1 MQNRRHK
8 FIKQALQNKLRSQR
22 WRNIILC
29 LSFVVVFCTVFAL
42 IHPAITLEDTKQ
54 EHIHNDDCYS
64 SKGDFICTE
73 SDEFVENNESIDS
86 VNTPEL
92 NSTEPSDAD
101 NETTDVQDEGTQA
114 VEPESNSNS
123 QDGFDLSA
131 SESALKVVSIELSYQ
146 DENGNWHV
154 IEQDNSV
161 KISPDKLFRFTV
173 NYEDIQIK
181 YLLENY
187 NRTLKYTLPDI
198 LRDATVDGNIMSGT
212 ERVGSIRVT
221 DGVVYVQFN
230 ETYLRG
236 LYSSGS
242 TTINGDFY
250 VSARINLSKLPEN
263 GQITI
268 NAANKEYQFN
278 FEEDAIAK
286 YGTVT
291 VDKQCT
297 SSKVISNDSGD
308 YLAYTIRV
316 TAGQDGA
323 PDVSI
328 VDYFTT
334 NSDSDLV
341 SFVGIT
347 EQETSITNEENSMKP
362 SETIAEGKIPG
373 SIYKGKVPTGNT
385 IPSANDSNITEPG
398 SLVWKIGDMSANET
412 RSLTYYVKL
421 KDNVALNGKAI
432 NNNAKLFSRSYFR
445 QEDNAGFTPT
455 IDYGGRMY
463 KRNDPPVRL
472 EDGSYRIPYT
482 LHFSISKDKSN
493 YSLRNFVFWDYL
505 DYSDNFHTDPT
516 VRQYASYDQSSV
528 KLFVKRDGEAE
539 FSEMSA
545 SGYKVNWTNGN
556 GGSNPNPTRFS
567 VTGTTEHPLVVN
579 PGDEYY
585 VSYSLNVSNKAMAAM
600 KSNSVKILNR
610 FITDASN
617 AKKFGSYLDRVY
629 NEVNVG
635 NYNWNEKNVGNV
647 TATDQTITMNGKVYN
662 SSFNSDSTTSF
673 IVPSGSYPYTVKVN
687 QTLGDWDATKI
698 TMRDTL
704 TPADRM
710 QYVGYVKIEACE
722 YDSTEN
728 TYNTVDTKWVKIDE
742 KSSFSIKPSDI
753 GWSDKKYSY
762 FITYYARPINQEQY
776 SQATIK
782 NSFTLEG
789 DVTNGTFSYPI
800 TGIKSEKE
808 VTVEGN
814 YSMSVTKSSWYYE
827 APAVDSENWQK
838 GKMYWVVEVNGSS
851 IKEGTVFKDI
861 VSKGDTKNGTV
872 GMDSV
877 LHNDSI
883 AGIYKGTL
891 EEGKYISSYKTLSDL
906 TGIPSLTSVRDKFD
920 VLPLEKNTEI
930 SVKAK
935 DTIDLETDKLYIVVM
950 SEPSQIPENYR
961 EVYAYKNS
969 IQTSDDGIH
978 FTDRGNATK
987 DLCGGADI
995 LKELGQTFTYSN
1007 GTVTSNNNGRDN
1019 GDSSKI
1025 IKDSL
1030 IGNGNYASWVF
1041 KVNFAGDLSG
1051 TYRVLESIPDGME
1064 LAYMRIKWT
1073 GEKQKTIQAKAID
1086 GLDGT
1091 WTRKEITAPTDNY
1104 GRTETTVYYS
1114 NGKKALIE
1122 LGDFTAGHETDV
1134 YSVDVQVVCKVT
1146 DPNVLLGSETKTF
1159 VNQVELQTEEGKA
1172 LKSATAQATVS
1183 TKNIQKQ
1190 ITSKAN
1196 EKITFTIHTNP
1207 LGQTLPGEK
1216 NGTIKLIDKLSDTL
1230 ILDITSLNAVV
1241 TDTNEEVQISVAVK
1255 ENNTLE
1261 IEVPDNQP
1269 ITLTYTAT
1277 VNVPPETA
1285 VSFSNEAYWE
1295 NYSHTSGE
1303 TVKEEGYKYYAGGS
1317 VSSGT
1322 NIQLRIIK
1330 NDMNHATQYLQGA
1343 EFKMTKCVRNDD
1355 GSFTDTEDK
1364 TFIWTGFTD
1373 GNGVL
1378 NFGSG
1383 SQNDHVM
1390 DYNTVYKLVETKA
1403 PDGYVLDGTP
1413 VYFIVPKIEDG
1424 QTEYSNY
1431 VKNCVADKNILKQ
1444 YQSTFE
1450 LTRSNHK
1457 GEITV
1462 EKKFIDQSGKDCSP
1476 VSGTY
1481 SFGLYDASGT
1491 QLKTTSITYQASDTQ
1506 TKSAKFV
1513 DLDLNTTYYVYE
1525 LDDSGNR
1532 IQHAA
1537 VSTINGLKYV
1547 TTYSPDSNAAVNGQ
1561 TITVTNKIF
1570 TPILPSTGSNGTV
1583 RYRII
1588 GGTLILL
1595 AGLLMIKTL
1604 RKHNLEN

>member
-8 FIKQALQNKLRSQR
+8 FIKQALQNKSRSQR

-54 EHIHNDDCYS
+54 EHVHNDDCYS

-73 SDEFVENNESIDS
+73 SDEFVESNESIDS

-101 NETTDVQDEGTQA
+101 NETTDVQEEETQI
-114 VEPESNSNS
+114 VEPEANLIS
-123 QDGFDLSA
+123 QDGFDLSDPNNA
-131 SESALKVVSIELSYQ
+131 SRVASIALSYQ
-146 DENGNWHV
+146 DENGAWHV
-154 IEQDNSV
+154 IEQNNSD

-173 NYEDIQIK
+173 NYKDIQINN
-181 YLLENY
+181 LLENY
-187 NRTLKYTLPDI
+187 NRTLKYKLPDI
-198 LRDATVDGNIMSGT
+198 LRDAKVDGKIMSGT
-212 ERVGSIRVT
+212 EKVGSIRVT
-221 DGVVYVQFN
+221 DGVVYVQFD
-230 ETYLRG
+230 EKYLRE
-236 LYSSGS
+236 LNDKGS

-250 VSARINLSKLPEN
+250 VSAKINLSKLP
-263 GQITI
+263 GDGKLTI
-268 NAANKEYQFN
+268 NTANKGYQFN

-286 YGTVT
+286 YGQVT
-291 VDKQCT
+291 VDKKCT
-297 SSKVISNDSGD
+297 SPKVISNDSGD
-308 YLAYTIRV
+308 YLAYTICV

-334 NSDSDLV
+334 NSDLV

-347 EQETSITNEENSMKP
+347 EQKTSIINEENSMKP
-362 SETIAEGKIPG
+362 SETIADGKTPG
-373 SIYKGKVPTGNT
+373 FIYKGKVPTDNT

-455 IDYGGRMY
+455 IDYDGRMY
-463 KRNDPPVRL
+463 KRNGSPVRQT
-472 EDGSYRIPYT
+472 DGSYRVPYT
-482 LHFSISKDKSN
+482 LHFSISKEKSN

-516 VRQYASYDQSSV
+516 VRQYVSYDQSSV
-528 KLFVKRDGEAE
+528 KLFVKRYDETE
-539 FSEMSA
+539 FSEMPVSD
-545 SGYKVNWTNGN
+545 YTVNWSNGN
-556 GGSNPNPTRFS
+556 GGSKPTRFS
-567 VTGTTEHPLVVN
+567 VTGKANHPLIVN

-585 VSYSLNVSNKAMAAM
+585 VSYSLNVSNEAMAATN
-600 KSNSVKILNR
+600 SNSVKILNR
-610 FITDASN
+610 FIADASN
-617 AKKFGSYLDRVY
+617 AKKYESYIDRVY
-629 NEVNVG
+629 DEVNVG
-635 NYNWNEKNVGNV
+635 NYNWNEKNVGNA
-647 TATDQTITMNGKVYN
+647 TANDQTIIMDGNVYD
-662 SSFNSDSTTSF
+662 SSFHLDSAPSF
-673 IVPSGSYPYTVKVN
+673 TVPSGSYPYTVKVN
-687 QTLGDWDATKI
+687 QTLGDWDATNI
-698 TMRDTL
+698 TMKDTL

-728 TYNTVDTKWVKIDE
+728 TYRTVETKWVNIDG
-742 KSSFSIKPSDI
+742 KSSFSIKPDDI
-753 GWSDKKYSY
+753 GWSKNKYSY
-762 FITYYARPINQEQY
+762 FITYYARPVNQEQF
-776 SQATIK
+776 SQTTVK
-782 NSFTLEG
+782 NSFTLDG
-789 DVTNGTFSYPI
+789 IVTNGASSYPI

-827 APAVDSENWQK
+827 APAVDSENWQN
-838 GKMYWVVEVNGSS
+838 GKMYWVVEVNGTS

-861 VSKGDTKNGTV
+861 VSKGDMKNGTV

-877 LHNDSI
+877 LHEDSI

-891 EEGKYISSYKTLSDL
+891 DEGKYISSYKTLSDL
-906 TGIPSLTSVRDKFD
+906 TGISSLISVKDKFD
-920 VLPLEKNTEI
+920 VRSLEKNTEI
-930 SVKAK
+930 SVQAK
-935 DTIDLETDKLYIVVM
+935 ETIDLETDKLYIVVM
-950 SEPSQIPENYR
+950 SEPSQIPSNYR

-1007 GTVTSNNNGRDN
+1007 GAVTSNNDGRDN

-1025 IKDSL
+1025 ITDSL

-1051 TYRVLESIPDGME
+1051 TYRVLDSIPDGME

-1073 GEKQKTIQAKAID
+1073 GEKQGTIYAKEID
-1086 GLDGT
+1086 GLGET
-1091 WTRKEITAPTDNY
+1091 WTKQEITAPTDNS
-1104 GRTETTVYYS
+1104 GRIEKTVYYS
-1114 NGKKALIE
+1114 NGKQALIK
-1122 LGDFTAGHETDV
+1122 LGDFKAGHETDV

-1159 VNQVELQTEEGKA
+1159 VNQVELQTEEGYA
-1172 LKSATAQATVS
+1172 LKTATAQATVS

-1190 ITSKAN
+1190 ITNKTN

-1207 LGQTLPGEK
+1207 LGQTLPGRK

-1230 ILDITSLNAVV
+1230 ILDTTSLKAVE
-1241 TDTNEEVQISVAVK
+1241 TDTNIEAQMSVAIK

-1261 IEVPDNQP
+1261 IEIPDNKP

-1295 NYSHTSGE
+1295 NYSYTSGE
-1303 TVKEEGYKYYAGGS
+1303 TVKEEGYKYNAGGS

-1322 NIQLRIIK
+1322 NIKLKIIK
-1330 NDMNHATQYLQGA
+1330 NDMNHATQFLKGA
-1343 EFKMTKCVRNDD
+1343 KFKMTECTRNDD
-1355 GSFTDTEDK
+1355 GSFKEVE
-1364 TFIWTGFTD
+1364 TFTWTGSTD
-1373 GNGVL
+1373 EKGLL
-1378 NFGSG
+1378 NFGAG

-1390 DYNTVYKLVETKA
+1390 DYNTVYKLVETEA
-1403 PDGYVLDGTP
+1403 PDGYVLDDTP
-1413 VYFIVPKIEDG
+1413 VYFIVPKIENG
-1424 QTEYSNY
+1424 QTEYSKY
-1431 VKNCVADKNILKQ
+1431 VQQCVDDKNILKQ
-1444 YQSTFE
+1444 YQSVFE

-1462 EKKFIDQSGKDCSP
+1462 EKKFIDQSGKNCSP

-1481 SFGLYDASGT
+1481 YFGLYDAEDK
-1491 QLKTTSITYQASDTQ
+1491 QLQTTSITYQASDTQ

-1525 LDDSGNR
+1525 LDDNGNKM
-1532 IQHAA
+1532 QPAA
-1537 VSTINGLKYV
+1537 VSTIYGLKYI
-1547 TTYSPDSNAAVNGQ
+1547 TTYSPNTNAAVNGQ
-1561 TITVTNKIF
+1561 TITVTNQIF

-1595 AGLLMIKTL
+1595 AGLLMIKIL

>member
-1 MQNRRHK
+1 M
-8 FIKQALQNKLRSQR
+8 
-22 WRNIILC
+22 
-29 LSFVVVFCTVFAL
+29 VVFCTVFAL

-54 EHIHNDDCYS
+54 EHVHNDDCYS

-73 SDEFVENNESIDS
+73 SDESIDY
-86 VNTPEL
+86 VNAPEL

-101 NETTDVQDEGTQA
+101 NETTDIQEEETQI
-114 VEPESNSNS
+114 VEPEANSNS

-131 SESALKVVSIELSYQ
+131 SEDASKVDSIALSYQ
-146 DENGNWHV
+146 DENGAWHV
-154 IEQDNSV
+154 IEQNNKDE
-161 KISPDKLFRFTV
+161 ISPDKLFKFTV
-173 NYEDIQIK
+173 NYKDIQIK
-181 YLLENY
+181 DLLENY

-212 ERVGSIRVT
+212 EKVGTICVS

-230 ETYLRG
+230 EDYLKR
-236 LYSSGS
+236 LNNAGS

-250 VSARINLSKLPEN
+250 VSAKINLSKLP
-263 GQITI
+263 GDGKLTI
-268 NAANKEYQFN
+268 NTANKEYQFN

-286 YGTVT
+286 YGAVT

-297 SSKVISNDSGD
+297 SPKVISNESGD

-323 PDVSI
+323 PDVSV
-328 VDYFTT
+328 VDYFTS
-334 NSDSDLV
+334 NSDLV

-347 EQETSITNEENSMKP
+347 EIETQITNEESSMKP
-362 SETIAEGKIPG
+362 SETIAEGKIHG
-373 SIYKGKVPTGNT
+373 SIYKGKVPTVNT

-421 KDNVALNGKAI
+421 KDNVALNGKVI
-432 NNNAKLFSRSYFR
+432 NNNAKLFSKSYFR
-445 QEDNAGFTPT
+445 QEANAGFTPT
-455 IDYGGRMY
+455 IDYYGGRMR
-463 KRNDPPVRL
+463 KINETPIRQA
-472 EDGSYRIPYT
+472 DGTYRIPYK
-482 LHFSISKDKSN
+482 LHFSISKENSN

-505 DYSDNFHTDPT
+505 DYSDDYHTDLT
-516 VRQYASYDQSSV
+516 VRQYVSYDQSSV
-528 KLFVKRDGEAE
+528 KLFVKRDGASD
-539 FSEMSA
+539 FIEMPA
-545 SGYKVNWTNGN
+545 NCYTITWTNGD
-556 GGSNPNPTRFS
+556 GGSNPNPTRFKI
-567 VTGTTEHPLVVN
+567 TGTNEDPLVVN

-585 VSYSLNVSNKAMAAM
+585 VSYSLNVSNEAMAAM
-600 KSNSVKILNR
+600 KSNSVKIANR
-610 FITDASN
+610 FIADASN
-617 AKKFGSYLDRVY
+617 AKNFGSYMDRVY
-629 NEVNVG
+629 NEVYVG
-635 NYNWNEKNVGNV
+635 NYNWNEKNVGNA
-647 TATDQTITMNGKVYN
+647 TANDQTITMNGKVYN
-662 SSFNSDSTTSF
+662 SSFQLDSETSF
-673 IVPSGSYPYTVKVN
+673 DVPSGSYPYTVNVN
-687 QTLGDWDATKI
+687 QTLGDWDATDI
-698 TMRDTL
+698 TMKDTL
-704 TPADRM
+704 TPAERM

-722 YDSTEN
+722 YDSTAN
-728 TYNTVDTKWVKIDE
+728 KYNPVDTKWVNIDG

-753 GWSDKKYSY
+753 EWSNNKYSY
-762 FITYYARPINQEQY
+762 FITYYARPVNQEQF

-789 DVTNGTFSYPI
+789 DVTNGTFSHLI

-827 APAVDSENWQK
+827 EPAVDSENWQK

-861 VSKGDTKNGTV
+861 VSKGDTKNGTT
-872 GMDSV
+872 GMDSI
-877 LHNDSI
+877 LHKDSI

-906 TGIPSLTSVRDKFD
+906 TENSSLTPVSDKFD
-920 VLPLEKNTEI
+920 VLRLEKNTEI

-935 DTIDLETDKLYIVVM
+935 ETIDLETDKLYIVVM
-950 SEPSQIPENYR
+950 SEPSQIPANYR

-969 IQTSDDGIH
+969 IQTSDDGIQ
-978 FTDRGNATK
+978 FTERGNATK

-1007 GTVTSNNNGRDN
+1007 GTVTSNNDGRDN

-1025 IKDSL
+1025 ITDSL

-1041 KVNFAGDLSG
+1041 KVNLAGDLSG

-1073 GEKQKTIQAKAID
+1073 GEKQGKIHATEIND
-1086 GLDGT
+1086 LDAN
-1091 WTRKEITAPTDNY
+1091 WIRKEITAPTDNS
-1104 GRTETTVYYS
+1104 GRNEKTVYYV
-1114 NGKKALIE
+1114 NGKQALIK
-1122 LGDFTAGHETDV
+1122 LGDFIAGHETDV

-1172 LKSATAQATVS
+1172 LKSATAQATIS

-1207 LGQTLPGEK
+1207 LGQTLPGGK

-1230 ILDITSLNAVV
+1230 ILDTTSLKAVV
-1241 TDTNEEVQISVAVK
+1241 TDTNEEVQISVAIK

-1261 IEVPDNQP
+1261 IEIPEDKPV
-1269 ITLTYTAT
+1269 TLTYTAT
-1277 VNVPPETA
+1277 VNVPPATA

-1295 NYSHTSGE
+1295 NYSYTSGE
-1303 TVKEEGYKYYAGGS
+1303 TVKEEGYKYNAGGS

-1322 NIQLRIIK
+1322 NIKLKIIK
-1330 NDMNHATQYLQGA
+1330 NDMNHATQCLQGA
-1343 EFKMTKCVRNDD
+1343 EFKMTECVRNGD
-1355 GSFTDTEDK
+1355 GSFTEDK
-1364 TFIWTGFTD
+1364 TTWTGSTNEK
-1373 GNGVL
+1373 GLL
-1378 NFGSG
+1378 NFGAG
-1383 SQNDHVM
+1383 DQNDHAM
-1390 DYNTVYKLVETKA
+1390 NYNTVYKLVETKA
-1403 PDGYVLDGTP
+1403 PEGYVLDETP
-1413 VYFIVPKIEDG
+1413 VYFIVPKIENG
-1424 QTEYSNY
+1424 QTKYSEY
-1431 VKNCVADKNILKQ
+1431 VKQCVADKNIQKQ
-1444 YQSTFE
+1444 YQSIFE

-1481 SFGLYDASGT
+1481 SFGLYDAEDR
-1491 QLKTTSITYQASDTQ
+1491 QLQTTSITYQASDTQ

-1513 DLDLNTTYYVYE
+1513 DLDLNTKYYVYE
-1525 LDDSGNR
+1525 LDDRGNK

-1537 VSTINGLKYV
+1537 VSTIYGLKYI
-1547 TTYSPDSNAAVNGQ
+1547 TTYSPKTNAAVNGQ
-1561 TITVTNKIF
+1561 TITVTNQIF

>member
-8 FIKQALQNKLRSQR
+8 FIKQALQNKSRSQR

-54 EHIHNDDCYS
+54 EHVHNDDCYS
-64 SKGDFICTE
+64 SKGDLICAE

-101 NETTDVQDEGTQA
+101 NETTDVQEEETQI

-123 QDGFDLSA
+123 QDSFDLSVPA
-131 SESALKVVSIELSYQ
+131 SASKVASIALSYQ
-146 DENGNWHV
+146 DESGNWHV
-154 IEQDNSV
+154 IEQDNKD
-161 KISPDKLFRFTV
+161 KISPNKLFKFTV

-181 YLLENY
+181 SLLENY

-198 LRDATVDGNIMSGT
+198 LRDAFVDGNIMSGT
-212 ERVGSIRVT
+212 KKVGSIWVT
-221 DGVVYVQFN
+221 DGVVYVQFY
-230 ETYLRG
+230 EDYLNG
-236 LYSSGS
+236 LTDAES

-250 VSARINLSKLPEN
+250 VSAKINLSKLP
-263 GQITI
+263 GDGKLTI
-268 NAANKEYQFN
+268 NTANKEYQFN

-286 YGTVT
+286 YGQVT
-291 VDKQCT
+291 VDKKCT
-297 SSKVISNDSGD
+297 SSKVISDDSGD
-308 YLAYTIRV
+308 YLAYTICV

-334 NSDSDLV
+334 NSDLV

-347 EQETSITNEENSMKP
+347 EIETQIINEENSMKP
-362 SETIAEGKIPG
+362 SETIVEGKIHG

-432 NNNAKLFSRSYFR
+432 NNNAKLFSKSYFR

-455 IDYGGRMY
+455 IDYGERMY
-463 KRNDPPVRL
+463 KRNGSPVRQT
-472 EDGSYRIPYT
+472 DGSYRIPYT
-482 LHFSISKDKSN
+482 LHFSISKENSN

-505 DYSDNFHTDPT
+505 DYSDNFHTDLT
-516 VRQYASYDQSSV
+516 VRQYVSYDQNSV
-528 KLFVKRDGEAE
+528 KLFVKRYNKTE
-539 FSEMSA
+539 FSEMPVSD
-545 SGYKVNWTNGN
+545 YTVNWSNGDV
-556 GGSNPNPTRFS
+556 GSKPTRFS
-567 VTGTTEHPLVVN
+567 VTGKANHPLIVN

-585 VSYSLNVSNKAMAAM
+585 VSYSLNVSNEAMAAM

-610 FITDASN
+610 FIVDASN
-617 AKKFGSYLDRVY
+617 AKKYESYIDRVY
-629 NEVNVG
+629 DEVNVG

-647 TATDQTITMNGKVYN
+647 TANDQTITMDGNVYN
-662 SSFNSDSTTSF
+662 SLFQLDSARLFT
-673 IVPSGSYPYTVKVN
+673 VPSGSYPYTVKVN
-687 QTLGDWDATKI
+687 QTLGDWDATNI
-698 TMRDTL
+698 TMKDTL

-722 YDSTEN
+722 YDSIEN
-728 TYNTVDTKWVKIDE
+728 TYRTVETKWVNIDG

-753 GWSDKKYSY
+753 GWSNNKYSY
-762 FITYYARPINQEQY
+762 FITYYARPVNQEQF

-789 DVTNGTFSYPI
+789 DVTNGTSSHPI

-827 APAVDSENWQK
+827 EPAVDSENWQN

-851 IKEGTVFKDI
+851 IKEGMVFKDI

-877 LHNDSI
+877 LHEDSI

-906 TGIPSLTSVRDKFD
+906 TENSSLTSVSDKFD
-920 VLPLEKNTEI
+920 VLTMKNNTEI
-930 SVKAK
+930 SVQAK
-935 DTIDLETDKLYIVVM
+935 ETIDLGTDKLYIVVM
-950 SEPSQIPENYR
+950 SEPSQIPANYR

-969 IQTSDDGIH
+969 IQTSDDGIQ

-1007 GTVTSNNNGRDN
+1007 GTVTSNNDGKDN

-1025 IKDSL
+1025 ITDSL

-1051 TYRVLESIPDGME
+1051 TYRVLDSIPDGME

-1073 GEKQKTIQAKAID
+1073 GEKQGAIQAEEID

-1091 WTRKEITAPTDNY
+1091 WTKKEITAPTDNS
-1104 GRTETTVYYS
+1104 GRSATTVYYS
-1114 NGKKALIE
+1114 NGKQALIK
-1122 LGDFTAGHETDV
+1122 LGDFKAGHETDV

-1159 VNQVELQTEEGKA
+1159 VNQVELQSEKGEA

-1190 ITSKAN
+1190 ITNKTN

-1207 LGQTLPGEK
+1207 LGQTLPGGK

-1241 TDTNEEVQISVAVK
+1241 TGTNDEVQISVAVK
-1255 ENNTLE
+1255 DNNTLE
-1261 IEVPDNQP
+1261 IEIPDNQP
-1269 ITLTYTAT
+1269 VTITYCTT
-1277 VNVPPETA
+1277 VNVPPDTA

-1303 TVKEEGYKYYAGGS
+1303 TVNEEGYKYYAGGS

-1322 NIQLRIIK
+1322 NIKLKIIK
-1330 NDMNHATQYLQGA
+1330 NDMNHATQFLKGA
-1343 EFKMTKCVRNDD
+1343 KFKMTECTRNDD
-1355 GSFTDTEDK
+1355 GSFKEVETVT
-1364 TFIWTGFTD
+1364 WTGSTD
-1373 GNGVL
+1373 EKGLL
-1378 NFGSG
+1378 NFGAG

-1390 DYNTVYKLVETKA
+1390 DYNTVYKLVETEA
-1403 PDGYVLDGTP
+1403 PKGYVLDDTP
-1413 VYFIVPKIEDG
+1413 VYFIVPKIENG
-1424 QTEYSNY
+1424 QSEYSGY
-1431 VKNCVADKNILKQ
+1431 VKKCVEDQNILKQ
-1444 YQSTFE
+1444 YQSIFE

-1462 EKKFIDQSGKDCSP
+1462 EKKFIDQGGKNCSP

-1481 SFGLYDASGT
+1481 YFGLYDASGN
-1491 QLKTTSITYQASDTQ
+1491 QLKKTSITYQASDTQ
-1506 TKSAKFV
+1506 TKSSKFV
-1513 DLDLNTTYYVYE
+1513 DLDLKTTYYVYE
-1525 LDDSGNR
+1525 LDDNGNK
-1532 IQHAA
+1532 IQPAA
-1537 VSTINGLKYV
+1537 VSTIHGLKYI
-1547 TTYSPDSNAAVNGQ
+1547 TTYSPHTNAAMNGQ
-1561 TITVTNKIF
+1561 TITVTNQIF
-1570 TPILPSTGSNGTV
+1570 TPILPSTGSNGTG

>member
-1 MQNRRHK
+1 MEEHH
-8 FIKQALQNKLRSQR
+8 S
-22 WRNIILC
+22 
-29 LSFVVVFCTVFAL
+29 LSFFRGCFLYCFC
-42 IHPAITLEDTKQ
+42 IDSSAITLEDTKQ
-54 EHIHNDDCYS
+54 EHVHNDDCYS

-101 NETTDVQDEGTQA
+101 NETTDVQDEGTQI
-114 VEPESNSNS
+114 VEPEANSNS
-123 QDGFDLSA
+123 QDGFDLSDPNNA
-131 SESALKVVSIELSYQ
+131 SRVASIALSYQ
-146 DENGNWHV
+146 DENGAWHV
-154 IEQDNSV
+154 IEQNNLV
-161 KISPDKLFRFTV
+161 EISPNKLFKFTV
-173 NYEDIQIK
+173 NYEDIQIQNF
-181 YLLENY
+181 LTNY

-198 LRDATVDGNIMSGT
+198 LRDAKVDGNIMSGT
-212 ERVGSIRVT
+212 EMVGTIRVS

-230 ETYLRG
+230 EDYLKG
-236 LYSSGS
+236 LNNNDS
-242 TTINGDFY
+242 TTINGNFY
-250 VSARINLSKLPEN
+250 VSAKINLSKLP
-263 GQITI
+263 GDGKLTI
-268 NAANKEYQFN
+268 NTANKKYHFN

-286 YGTVT
+286 YGAVT

-297 SSKVISNDSGD
+297 SPKVISNESGD

-323 PDVSI
+323 PGVSV
-328 VDYFTT
+328 VDYFTS
-334 NSDSDLV
+334 NSDLV

-347 EQETSITNEENSMKP
+347 EIETQITNEESSMKP
-362 SETIAEGKIPG
+362 SETIAEGKNHG
-373 SIYKGKVPTGNT
+373 SIYKGNVPTGNT

-432 NNNAKLFSRSYFR
+432 NNNAKLFSKSYFR

-463 KRNDPPVRL
+463 KNNEIPVRQ

-482 LHFSISKDKSN
+482 LHFSISKENSN

-505 DYSDNFHTDPT
+505 DYSDNFHTDLT
-516 VRQYASYDQSSV
+516 VRQYVSYDKSSV
-528 KLFVKRDGEAE
+528 KLLVKRDGALD
-539 FSEMSA
+539 FSEMPA
-545 SGYKVNWTNGN
+545 SDYTIKWISGD
-556 GGSNPNPTRFS
+556 GGSKPTRFS
-567 VTGTTEHPLVVN
+567 VTGTADNPLVVN

-585 VSYSLNVSNKAMAAM
+585 VSYSLNVSNEAMAAM

-610 FITDASN
+610 FIADASN
-617 AKKFGSYLDRVY
+617 AKNSGSYIDRVY
-629 NEVNVG
+629 NEVYVG

-647 TATDQTITMNGKVYN
+647 TVNEQTITMNGNVYD
-662 SSFNSDSTTSF
+662 SSFHSDSTTSF
-673 IVPSGSYPYTVKVN
+673 TVPSGSYPYTVNVN
-687 QTLGDWDATKI
+687 QTLGDWDATNI

-704 TPADRM
+704 TPANRM

-722 YDSTEN
+722 YDSTAN
-728 TYNTVDTKWVKIDE
+728 KYRPVGTKWVNING

-753 GWSDKKYSY
+753 EWRNNRYSY
-762 FITYYARPINQEQY
+762 FITYYARPINQEQF
-776 SQATIK
+776 SQATVK

-789 DVTNGTFSYPI
+789 DVTKGTSSYSI
-800 TGIKSEKE
+800 TEIKSEKE

-827 APAVDSENWQK
+827 EPAVDSKNWQN
-838 GKMYWVVEVNGSS
+838 GKMYWVVEVNGTS

-861 VSKGDTKNGTV
+861 VSKGDKKNGTV

-877 LHNDSI
+877 LHTDSI

-920 VLPLEKNTEI
+920 VLQLEKNTEI

-950 SEPSQIPENYR
+950 SEPSQIPASYR

-1007 GTVTSNNNGRDN
+1007 GTVTSNNDGRDN

-1051 TYRVLESIPDGME
+1051 TYRVLDSIPDGME

-1073 GEKQKTIQAKAID
+1073 GEKQGRIHAREID
-1086 GLDGT
+1086 SLDET
-1091 WTRKEITAPTDNY
+1091 WTKQEITAPTDNY
-1104 GRTETTVYYS
+1104 GRNETTVYYS
-1114 NGKKALIE
+1114 NGKQALIK
-1122 LGDFTAGHETDV
+1122 LGDFIAGHETDV

-1146 DPNVLLGSETKTF
+1146 DPKVLLGSETKTF
-1159 VNQVELQTEEGKA
+1159 VNQVELQTEEGDA
-1172 LKSATAQATVS
+1172 LKTATAQATVS

-1190 ITSKAN
+1190 ITNKTN

-1207 LGQTLPGEK
+1207 LGQTLPGGK

-1230 ILDITSLNAVV
+1230 ILDTKSLKAVV
-1241 TDTNEEVQISVAVK
+1241 TGTNVEVQISVAVK
-1255 ENNTLE
+1255 DNNTLE
-1261 IEVPDNQP
+1261 IEVPDNQSVT
-1269 ITLTYTAT
+1269 ITYTAT
-1277 VNVPPETA
+1277 VNVPPATA

-1295 NYSHTSGE
+1295 NYLHTSGE
-1303 TVKEEGYKYYAGGS
+1303 TVKEEGYKYDAGGS

-1322 NIQLRIIK
+1322 NIKLKIIK
-1330 NDMNHATQYLQGA
+1330 NDMNHATQFLQGA
-1343 EFKMTKCVRNDD
+1343 EFKMTECVRNDD

-1364 TFIWTGFTD
+1364 TFIWTGSTD
-1373 GNGVL
+1373 ENGLL
-1378 NFGSG
+1378 NFGAG
-1383 SQNDHVM
+1383 SQNDHAM
-1390 DYNTVYKLVETKA
+1390 YYNTVYKLVETTA
-1403 PDGYVLDGTP
+1403 PDGYVLDNTP
-1413 VYFIVPKIEDG
+1413 VYFIVPKIENG
-1424 QTEYSNY
+1424 KTKYSKY
-1431 VKNCVADKNILKQ
+1431 VQQCVDDKNILKQ
-1444 YQSTFE
+1444 YQAIFE

-1462 EKKFIDQSGKDCSP
+1462 EKKFIDQGGKDCSP

-1481 SFGLYDASGT
+1481 YFGLYDAKDK
-1491 QLKTTSITYQASDTQ
+1491 QLQTTSITYQASDTQ

-1525 LDDSGNR
+1525 LDDSGNK
-1532 IQHAA
+1532 IQPAA

-1547 TTYSPDSNAAVNGQ
+1547 TTYSPYTNAAVNGQ
-1561 TITVTNKIF
+1561 TITVTNQIF

-1604 RKHNLEN
+1604 GKHNLDN

>member
-8 FIKQALQNKLRSQR
+8 FIKQALQNKSRSQR

-54 EHIHNDDCYS
+54 EHVHNDDCYS
-64 SKGDFICTE
+64 SKGDLICAE
-73 SDEFVENNESIDS
+73 SNEFVENNESIDS

-101 NETTDVQDEGTQA
+101 NETADVQEEETQI

-123 QDGFDLSA
+123 QDSFDLSVPA
-131 SESALKVVSIELSYQ
+131 SASKVASIALSYQ
-146 DENGNWHV
+146 DESGNWHV
-154 IEQDNSV
+154 IEQDNKD
-161 KISPDKLFRFTV
+161 KISPDKWFKFTV
-173 NYEDIQIK
+173 NYKDIQINN
-181 YLLENY
+181 LLKNY
-187 NRTLKYTLPDI
+187 NRTLKYKLPDI
-198 LRDATVDGNIMSGT
+198 LRDAFVDGYIMSGT
-212 ERVGSIRVT
+212 ENVGSIWVT
-221 DGVVYVQFN
+221 DGVVYVQF
-230 ETYLRG
+230 EEGYLNR
-236 LYSSGS
+236 LTNAES

-250 VSARINLSKLPEN
+250 VSAKINLSKLP
-263 GQITI
+263 GDGKLTI
-268 NAANKEYQFN
+268 NTANKEYQFN

-286 YGTVT
+286 YGQVT
-291 VDKQCT
+291 VEKECK
-297 SSKVISNDSGD
+297 SSKVISDDSGD
-308 YLAYTIRV
+308 YLAYTICV

-323 PDVSI
+323 KAVSI
-328 VDYFTT
+328 VDYFTS
-334 NSDSDLV
+334 NSDLV

-362 SETIAEGKIPG
+362 SETIADGKTPG
-373 SIYKGKVPTGNT
+373 SIYKGKVPTEYT

-432 NNNAKLFSRSYFR
+432 NNNAKLFSKSYFR
-445 QEDNAGFTPT
+445 QEYNAGFTPT
-455 IDYGGRMY
+455 IDYGERMY
-463 KRNDPPVRL
+463 KRNGSPVRQT
-472 EDGSYRIPYT
+472 DGSYRIPYT
-482 LHFSISKDKSN
+482 LHFSISKENSN

-505 DYSDNFHTDPT
+505 DYSDNFHTDLT
-516 VRQYASYDQSSV
+516 VRQYVSYDQNSV
-528 KLFVKRDGEAE
+528 KLFVKRERDGASG

-545 SGYKVNWTNGN
+545 SGYTVNWDNGD
-556 GGSNPNPTRFS
+556 GGNKPTRFS
-567 VTGTTEHPLVVN
+567 VTGTADHPLIVY

-585 VSYSLNVSNKAMAAM
+585 VSYSLNVSNEAMAAM

-610 FITDASN
+610 FIADASN
-617 AKKFGSYLDRVY
+617 AKKYESYIDRVY
-629 NEVNVG
+629 DEVNVG

-647 TATDQTITMNGKVYN
+647 TAKNQTITMNGKVYD
-662 SSFNSDSTTSF
+662 SSFQPDSTPSF
-673 IVPSGSYPYTVKVN
+673 TVPSGSYPYTVKVN
-687 QTLGDWDATKI
+687 QTLGDWDATNI
-698 TMRDTL
+698 TMKDTL
-704 TPADRM
+704 TPAGRM

-728 TYNTVDTKWVKIDE
+728 TYRTVETKWVNIDG

-753 GWSDKKYSY
+753 GWSNNKYSY
-762 FITYYARPINQEQY
+762 FITYYAHPVNQEQF
-776 SQATIK
+776 SQTTVK
-782 NSFTLEG
+782 NSFTLDG
-789 DVTNGTFSYPI
+789 IVTNGASSYPI

-827 APAVDSENWQK
+827 EPAVDSENWQN
-838 GKMYWVVEVNGSS
+838 GKMYWVVEVNGTS
-851 IKEGTVFKDI
+851 IRKDTIFKDI
-861 VSKGDTKNGTV
+861 VSKGASKNGTT

-877 LHNDSI
+877 LREDSI

-906 TGIPSLTSVRDKFD
+906 TGIPSLTSVKDKFD
-920 VLPLEKNTEI
+920 VLKMENNTEI

-935 DTIDLETDKLYIVVM
+935 ETIDLETDKLYIVVM
-950 SEPSQIPENYR
+950 SEPSQIPANYR

-969 IQTSDDGIH
+969 IQTSDDGIQ

-1007 GTVTSNNNGRDN
+1007 GTVTSNNDGRDN

-1051 TYRVLESIPDGME
+1051 TYRVLDSIPDGME

-1073 GEKQKTIQAKAID
+1073 GEKQGTIYAKEID
-1086 GLDGT
+1086 ELDET
-1091 WTRKEITAPTDNY
+1091 WTKQEITAPTDNS
-1104 GRTETTVYYS
+1104 GRIEKTVYYS
-1114 NGKKALIE
+1114 NGKQALIK

-1159 VNQVELQTEEGKA
+1159 VNQVELQTEEGYA
-1172 LKSATAQATVS
+1172 LKTATAQATIS

-1190 ITSKAN
+1190 ITNKTN
-1196 EKITFTIHTNP
+1196 EKITFTIYTNP
-1207 LGQTLPGEK
+1207 LGQTLPGGK

-1241 TDTNEEVQISVAVK
+1241 TGTNDEVQISVAVK
-1255 ENNTLE
+1255 DNNTLE
-1261 IEVPDNQP
+1261 IEIPDNQP
-1269 ITLTYTAT
+1269 VTITYCAT
-1277 VNVPPETA
+1277 VNVPPDTA

-1303 TVKEEGYKYYAGGS
+1303 TVNEEGYKYYAGGS

-1322 NIQLRIIK
+1322 NIKLKIIK
-1330 NDMNHATQYLQGA
+1330 NDMNHATQFLKGA
-1343 EFKMTKCVRNDD
+1343 KFKMTECTRNGD
-1355 GSFTDTEDK
+1355 GSFKEVE
-1364 TFIWTGFTD
+1364 TFTWTGSTD
-1373 GNGVL
+1373 EKGLL
-1378 NFGSG
+1378 NFGAG
-1383 SQNDHVM
+1383 SRNDHVM
-1390 DYNTVYKLVETKA
+1390 DYNTVYKLVETEA
-1403 PDGYVLDGTP
+1403 PVGYVLDDTP

-1424 QTEYSNY
+1424 QTKYSKY
-1431 VKNCVADKNILKQ
+1431 VQQCVDDENILKQ
-1444 YQSTFE
+1444 YQSIFE

-1462 EKKFIDQSGKDCSP
+1462 EKKFIDQGGKDCSP

-1513 DLDLNTTYYVYE
+1513 DLDLKTTYYVYE
-1525 LDDSGNR
+1525 LDDYGNK
-1532 IQHAA
+1532 IQPAA
-1537 VSTINGLKYV
+1537 VSMIHGLKYV
-1547 TTYSPDSNAAVNGQ
+1547 TTYSQNANVAVNGQ
-1561 TITVTNKIF
+1561 TITVKNQIF

-1604 RKHNLEN
+1604 GKHNLDN

>member
-1 MQNRRHK
+1 MQNKRHK
-8 FIKQALQNKLRSQR
+8 FIKQALQNKSRSQR

-54 EHIHNDDCYS
+54 EHVHNDDCYS

-73 SDEFVENNESIDS
+73 SDEFVESNESIDS

-101 NETTDVQDEGTQA
+101 NETTDVQEEETQI
-114 VEPESNSNS
+114 VEPEANLIS
-123 QDGFDLSA
+123 QDGFDLSDPNNA
-131 SESALKVVSIELSYQ
+131 SRVASIALSYQ
-146 DENGNWHV
+146 DENGAWHV
-154 IEQDNSV
+154 IEQNNSD

-173 NYEDIQIK
+173 NYKDIQINN
-181 YLLENY
+181 LLENY
-187 NRTLKYTLPDI
+187 NRTLKYKLPDI
-198 LRDATVDGNIMSGT
+198 LRDAKVDGKIMSGT
-212 ERVGSIRVT
+212 EMVGSIRVT
-221 DGVVYVQFN
+221 DGVVYVQFD
-230 ETYLRG
+230 EKYLRG
-236 LYSSGS
+236 LNDKGS

-250 VSARINLSKLPEN
+250 VSAKINLSKLP
-263 GQITI
+263 GDGKLTI
-268 NAANKEYQFN
+268 NTANKGYQFN

-286 YGTVT
+286 YGQVT
-291 VDKQCT
+291 VDKKCT
-297 SSKVISNDSGD
+297 SPKVISNDSGD
-308 YLAYTIRV
+308 YLAYTICV

-334 NSDSDLV
+334 NSDLV

-347 EQETSITNEENSMKP
+347 EQKTSIINEENSMKP
-362 SETIAEGKIPG
+362 SETIADGKTPG
-373 SIYKGKVPTGNT
+373 FIYKGKVPTDNT

-455 IDYGGRMY
+455 IDYDGRMY
-463 KRNDPPVRL
+463 KRNGSPVRQT
-472 EDGSYRIPYT
+472 DGSYRVPYT

-516 VRQYASYDQSSV
+516 VRQYASYDKSSV
-528 KLFVKRDGEAE
+528 KLFVKRDGASA

-545 SGYKVNWTNGN
+545 SDYTVNWSNEDGD
-556 GGSNPNPTRFS
+556 SNPNPTRFS
-567 VTGTTEHPLVVN
+567 VTGKANHPLIVN

-610 FITDASN
+610 FIADASN
-617 AKKFGSYLDRVY
+617 AKKYESYIDRVY
-629 NEVNVG
+629 DEVNVG
-635 NYNWNEKNVGNV
+635 NYNWNEKNVGNA
-647 TATDQTITMNGKVYN
+647 TAKNQTITMDGNVYN
-662 SSFNSDSTTSF
+662 SSFQPDSKTSF

-687 QTLGDWDATKI
+687 QTLGDWDATNI
-698 TMRDTL
+698 TMKDTL
-704 TPADRM
+704 TPAGRM

-728 TYNTVDTKWVKIDE
+728 TYRTVETKWVNIDG

-753 GWSDKKYSY
+753 EWSNNKYSY
-762 FITYYARPINQEQY
+762 FITYYAHPVNQEQF

-789 DVTNGTFSYPI
+789 DVTNGTFRYLI

-827 APAVDSENWQK
+827 APAVDSENWQN
-838 GKMYWVVEVNGSS
+838 GKMYWVVEVNGTS
-851 IKEGTVFKDI
+851 IRKDTIFKDI
-861 VSKGDTKNGTV
+861 VSKGASKNGTT

-877 LHNDSI
+877 LHEDSI

-906 TGIPSLTSVRDKFD
+906 TGIPSLTSVKDKFD
-920 VLPLEKNTEI
+920 VLKMENNTEI

-935 DTIDLETDKLYIVVM
+935 ETIDLETDKLYIVVM
-950 SEPSQIPENYR
+950 SEPSQIPANYR

-969 IQTSDDGIH
+969 IQTSDDGIQ

-1007 GTVTSNNNGRDN
+1007 GTVTSNNDGRDN

-1025 IKDSL
+1025 ITDSL

-1051 TYRVLESIPDGME
+1051 TYRVLDSIPDGME

-1073 GEKQKTIQAKAID
+1073 GEKQGAIQAEEID

-1091 WTRKEITAPTDNY
+1091 WTKKEITAPTDNP

-1114 NGKKALIE
+1114 NGKQALIK
-1122 LGDFTAGHETDV
+1122 LGDFIAGHETDV

-1146 DPNVLLGSETKTF
+1146 DPKVLLGSETKTF
-1159 VNQVELQTEEGKA
+1159 VNQVELQTEEGYA
-1172 LKSATAQATVS
+1172 LKTATAQATVS

-1190 ITSKAN
+1190 ITKKAN

-1207 LGQTLPGEK
+1207 LGQTLPGGK

-1230 ILDITSLNAVV
+1230 ILDTTSLKAVE
-1241 TDTNEEVQISVAVK
+1241 TDTKIEAQMSVAIK

-1261 IEVPDNQP
+1261 IEIPDNKP

-1295 NYSHTSGE
+1295 NYSDTSGE
-1303 TVKEEGYKYYAGGS
+1303 TVKEEGYKYSAGGS

-1322 NIQLRIIK
+1322 NIKLKIIK

-1373 GNGVL
+1373 ENGLL
-1378 NFGSG
+1378 NFGAG
-1383 SQNDHVM
+1383 SQNDHTM

-1403 PDGYVLDGTP
+1403 PDGYVLDNTP

-1424 QTEYSNY
+1424 QTKYSKY
-1431 VKNCVADKNILKQ
+1431 VQQCVDDENILKQ
-1444 YQSTFE
+1444 YQSIFE

-1462 EKKFIDQSGKDCSP
+1462 EKKFIDQGGKDCSP

-1513 DLDLNTTYYVYE
+1513 DLDLKTTYYVYE
-1525 LDDSGNR
+1525 LDDYGNK
-1532 IQHAA
+1532 IQPAA
-1537 VSTINGLKYV
+1537 VSMIHGLKYV
-1547 TTYSPDSNAAVNGQ
+1547 TTYSQNANVAVNGQ
-1561 TITVTNKIF
+1561 TITVTNQIF

-1604 RKHNLEN
+1604 GKHNLDN

>member
-8 FIKQALQNKLRSQR
+8 FIKQALQNKSRSQR

-54 EHIHNDDCYS
+54 EHVHNDDCYS
-64 SKGDFICTE
+64 SKGDLICAE

-101 NETTDVQDEGTQA
+101 NETTDVQEEETQI

-123 QDGFDLSA
+123 QDSFDLSVPA
-131 SESALKVVSIELSYQ
+131 SASKVESIALSYQ

-154 IEQDNSV
+154 IEQDNKD
-161 KISPDKLFRFTV
+161 KISPNKLFKFTV

-181 YLLENY
+181 SLLENY

-198 LRDATVDGNIMSGT
+198 LRDAFVDGNIMSGT
-212 ERVGSIRVT
+212 KKVGSIWVT
-221 DGVVYVQFN
+221 DGVVYVQFY
-230 ETYLRG
+230 EDYLNG
-236 LYSSGS
+236 LTGAES

-250 VSARINLSKLPEN
+250 VSAKINLSKLP
-263 GQITI
+263 GDGKLTI
-268 NAANKEYQFN
+268 NTANKEYQFN

-286 YGTVT
+286 YGQVT

-308 YLAYTIRV
+308 YLAYTICV
-316 TAGQDGA
+316 KAGQDGA

-328 VDYFTT
+328 VDYFTS
-334 NSDSDLV
+334 NSDLV

-362 SETIAEGKIPG
+362 SETIADGKTPG
-373 SIYKGKVPTGNT
+373 SIYKGKVPTDNT

-432 NNNAKLFSRSYFR
+432 NNNAKLFSKSYFR
-445 QEDNAGFTPT
+445 QEYNAGFTPT
-455 IDYGGRMY
+455 IDYGERMY
-463 KRNDPPVRL
+463 KRNGSPVRQT
-472 EDGSYRIPYT
+472 DGSYRIPYT
-482 LHFSISKDKSN
+482 LHFSISKENSN

-516 VRQYASYDQSSV
+516 VRQYVSYDQSSV
-528 KLFVKRDGEAE
+528 KLFVKRYNETE
-539 FSEMSA
+539 FSEMPVSD
-545 SGYKVNWTNGN
+545 YTVNWSNGDV
-556 GGSNPNPTRFS
+556 GSKPTRFS
-567 VTGTTEHPLVVN
+567 VTGKANHPLIVN

-585 VSYSLNVSNKAMAAM
+585 VSYSLNVSNEAMAATN
-600 KSNSVKILNR
+600 SNSVKILNR
-610 FITDASN
+610 FIADASN
-617 AKKFGSYLDRVY
+617 AKKYESYIDRVY
-629 NEVNVG
+629 DEVNVG
-635 NYNWNEKNVGNV
+635 NYNWNEKNVGNA
-647 TATDQTITMNGKVYN
+647 TANDQTIIMDGNVYD
-662 SSFNSDSTTSF
+662 SSFHLDSAPSF
-673 IVPSGSYPYTVKVN
+673 TVPSGSYPYTVKVN
-687 QTLGDWDATKI
+687 QTLGDWDATNI
-698 TMRDTL
+698 TMKDTL
-704 TPADRM
+704 TPAGRM
-710 QYVGYVKIEACE
+710 QYVGYVKIEACK
-722 YDSTEN
+722 YDSTAN
-728 TYNTVDTKWVKIDE
+728 RYNTVGTKWVNING

-753 GWSDKKYSY
+753 EWSNNKYSY
-762 FITYYARPINQEQY
+762 FITYYAHPVNQEQF

-789 DVTNGTFSYPI
+789 DVTNGTFRYLI

-827 APAVDSENWQK
+827 EPAVDSENWQN
-838 GKMYWVVEVNGSS
+838 GKMYWVVEVNGTS
-851 IKEGTVFKDI
+851 IRKDTIFKDI
-861 VSKGDTKNGTV
+861 VSKGASKNRTT

-877 LHNDSI
+877 LHEDSI

-906 TGIPSLTSVRDKFD
+906 TGIPSLTSVKDKFD
-920 VLPLEKNTEI
+920 VLKMENNTEI

-935 DTIDLETDKLYIVVM
+935 ETIDLETDKLYIVVM
-950 SEPSQIPENYR
+950 SEPSQIPANYR

-969 IQTSDDGIH
+969 IQTSDDGIQ

-1007 GTVTSNNNGRDN
+1007 GTVTSNNDGRDN

-1051 TYRVLESIPDGME
+1051 TYRVLDSIPDGME

-1073 GEKQKTIQAKAID
+1073 GEKQGTIDAKEID
-1086 GLDGT
+1086 ELDET
-1091 WTRKEITAPTDNY
+1091 WTKQEITAPTDNS
-1104 GRTETTVYYS
+1104 GRIEKTVYYS
-1114 NGKKALIE
+1114 NGKQALIK
-1122 LGDFTAGHETDV
+1122 LGDFTAGHGTDV

-1146 DPNVLLGSETKTF
+1146 DPKVLLGSKTKTF
-1159 VNQVELQTEEGKA
+1159 VNQVELQTEEGYA
-1172 LKSATAQATVS
+1172 LKTATAQATVS

-1190 ITSKAN
+1190 ITKKAN
-1196 EKITFTIHTNP
+1196 EKITFTIYTNP
-1207 LGQTLPGEK
+1207 LGQTLPGGK

-1230 ILDITSLNAVV
+1230 ILDTTSLKAVE
-1241 TDTNEEVQISVAVK
+1241 TDTNIEAQMSVAIK

-1261 IEVPDNQP
+1261 IEIPDNKP

-1303 TVKEEGYKYYAGGS
+1303 TVKEEGYKYNAGGS

-1322 NIQLRIIK
+1322 NIKLKIIK

-1343 EFKMTKCVRNDD
+1343 KFKMTECTRNGD
-1355 GSFTDTEDK
+1355 GSFKEVE
-1364 TFIWTGFTD
+1364 TFTWTGSTD
-1373 GNGVL
+1373 EKGLL
-1378 NFGSG
+1378 NFGAG
-1383 SQNDHVM
+1383 SRNDHVM
-1390 DYNTVYKLVETKA
+1390 DYNTVYKLVETEA
-1403 PDGYVLDGTP
+1403 PVGYVLDDTP
-1413 VYFIVPKIEDG
+1413 VYFIVPKIENG
-1424 QTEYSNY
+1424 KTEYSEY
-1431 VKNCVADKNILKQ
+1431 VKQCVADKNILKQ
-1444 YQSTFE
+1444 YQSIFE

-1462 EKKFIDQSGKDCSP
+1462 EKKFIDQGGKNCSP

-1481 SFGLYDASGT
+1481 YFGLYDASGN
-1491 QLKTTSITYQASDTQ
+1491 QLKKTSITYQASDTQ
-1506 TKSAKFV
+1506 TKSSKFV
-1513 DLDLNTTYYVYE
+1513 DLDLNTPYCVYE
-1525 LDDSGNR
+1525 LDDNGNK
-1532 IQHAA
+1532 IQPAA
-1537 VSTINGLKYV
+1537 VSTIHGLKYI
-1547 TTYSPDSNAAVNGQ
+1547 TTYSPNANAAVNGQ
-1561 TITVTNKIF
+1561 TITVTNQIF
-1570 TPILPSTGSNGTV
+1570 TPVLPSTGSNGTG

>member
-8 FIKQALQNKLRSQR
+8 FIKQALQNKSRSQR

-54 EHIHNDDCYS
+54 EHVHNDDCYS

-73 SDEFVENNESIDS
+73 SDESIDY
-86 VNTPEL
+86 VNAPEL

-101 NETTDVQDEGTQA
+101 NETTDVQEEETQI
-114 VEPESNSNS
+114 VEPEAYSINQN
-123 QDGFDLSA
+123 GYDLSS
-131 SESALKVVSIELSYQ
+131 SEAISKVESIALSYQ
-146 DENGNWHV
+146 DENGTWHV
-154 IEQDNSV
+154 IEQNNSV
-161 KISPDKLFRFTV
+161 KISPNKLFKFTV
-173 NYEDIQIK
+173 NYEDIQIQN
-181 YLLENY
+181 LLTNY

-212 ERVGSIRVT
+212 EKVGSIWVT

-230 ETYLRG
+230 EDYLKG
-236 LYSSGS
+236 LNDNDS

-250 VSARINLSKLPEN
+250 VSAKINLSKLP
-263 GQITI
+263 GDGKLTI
-268 NAANKEYQFN
+268 NTANKEYQFS

-286 YGTVT
+286 YGAVT

-297 SSKVISNDSGD
+297 SPKVISNESGD
-308 YLAYTIRV
+308 YLAYTISV

-334 NSDSDLV
+334 NSDLV

-347 EQETSITNEENSMKP
+347 EKETQITNEENSMKP
-362 SETIAEGKIPG
+362 LETIAEGKTHG
-373 SIYKGKVPTGNT
+373 SIYKGKIPTDTDNT

-412 RSLTYYVKL
+412 RNLTYYVKL
-421 KDNVALNGKAI
+421 KDGVALNGKAI
-432 NNNAKLFSRSYFR
+432 NNNAKLFSKSYFR

-463 KRNDPPVRL
+463 KKSETPVRQG
-472 EDGSYRIPYT
+472 DGSYRIPYT

-505 DYSDNFHTDPT
+505 DYSDNFHTDQT

-528 KLFVKRDGEAE
+528 KLLVKRDGVSD
-539 FSEMSA
+539 FSEMPA
-545 SGYKVNWTNGN
+545 SDYTINWAYGD
-556 GGSNPNPTRFS
+556 GGSNPTHFNI
-567 VTGTTEHPLVVN
+567 TGTTGHPLVVN

-585 VSYSLNVSNKAMAAM
+585 VSYSLNVSNEAMAAM

-610 FITDASN
+610 FIADASN
-617 AKKFGSYLDRVY
+617 AKNSGSYIDRVY
-629 NEVNVG
+629 NEVYVG
-635 NYNWNEKNVGNV
+635 NYNWNEKNVGNA
-647 TATDQTITMNGKVYN
+647 TANNQTITMNGKVYN
-662 SSFNSDSTTSF
+662 SSFQLDSETSF
-673 IVPSGSYPYTVKVN
+673 DVPSGSYPYTVNFN
-687 QTLGDWDATKI
+687 QTLGDWDATDI
-698 TMRDTL
+698 TMKDTL
-704 TPADRM
+704 TPAERM

-722 YDSTEN
+722 YDSTAN
-728 TYNTVDTKWVKIDE
+728 KYNPVDTKWVNIDG

-753 GWSDKKYSY
+753 EWSNNKYSY
-762 FITYYARPINQEQY
+762 FITYYARPVNQEQF
-776 SQATIK
+776 SQAIIK
-782 NSFTLEG
+782 NSFTLKG
-789 DVTNGTFSYPI
+789 DVTKGTSRYSI

-827 APAVDSENWQK
+827 APTVDSENWQK

-861 VSKGDTKNGTV
+861 VSKGDTKNVTT
-872 GMDSV
+872 GMDSI
-877 LHNDSI
+877 LHKDSI

-891 EEGKYISSYKTLSDL
+891 EEGKYISSYKTLNEL
-906 TGIPSLTSVRDKFD
+906 KENPLLASVSDKFD
-920 VLPLEKNTEI
+920 VLTLEKNTEI

-935 DTIDLETDKLYIVVM
+935 ETIDLETDKLYIVVM
-950 SEPSQIPENYR
+950 SEPSQIPANYR

-1007 GTVTSNNNGRDN
+1007 DTVTSNNDGRDN

-1025 IKDSL
+1025 VKDSL

-1064 LAYMRIKWT
+1064 LAYMRIKWI
-1073 GEKQKTIQAKAID
+1073 GEKQKTIQAKEID
-1086 GLDGT
+1086 DAN
-1091 WTRKEITAPTDNY
+1091 WIRKEITAPTDNN
-1104 GRTETTVYYS
+1104 GRTETTVYYV
-1114 NGKKALIE
+1114 NGKQALIK
-1122 LGDFTAGHETDV
+1122 LGDFIAGHETDV

-1159 VNQVELQTEEGKA
+1159 VNQVELQTEDGKA
-1172 LKSATAQATVS
+1172 LKSATAQATIS

-1207 LGQTLPGEK
+1207 LGQTLPGGK

-1230 ILDITSLNAVV
+1230 ILDTTSLRAVV
-1241 TDTNEEVQISVAVK
+1241 TGTNVEVQISVAIK

-1261 IEVPDNQP
+1261 IEVPEDKP
-1269 ITLTYTAT
+1269 VTLTYTAT
-1277 VNVPPETA
+1277 VNVPPATA

-1295 NYSHTSGE
+1295 NYSYTSGE
-1303 TVKEEGYKYYAGGS
+1303 TVKEEGYKYNAGGS

-1322 NIQLRIIK
+1322 NIKLKIIK
-1330 NDMNHATQYLQGA
+1330 NDMNNARQYLQGA
-1343 EFKMTKCVRNDD
+1343 EFKMTECVRKDD
-1355 GSFTDTEDK
+1355 GSIVKDQTSFT
-1364 TFIWTGFTD
+1364 WTGSTD
-1373 GNGVL
+1373 EKGLL
-1378 NFGSG
+1378 NFGAG
-1383 SQNDHVM
+1383 GQNDPAM
-1390 DYNTVYKLVETKA
+1390 DYNTIYKLVETKA
-1403 PDGYVLDGTP
+1403 PEGYVLDETP
-1413 VYFIVPKIEDG
+1413 VYFIVPKIENG
-1424 QTEYSNY
+1424 KTEYSEY
-1431 VKNCVADKNILKQ
+1431 VQQCVDDEKILKQ
-1444 YQSTFE
+1444 YQSIFE

-1462 EKKFIDQSGKDCSP
+1462 EKKFIDQGGKNCSP

-1481 SFGLYDASGT
+1481 SFGLYDASGN

-1525 LDDSGNR
+1525 LDDSENK

-1547 TTYSPDSNAAVNGQ
+1547 TTYSPNKNAAGNGQ
-1561 TITVTNKIF
+1561 TITVTNQIF

-1588 GGTLILL
+1588 GSTLILL

-1604 RKHNLEN
+1604 KKHNLEN

>member
-8 FIKQALQNKLRSQR
+8 FIKQALQNKSRSQR

-54 EHIHNDDCYS
+54 EHVHNDDCYS
-64 SKGDFICTE
+64 SKGDLICTE

-86 VNTPEL
+86 VNKPEL

-101 NETTDVQDEGTQA
+101 NETTDVQEEETQI

-123 QDGFDLSA
+123 QDSFDLSDSENA
-131 SESALKVVSIELSYQ
+131 SKVESIALSYQ
-146 DENGNWHV
+146 DENGAWHV
-154 IEQDNSV
+154 IEQNNSD
-161 KISPDKLFRFTV
+161 KISPDKWFKFTV

-181 YLLENY
+181 SLLENY

-198 LRDATVDGNIMSGT
+198 LRDAFVDGNIMSGT
-212 ERVGSIRVT
+212 KKVGSIWVT
-221 DGVVYVQFN
+221 DGVVYVQFY
-230 ETYLRG
+230 EYYLNG
-236 LYSSGS
+236 LTDAES

-250 VSARINLSKLPEN
+250 VSAKINLSKLP
-263 GQITI
+263 GDGKLTI
-268 NAANKEYQFN
+268 NTANKGYQFN

-286 YGTVT
+286 YGQVT
-291 VDKQCT
+291 VDKKCT
-297 SSKVISNDSGD
+297 SPKVISNDSGD
-308 YLAYTIRV
+308 YLAYTICV

-334 NSDSDLV
+334 NSDLV

-347 EQETSITNEENSMKP
+347 EQKTSIINEENSMKP
-362 SETIAEGKIPG
+362 SETIADGKTPG
-373 SIYKGKVPTGNT
+373 FIYKGKVPTDYT

-455 IDYGGRMY
+455 IDYDGRMY
-463 KRNDPPVRL
+463 KRNGSPVRQT
-472 EDGSYRIPYT
+472 DGSYRVPYT
-482 LHFSISKDKSN
+482 LHFSISKENSN

-516 VRQYASYDQSSV
+516 VRQYVSYDQSSV
-528 KLFVKRDGEAE
+528 KLFVKRYNETE
-539 FSEMSA
+539 FSEMPVSD
-545 SGYKVNWTNGN
+545 YTVNWSNGDV
-556 GGSNPNPTRFS
+556 GSKPTRFS
-567 VTGTTEHPLVVN
+567 VTGKANHPLIVN

-585 VSYSLNVSNKAMAAM
+585 VSYSLNVSNEAMAAM

-610 FITDASN
+610 FIADASN
-617 AKKFGSYLDRVY
+617 AKKYESYIDRVY
-629 NEVNVG
+629 DEVNVG

-647 TATDQTITMNGKVYN
+647 TANDQTITMDGNVYN
-662 SSFNSDSTTSF
+662 SLFQLDSARLFT
-673 IVPSGSYPYTVKVN
+673 VPSGSYPYTVKVN
-687 QTLGDWDATKI
+687 QTLGDWDATNI
-698 TMRDTL
+698 TMKDTL

-722 YDSTEN
+722 YDSIEN
-728 TYNTVDTKWVKIDE
+728 TYRTVETKWVNIDG
-742 KSSFSIKPSDI
+742 KSSFSIKPSGI
-753 GWSDKKYSY
+753 GWSNNKYSY
-762 FITYYARPINQEQY
+762 FITYYARPVNQEQF

-789 DVTNGTFSYPI
+789 DVTNGTSSHPI

-827 APAVDSENWQK
+827 EPAVDSENWQN

-851 IKEGTVFKDI
+851 IKEGMVFKDI

-877 LHNDSI
+877 LHEDSI

-906 TGIPSLTSVRDKFD
+906 KENSSLTSVRDKFD

-930 SVKAK
+930 SVQAK
-935 DTIDLETDKLYIVVM
+935 ETIDLGTDKLYIVVM
-950 SEPSQIPENYR
+950 SEPSQIPSNYR

-969 IQTSDDGIH
+969 IQTSDDGIQ

-1007 GTVTSNNNGRDN
+1007 GTVTSNNDGRDN

-1051 TYRVLESIPDGME
+1051 TYRVLDSIPDGME

-1073 GEKQKTIQAKAID
+1073 GEKQGTIYAKEID
-1086 GLDGT
+1086 ELDET
-1091 WTRKEITAPTDNY
+1091 WTKQEITAPTDNS
-1104 GRTETTVYYS
+1104 GRIEKTVYYS
-1114 NGKKALIE
+1114 NGKQALIK

-1159 VNQVELQTEEGKA
+1159 VNQVELQTEEGYA
-1172 LKSATAQATVS
+1172 LKTATAQATIS

-1190 ITSKAN
+1190 ITNKTN
-1196 EKITFTIHTNP
+1196 EKITFTIYTNP
-1207 LGQTLPGEK
+1207 LGQTLPGGK

-1241 TDTNEEVQISVAVK
+1241 TGTNDEVQISVAVK
-1255 ENNTLE
+1255 DNNTLE
-1261 IEVPDNQP
+1261 IEIPDNQP
-1269 ITLTYTAT
+1269 VTITYCAT
-1277 VNVPPETA
+1277 VNVPPDTA

-1303 TVKEEGYKYYAGGS
+1303 TVNEEGYKYYAGGS

-1322 NIQLRIIK
+1322 NIKLKIIK
-1330 NDMNHATQYLQGA
+1330 NDMNHATQFLKGA
-1343 EFKMTKCVRNDD
+1343 KFKMTECTRNGD
-1355 GSFTDTEDK
+1355 GSFKEVE
-1364 TFIWTGFTD
+1364 TFTWTGSTD
-1373 GNGVL
+1373 EKGLL
-1378 NFGSG
+1378 NFGAG
-1383 SQNDHVM
+1383 SRNDHVM
-1390 DYNTVYKLVETKA
+1390 DYNTVYKLVETEA
-1403 PDGYVLDGTP
+1403 PVGYVLDDTP
-1413 VYFIVPKIEDG
+1413 VYFIVPKIENG
-1424 QTEYSNY
+1424 KTEYSEY
-1431 VKNCVADKNILKQ
+1431 VKQCVADKNILKQ
-1444 YQSTFE
+1444 YQSVFE

-1462 EKKFIDQSGKDCSP
+1462 EKKFIDQGGKDCSP
-1476 VSGTY
+1476 VSGKY
-1481 SFGLYDASGT
+1481 YFGLYDAEDK
-1491 QLKTTSITYQASDTQ
+1491 QLQTTSITYQASDTQ

-1525 LDDSGNR
+1525 LDDKGNK
-1532 IQHAA
+1532 IQSAA
-1537 VSTINGLKYV
+1537 VSTIHGLKYV
-1547 TTYSPDSNAAVNGQ
+1547 TTYSPNANAAMNGQ
-1561 TITVTNKIF
+1561 TITVTNQIF

>member
-8 FIKQALQNKLRSQR
+8 FIKQALQNKSRSQR

-54 EHIHNDDCYS
+54 EHVHNDDCYS

-73 SDEFVENNESIDS
+73 SDEFVESNESIDS

-101 NETTDVQDEGTQA
+101 NETTDVQEEETQI
-114 VEPESNSNS
+114 VEPEAYSINQN
-123 QDGFDLSA
+123 GYDLSS
-131 SESALKVVSIELSYQ
+131 SEAISKVESIALSYQ
-146 DENGNWHV
+146 DENGTWHV
-154 IEQDNSV
+154 IEQNNSV
-161 KISPDKLFRFTV
+161 KISPNKLFKFTV
-173 NYEDIQIK
+173 NYEDIQIQN
-181 YLLENY
+181 LLTNY

-212 ERVGSIRVT
+212 EKVGTIRVS

-230 ETYLRG
+230 EDYLNG
-236 LYSSGS
+236 LKDAGS

-250 VSARINLSKLPEN
+250 VSAKINLSKLPGDGKLTLN
-263 GQITI
+263 T
-268 NAANKEYQFN
+268 ANKEYQFN

-286 YGTVT
+286 YGAVT

-297 SSKVISNDSGD
+297 SPKVISNESGD
-308 YLAYTIRV
+308 YLAYTICV

-323 PDVSI
+323 PDVSV
-328 VDYFTT
+328 VDYFTS
-334 NSDSDLV
+334 NSDLV

-347 EQETSITNEENSMKP
+347 EEKTPITNEENSMKP
-362 SETIAEGKIPG
+362 SETIAEGKKHG
-373 SIYKGKVPTGNT
+373 SIYKGKIPMGNT

-421 KDNVALNGKAI
+421 KDGVALDGKAI
-432 NNNAKLFSRSYFR
+432 NNNAKLFSKSYFR

-463 KRNDPPVRL
+463 KKSETPVRQG
-472 EDGSYRIPYT
+472 DGSYRIPYT

-505 DYSDNFHTDPT
+505 NYSDNFHTDPT
-516 VRQYASYDQSSV
+516 VRQYASYDKSSV
-528 KLFVKRDGEAE
+528 KLFVKRDGASD
-539 FSEMSA
+539 FSGMPA
-545 SGYKVNWTNGN
+545 SDYTINWVYGD
-556 GGSNPNPTRFS
+556 GGSNPTNFNI
-567 VTGTTEHPLVVN
+567 TGTTKNPLVVN

-585 VSYSLNVSNKAMAAM
+585 VSYSLNVSNEAMAAM

-610 FITDASN
+610 FIADASN
-617 AKKFGSYLDRVY
+617 AKNSGSYIDRVY
-629 NEVNVG
+629 NEVYVG

-647 TATDQTITMNGKVYN
+647 TANGQTITMNGKVYD
-662 SSFNSDSTTSF
+662 SSFHLDSATSF
-673 IVPSGSYPYTVKVN
+673 IVPSGSYPYTVNVN

-698 TMRDTL
+698 TMKDTL
-704 TPADRM
+704 TPAGRM
-710 QYVGYVKIEACE
+710 QYVGYVKIEARK
-722 YDSTEN
+722 YDSTAN
-728 TYNTVDTKWVKIDE
+728 TYNTFDTKWVNIDG
-742 KSSFSIKPSDI
+742 KSSFSIKPGDI
-753 GWSDKKYSY
+753 EWSDNRYSY
-762 FITYYARPINQEQY
+762 FITYYARPINQEQF

-789 DVTNGTFSYPI
+789 DVTNGTSSHPI
-800 TGIKSEKE
+800 KGIKSEKE

-827 APAVDSENWQK
+827 EPAVDSGDWQN

-861 VSKGDTKNGTV
+861 VSKGDTKNGTT
-872 GMDSV
+872 GMDSI
-877 LHNDSI
+877 LHKDSI
-883 AGIYKGTL
+883 AGIYKGTM

-906 TGIPSLTSVRDKFD
+906 TENSSLTPVSDKFD
-920 VLPLEKNTEI
+920 VLPLKKNTEI

-935 DTIDLETDKLYIVVM
+935 ENITLGTDKLYIVVM
-950 SEPSQIPENYR
+950 SEPSQIPANYR

-969 IQTSDDGIH
+969 IQTSDDGNH

-1007 GTVTSNNNGRDN
+1007 GTVTSNNDGRDN

-1025 IKDSL
+1025 ITGSL

-1041 KVNFAGDLSG
+1041 KVNLAGDLSG

-1073 GEKQKTIQAKAID
+1073 GEKQKTIQAKEID
-1086 GLDGT
+1086 DAN
-1091 WTRKEITAPTDNY
+1091 WIRKEITAPTDNN
-1104 GRTETTVYYS
+1104 GRNETTVYYV
-1114 NGKKALIE
+1114 NGKQALIK

-1172 LKSATAQATVS
+1172 LKSATAQATIS
-1183 TKNIQKQ
+1183 TKNIKKQ

-1207 LGQTLPGEK
+1207 LGQTLPGGK

-1230 ILDITSLNAVV
+1230 ILDTTSLKAVV
-1241 TDTNEEVQISVAVK
+1241 TGTNEEIQISVAIK

-1261 IEVPDNQP
+1261 IEVPDDKP
-1269 ITLTYTAT
+1269 VTLTYTAT

-1295 NYSHTSGE
+1295 IYSHTSGE
-1303 TVKEEGYKYYAGGS
+1303 TVKEEDYKYNAGGS

-1322 NIQLRIIK
+1322 NIKLKIIK
-1330 NDMNHATQYLQGA
+1330 NDMNHATQCLQGA

-1355 GSFTDTEDK
+1355 GSFVKDQTSFE
-1364 TFIWTGFTD
+1364 WTGSTD
-1373 GNGVL
+1373 ENGLL
-1378 NFGSG
+1378 NFGAG
-1383 SQNDHVM
+1383 SQNDHAM
-1390 DYNTVYKLVETKA
+1390 YYNTVYKLVETKA
-1403 PDGYVLDGTP
+1403 PDGYVLDETP
-1413 VYFIVPKIEDG
+1413 VYFIVPKIENG
-1424 QTEYSNY
+1424 QTKYSEY
-1431 VKNCVADKNILKQ
+1431 VQQCVDDEKILKQ
-1444 YQSTFE
+1444 YQSIFE

-1462 EKKFIDQSGKDCSP
+1462 EKKFIDQGGKDCSP

-1481 SFGLYDASGT
+1481 SFGLYDESGT
-1491 QLKTTSITYQASDTQ
+1491 QLKTASITYRASDTP
-1506 TKSAKFV
+1506 TKSSKFV
-1513 DLDLNTTYYVYE
+1513 DLDLNTKYYVYE
-1525 LDDSGNR
+1525 LDDNGDK
-1532 IQHAA
+1532 IQPAA
-1537 VSTINGLKYV
+1537 VSTIHGLKYV
-1547 TTYSPDSNAAVNGQ
+1547 TTYSSDTNAAVNGQ
-1561 TITVTNKIF
+1561 TITVTNQIF

-1588 GGTLILL
+1588 GGTLMLL
-1595 AGLLMIKTL
+1595 AGLLMIKSL
-1604 RKHNLEN
+1604 KKHNLEN

>member
-8 FIKQALQNKLRSQR
+8 FIKQALQNKSRSQR

-54 EHIHNDDCYS
+54 EHVHNDDCYS
-64 SKGDFICTE
+64 RKGDLICTE

-92 NSTEPSDAD
+92 NSTESSDAD
-101 NETTDVQDEGTQA
+101 NETADVQEEETQA

-123 QDGFDLSA
+123 QDGFDLSDSKNVSRVA
-131 SESALKVVSIELSYQ
+131 SIALSYQ

-154 IEQDNSV
+154 IEQNNKD
-161 KISPDKLFRFTV
+161 KISPDKLFKFTV

-181 YLLENY
+181 SLLENY

-212 ERVGSIRVT
+212 EKVGSIWVT
-221 DGVVYVQFN
+221 DGVVYVQFYKD
-230 ETYLRG
+230 YLNG
-236 LYSSGS
+236 LTDAES

-250 VSARINLSKLPEN
+250 VSARINLSKLPGD

-286 YGTVT
+286 YGQVT
-291 VDKQCT
+291 VEKKCT
-297 SSKVISNDSGD
+297 SPKVISDDSGD

-334 NSDSDLV
+334 NSDIV

-362 SETIAEGKIPG
+362 SETIAEGKTHG
-373 SIYKGKVPTGNT
+373 SIYKGKLPTGNT

-432 NNNAKLFSRSYFR
+432 NNNAKLFSKSYFR

-463 KRNDPPVRL
+463 KNNEIPVRQ

-482 LHFSISKDKSN
+482 LHFSISKENSN
-493 YSLRNFVFWDYL
+493 YSLKNFVFWDYL

-516 VRQYASYDQSSV
+516 VRQYVSYDQSSV
-528 KLFVKRDGEAE
+528 KLFVKKYDKTE
-539 FSEMSA
+539 FSEMPVSD
-545 SGYKVNWTNGN
+545 YTVNWSNGN
-556 GGSNPNPTRFS
+556 GGSKPTRFS
-567 VTGTTEHPLVVN
+567 VTGKANHPLIVN

-585 VSYSLNVSNKAMAAM
+585 VSYSLNVSNEAMAAM

-610 FITDASN
+610 FIADASN
-617 AKKFGSYLDRVY
+617 AKNSGSYIDRVY
-629 NEVNVG
+629 NEVYVG
-635 NYNWNEKNVGNV
+635 NYNWNEKNVGN
-647 TATDQTITMNGKVYN
+647 ATVNDQTINL
-662 SSFNSDSTTSF
+662 DSTTSF

-698 TMRDTL
+698 TMKDTL
-704 TPADRM
+704 TPAGRM
-710 QYVGYVKIEACE
+710 QYVGYVKIEACK
-722 YDSTEN
+722 YDSTADK
-728 TYNTVDTKWVKIDE
+728 YNPVDTKWVNIDG

-753 GWSDKKYSY
+753 GWSNNNYSY
-762 FITYYARPINQEQY
+762 FITYYARPVNQEQF
-776 SQATIK
+776 SQATVK

-789 DVTNGTFSYPI
+789 NVTNDTSSYQI
-800 TGIKSEKE
+800 KGIKSEKE

-827 APAVDSENWQK
+827 APVVDSKNWQN
-838 GKMYWVVEVNGSS
+838 GKMYWVVEVNGTS

-861 VSKGDTKNGTV
+861 VSKGDMKNGTT

-877 LHNDSI
+877 LHTDSI

-891 EEGKYISSYKTLSDL
+891 EEGKYISSYKTLNDL
-906 TGIPSLTSVRDKFD
+906 KENSSLTSVSDKFD
-920 VLPLEKNTEI
+920 VLTMKNNTEI

-935 DTIDLETDKLYIVVM
+935 ETIDLETDKLYIVVM
-950 SEPSQIPENYR
+950 SEPSQIPANYR

-969 IQTSDDGIH
+969 IQTSDDGIQ

-1007 GTVTSNNNGRDN
+1007 GTVTSNNDGRDN

-1025 IKDSL
+1025 ITDSL

-1051 TYRVLESIPDGME
+1051 TYRVLDSIPDGME

-1073 GEKQKTIQAKAID
+1073 GEKQGTIHAKEIE
-1086 GLDGT
+1086 GLDET
-1091 WTRKEITAPTDNY
+1091 WKRQEITAPTDNP

-1114 NGKKALIE
+1114 NGKQALIK
-1122 LGDFTAGHETDV
+1122 LGDFIAGHETDV

-1146 DPNVLLGSETKTF
+1146 DPKVLLGSETKTF
-1159 VNQVELQTEEGKA
+1159 VNQVELQTEEGYA
-1172 LKSATAQATVS
+1172 LKTATAQATVS

-1190 ITSKAN
+1190 ITKKAN

-1230 ILDITSLNAVV
+1230 ILDTTSLKAVE
-1241 TDTNEEVQISVAVK
+1241 TDTNIEAQISVAIK

-1261 IEVPDNQP
+1261 IEIPDNKP

-1277 VNVPPETA
+1277 VNVPPDTA

-1295 NYSHTSGE
+1295 NYSHTSRE
-1303 TVKEEGYKYYAGGS
+1303 TVKEEGYKYNAGGS

-1322 NIQLRIIK
+1322 NIKLKIIK

-1343 EFKMTKCVRNDD
+1343 KFKMTECTRNDD
-1355 GSFTDTEDK
+1355 GSFKEVE
-1364 TFIWTGFTD
+1364 TFTWTGSTD
-1373 GNGVL
+1373 EKGLL
-1378 NFGSG
+1378 NFGAG

-1390 DYNTVYKLVETKA
+1390 DYNTVYKLVEIEA
-1403 PDGYVLDGTP
+1403 PDGYVLDDTP
-1413 VYFIVPKIEDG
+1413 VYFIVPKIENG
-1424 QTEYSNY
+1424 KTEYSGY
-1431 VKNCVADKNILKQ
+1431 VKQCVADKNILKQ
-1444 YQSTFE
+1444 YQSVFE

-1462 EKKFIDQSGKDCSP
+1462 EKKFIDQGGKDCSP

-1481 SFGLYDASGT
+1481 NFGLYDAEDK
-1491 QLKTTSITYQASDTQ
+1491 QLQTTSITYQASDTQ

-1513 DLDLNTTYYVYE
+1513 DLDLKTTYYVYE
-1525 LDDSGNR
+1525 LDDSGNK
-1532 IQHAA
+1532 IQPAA

-1547 TTYSPDSNAAVNGQ
+1547 TTYSPYTNAAANGQ
-1561 TITVTNKIF
+1561 TITVINQIF

>member
-1 MQNRRHK
+1 MQNKRHK
-8 FIKQALQNKLRSQR
+8 FIKQALQNKSRSQR

-42 IHPAITLEDTKQ
+42 IHPAITLEDTEQ
-54 EHIHNDDCYS
+54 EHVHNDDCYS
-64 SKGDFICTE
+64 RKGDLICTE
-73 SDEFVENNESIDS
+73 SNEFVENNESIDS

-101 NETTDVQDEGTQA
+101 NETADVQEEEMQA

-123 QDGFDLSA
+123 QDGFDLSDSENA
-131 SESALKVVSIELSYQ
+131 SKVESIALSYQ
-146 DENGNWHV
+146 DENGAWHV
-154 IEQDNSV
+154 IEQNNKD
-161 KISPDKLFRFTV
+161 KISPDKWFKFTV
-173 NYEDIQIK
+173 NYKDIQIK

-187 NRTLKYTLPDI
+187 NRTLKYTLPAI

-212 ERVGSIRVT
+212 ERVGSIWVT
-221 DGVVYVQFN
+221 NGVVYVQFY
-230 ETYLRG
+230 EDYLKG
-236 LYSSGS
+236 LIIDGS

-250 VSARINLSKLPEN
+250 VSARINLSKLPGD

-268 NAANKEYQFN
+268 NAANKEYHFN

-297 SSKVISNDSGD
+297 SPKVISNDSGD
-308 YLAYTIRV
+308 YLAYTICV

-334 NSDSDLV
+334 NSDLV

-347 EQETSITNEENSMKP
+347 EQKTSIINEENSMKP
-362 SETIAEGKIPG
+362 SETIADGKTPG
-373 SIYKGKVPTGNT
+373 FIYKGKVPTDNT

-455 IDYGGRMY
+455 IDYDGRMY
-463 KRNDPPVRL
+463 KRNGSPVRQT
-472 EDGSYRIPYT
+472 DGSYRVPYT
-482 LHFSISKDKSN
+482 LHFSISKENSN

-516 VRQYASYDQSSV
+516 VRQYVSYDQSSV
-528 KLFVKRDGEAE
+528 KLFVKRYNETE
-539 FSEMSA
+539 FSEMPVSD
-545 SGYKVNWTNGN
+545 YTVNWSNGDV
-556 GGSNPNPTRFS
+556 GSKPTRFS
-567 VTGTTEHPLVVN
+567 VTGTADHPLIVN

-585 VSYSLNVSNKAMAAM
+585 VSYSLNVSNEAMAAM

-610 FITDASN
+610 FIADASN
-617 AKKFGSYLDRVY
+617 AKKYESYIDRVY
-629 NEVNVG
+629 DEVNVG

-647 TATDQTITMNGKVYN
+647 TANDQTIIMDGNVYD
-662 SSFNSDSTTSF
+662 SSFHLDSTTSF

-687 QTLGDWDATKI
+687 QTLGDWDATNI
-698 TMRDTL
+698 TMKDTL

-722 YDSTEN
+722 YDSIEN
-728 TYNTVDTKWVKIDE
+728 TYRTVETKWVNIDG

-753 GWSDKKYSY
+753 EWSNNKYSY
-762 FITYYARPINQEQY
+762 FITYYARPVNQEQF

-789 DVTNGTFSYPI
+789 DVTNGTSSHPI

-827 APAVDSENWQK
+827 EPAVDSENWQN

-851 IKEGTVFKDI
+851 IKEGMVFKDI

-877 LHNDSI
+877 LHEDSI

-906 TGIPSLTSVRDKFD
+906 KENSSLTFVRDKFD

-930 SVKAK
+930 SVQAK
-935 DTIDLETDKLYIVVM
+935 ETIDLGTDKLYIVVM
-950 SEPSQIPENYR
+950 SEPSQIPANYR

-969 IQTSDDGIH
+969 IQTSDDGIQ
-978 FTDRGNATK
+978 FTERGNATK

-995 LKELGQTFTYSN
+995 LKEFGQTFTYSN
-1007 GTVTSNNNGRDN
+1007 GTVTSNNDGRDN

-1051 TYRVLESIPDGME
+1051 TYRVLDSIPDGME

-1073 GEKQKTIQAKAID
+1073 GEKQGTIYAKEID
-1086 GLDGT
+1086 ELDET
-1091 WTRKEITAPTDNY
+1091 WTKQEITAPTDNS
-1104 GRTETTVYYS
+1104 GRIEKTVYYS
-1114 NGKKALIE
+1114 NGKQALIK

-1159 VNQVELQTEEGKA
+1159 VNQVELQTEEGYA
-1172 LKSATAQATVS
+1172 LKTATAQATIS

-1190 ITSKAN
+1190 ITNKTN
-1196 EKITFTIHTNP
+1196 EKITFTIYTNP
-1207 LGQTLPGEK
+1207 LGQTLPGGK

-1241 TDTNEEVQISVAVK
+1241 TGTNDEVQISVAVK
-1255 ENNTLE
+1255 DNNTLE
-1261 IEVPDNQP
+1261 IEIPDNQP
-1269 ITLTYTAT
+1269 VTITYCAT
-1277 VNVPPETA
+1277 VNVPPDTA

-1303 TVKEEGYKYYAGGS
+1303 TVNEEGYKYYAGGS

-1322 NIQLRIIK
+1322 NIKLKIIK
-1330 NDMNHATQYLQGA
+1330 NDMNHATQFLKGA
-1343 EFKMTKCVRNDD
+1343 KFKMTECTRNGD
-1355 GSFTDTEDK
+1355 GSFKEVE
-1364 TFIWTGFTD
+1364 TFTWTGSTD
-1373 GNGVL
+1373 EKGLL
-1378 NFGSG
+1378 NFGAG
-1383 SQNDHVM
+1383 SRNDHVM
-1390 DYNTVYKLVETKA
+1390 DYNTVYKLVETEA
-1403 PDGYVLDGTP
+1403 PVGYVLDDTP
-1413 VYFIVPKIEDG
+1413 VYFIVPKIENG
-1424 QTEYSNY
+1424 KTEYSEY
-1431 VKNCVADKNILKQ
+1431 VKQCVADKNILKQ
-1444 YQSTFE
+1444 YQSVFE

-1462 EKKFIDQSGKDCSP
+1462 EKKFIDQGGKDCSP
-1476 VSGTY
+1476 VSGKY
-1481 SFGLYDASGT
+1481 YFGLYDAEDK
-1491 QLKTTSITYQASDTQ
+1491 QLQTTSITYQASDTQ

-1525 LDDSGNR
+1525 LDDKGNK
-1532 IQHAA
+1532 IQSAA
-1537 VSTINGLKYV
+1537 VSTIHGLKYV
-1547 TTYSPDSNAAVNGQ
+1547 TTYSPNANAAMNGQ
-1561 TITVTNKIF
+1561 TITVTNQIF

>member
-1 MQNRRHK
+1 MQNKRHK
-8 FIKQALQNKLRSQR
+8 FIKQALQNKSRSQR

-42 IHPAITLEDTKQ
+42 IHPAITLEDTEQ
-54 EHIHNDDCYS
+54 EHVHNDDCYS
-64 SKGDFICTE
+64 RKGDLICTE
-73 SDEFVENNESIDS
+73 SNEFVENNESIDS

-101 NETTDVQDEGTQA
+101 NETADVQEEEMQA

-123 QDGFDLSA
+123 QDGFDLSDSENA
-131 SESALKVVSIELSYQ
+131 SKVESIALSYQ
-146 DENGNWHV
+146 DENGAWHV
-154 IEQDNSV
+154 IEQNNKD
-161 KISPDKLFRFTV
+161 KISPDKWFKFTV
-173 NYEDIQIK
+173 NYKDIQIK

-187 NRTLKYTLPDI
+187 NRTLKYTLPAI

-212 ERVGSIRVT
+212 ERVGSIWVT
-221 DGVVYVQFN
+221 NGVVYVQFY
-230 ETYLRG
+230 EDYLKG
-236 LYSSGS
+236 LIIDGS

-250 VSARINLSKLPEN
+250 VSARINLSKLPGD

-268 NAANKEYQFN
+268 NAANKEYHFN

-297 SSKVISNDSGD
+297 SPKVISNDSGD
-308 YLAYTIRV
+308 YLAYTICV

-334 NSDSDLV
+334 NSDLV

-347 EQETSITNEENSMKP
+347 EQKTSIINEENSMKP
-362 SETIAEGKIPG
+362 SETIADGKTPG
-373 SIYKGKVPTGNT
+373 FIYKGKVPTDNT

-455 IDYGGRMY
+455 IDYDGRMY
-463 KRNDPPVRL
+463 KRNGSPVRQT
-472 EDGSYRIPYT
+472 DGSYRVPYT
-482 LHFSISKDKSN
+482 LHFSISKENSN

-516 VRQYASYDQSSV
+516 VRQYVSYDQSSV
-528 KLFVKRDGEAE
+528 KLFVKRYNETE
-539 FSEMSA
+539 FSEMPVSD
-545 SGYKVNWTNGN
+545 YTVNWSNGDV
-556 GGSNPNPTRFS
+556 GSKPTRFS
-567 VTGTTEHPLVVN
+567 VTGTADHPLIVN

-585 VSYSLNVSNKAMAAM
+585 VSYSLNVSNEAMAAM

-610 FITDASN
+610 FIADASN
-617 AKKFGSYLDRVY
+617 AKKYESYIDRVY
-629 NEVNVG
+629 DEVNVG

-647 TATDQTITMNGKVYN
+647 TANDQTIIMDGNVYD
-662 SSFNSDSTTSF
+662 SSFHLDSTTSF

-687 QTLGDWDATKI
+687 QTLGDWDATNI
-698 TMRDTL
+698 TMKDTL

-722 YDSTEN
+722 YDSIEN
-728 TYNTVDTKWVKIDE
+728 TYRTVETKWVNIDG

-753 GWSDKKYSY
+753 EWSNNKYSY
-762 FITYYARPINQEQY
+762 FITYYARPVNQEQF

-789 DVTNGTFSYPI
+789 DVTNGTSSHPI

-827 APAVDSENWQK
+827 EPAVDSENWQN

-851 IKEGTVFKDI
+851 IKEGMVFKDI

-877 LHNDSI
+877 LNEDSI

-906 TGIPSLTSVRDKFD
+906 KENSSLTSVRDKFD

-930 SVKAK
+930 SVQAK
-935 DTIDLETDKLYIVVM
+935 ETIDLGTDKLYIVVM
-950 SEPSQIPENYR
+950 SEPSQIPANYR

-969 IQTSDDGIH
+969 IQTSDDGIQ
-978 FTDRGNATK
+978 FTERGNATK

-995 LKELGQTFTYSN
+995 LKEFGQTFTYSN
-1007 GTVTSNNNGRDN
+1007 GTVTSNNDGRDN

-1051 TYRVLESIPDGME
+1051 TYRVLDSIPDGME

-1073 GEKQKTIQAKAID
+1073 GEKQGTIYAKEID
-1086 GLDGT
+1086 ELDET
-1091 WTRKEITAPTDNY
+1091 WTKQEITAPTDNS
-1104 GRTETTVYYS
+1104 GRIEKTVYYS
-1114 NGKKALIE
+1114 NGKQALIK

-1159 VNQVELQTEEGKA
+1159 VNQVELQTEEGYA
-1172 LKSATAQATVS
+1172 LKTATAQATIS

-1190 ITSKAN
+1190 ITNKTN
-1196 EKITFTIHTNP
+1196 EKITFTIYTNP
-1207 LGQTLPGEK
+1207 LGQTLPGGK

-1241 TDTNEEVQISVAVK
+1241 TGTNDEVQISVAVK
-1255 ENNTLE
+1255 DNNTLE
-1261 IEVPDNQP
+1261 IEIPDNQP
-1269 ITLTYTAT
+1269 VTITYCAT
-1277 VNVPPETA
+1277 VNVPPDTA

-1303 TVKEEGYKYYAGGS
+1303 TVNEEGYKYYAGGS

-1322 NIQLRIIK
+1322 NIKLKIIK
-1330 NDMNHATQYLQGA
+1330 NDMNHATQFLKGA
-1343 EFKMTKCVRNDD
+1343 KFKMTECTRNGD
-1355 GSFTDTEDK
+1355 GSFKEVE
-1364 TFIWTGFTD
+1364 TFTWTGSTD
-1373 GNGVL
+1373 EKGLL
-1378 NFGSG
+1378 NFGAG
-1383 SQNDHVM
+1383 SRNDHVM
-1390 DYNTVYKLVETKA
+1390 DYNTVYKLVETEA
-1403 PDGYVLDGTP
+1403 PVGYVLDDTP
-1413 VYFIVPKIEDG
+1413 VYFIVPKIENG
-1424 QTEYSNY
+1424 KTEYSEY
-1431 VKNCVADKNILKQ
+1431 VKQCVADKNILKQ
-1444 YQSTFE
+1444 YQSVFE

-1462 EKKFIDQSGKDCSP
+1462 EKKFIDQGGKDCSP
-1476 VSGTY
+1476 VSGKY
-1481 SFGLYDASGT
+1481 YFGLYDAEDK
-1491 QLKTTSITYQASDTQ
+1491 QLQTTSITYQASDTQ

-1525 LDDSGNR
+1525 LDDKGNK
-1532 IQHAA
+1532 IQSAA
-1537 VSTINGLKYV
+1537 VSTIHGLKYV
-1547 TTYSPDSNAAVNGQ
+1547 TTYSPNANAAMNGQ
-1561 TITVTNKIF
+1561 TITVTNQIF

-1604 RKHNLEN
+1604 RKNNLEN

>member
-1 MQNRRHK
+1 MFK
-8 FIKQALQNKLRSQR
+8 
-22 WRNIILC
+22 
-29 LSFVVVFCTVFAL
+29 
-42 IHPAITLEDTKQ
+42 
-54 EHIHNDDCYS
+54 
-64 SKGDFICTE
+64 
-73 SDEFVENNESIDS
+73 
-86 VNTPEL
+86 
-92 NSTEPSDAD
+92 
-101 NETTDVQDEGTQA
+101 
-114 VEPESNSNS
+114 
-123 QDGFDLSA
+123 
-131 SESALKVVSIELSYQ
+131 
-146 DENGNWHV
+146 
-154 IEQDNSV
+154 
-161 KISPDKLFRFTV
+161 FTV

-181 YLLENY
+181 SLLENY

-198 LRDATVDGNIMSGT
+198 LRDAFVDGNIMSGT
-212 ERVGSIRVT
+212 KKVGSIWVT
-221 DGVVYVQFN
+221 DGVVYVQFY
-230 ETYLRG
+230 EYYLNG
-236 LYSSGS
+236 LTDAES

-250 VSARINLSKLPEN
+250 VSAKINLSKLP
-263 GQITI
+263 GDGKLTI
-268 NAANKEYQFN
+268 NTANKKYQFN

-286 YGTVT
+286 YGQVT
-291 VDKQCT
+291 VDKKCT

-323 PDVSI
+323 PAVSI
-328 VDYFTT
+328 VDYFTS
-334 NSDSDLV
+334 NSDFV

-362 SETIAEGKIPG
+362 SETIDDGKTPG
-373 SIYKGKVPTGNT
+373 FIYKGKVPTDNT

-455 IDYGGRMY
+455 IDYERRMY
-463 KRNDPPVRL
+463 KRNETPVRL
-472 EDGSYRIPYT
+472 ENGSYRIPYT

-493 YSLRNFVFWDYL
+493 YSIRNFVFWDYL
-505 DYSDNFHTDPT
+505 DYSDIYTDSV
-516 VRQYASYDQSSV
+516 VRQHVSYDQSSV
-528 KLFVKRDGEAE
+528 KLFVKRDGASD
-539 FSEMSA
+539 FIEMSA
-545 SGYKVNWTNGN
+545 SDYTVNWINGD
-556 GGSNPNPTRFS
+556 GESNPNPTRFNIM
-567 VTGTTEHPLVVN
+567 GTTEHPLVVN

-585 VSYSLNVSNKAMAAM
+585 VSYSLIVSNEAMAAM
-600 KSNSVKILNR
+600 KSNSVKIANR
-610 FITDASN
+610 FIADASN
-617 AKKFGSYLDRVY
+617 AKNSGSYIDRVY
-629 NEVNVG
+629 NEVYVG

-647 TATDQTITMNGKVYN
+647 TTNDQTITMNGNVYN
-662 SSFNSDSTTSF
+662 SSFQSDSATSF
-673 IVPSGSYPYTVKVN
+673 TVPSGSYPYTVKVN
-687 QTLGDWDATKI
+687 QTLGDWDATNI

-704 TPADRM
+704 TPADRL
-710 QYVGYVKIEACE
+710 QYVGYMKIEACE
-722 YDSTEN
+722 YDSTAKK
-728 TYNTVDTKWVKIDE
+728 YNTVDTKWVNIDE

-753 GWSDKKYSY
+753 RWSNNKYSY
-762 FITYYARPINQEQY
+762 FITYYAQPVNQDQF

-789 DVTNGTFSYPI
+789 NVTNGTSSYPI

-827 APAVDSENWQK
+827 EPAVDSENWQN

-861 VSKGDTKNGTV
+861 VSKGDTKNGTT
-872 GMDSV
+872 GMDSI
-877 LHNDSI
+877 LHEDSI

-906 TGIPSLTSVRDKFD
+906 NENSSLTSVSDKFD
-920 VLPLEKNTEI
+920 VLAMEKNTEI
-930 SVKAK
+930 SVQAK
-935 DTIDLETDKLYIVVM
+935 ETIDLGKDKLYIVVM
-950 SEPSQIPENYR
+950 SEPSQIPANYR

-969 IQTSDDGIH
+969 IQTSDDGIQ

-1007 GTVTSNNNGRDN
+1007 GTVTSNNDGKDN

-1051 TYRVLESIPDGME
+1051 TYRVLDSIPDGME

-1073 GEKQKTIQAKAID
+1073 GEKQGTIQAEEIG
-1086 GLDGT
+1086 GLDET
-1091 WTRKEITAPTDNY
+1091 WTRKEITAPTDNP
-1104 GRTETTVYYS
+1104 GRTEKTVYYS
-1114 NGKKALIE
+1114 NGKQALIK

-1146 DPNVLLGSETKTF
+1146 DPKVLLGSETKTF
-1159 VNQVELQTEEGKA
+1159 VNQVELQTEEGYA
-1172 LKSATAQATVS
+1172 LKTATAQATVS

-1190 ITSKAN
+1190 ITNKTN

-1230 ILDITSLNAVV
+1230 ILDTTSLKAVE
-1241 TDTNEEVQISVAVK
+1241 TDTKIEAQMSVAIK

-1261 IEVPDNQP
+1261 IEIPDNKP

-1295 NYSHTSGE
+1295 NYSYTSGE
-1303 TVKEEGYKYYAGGS
+1303 TVKEEGYKYNAGGS

-1322 NIQLRIIK
+1322 NIKLKIIK

-1343 EFKMTKCVRNDD
+1343 KFKMTECTRNGD
-1355 GSFTDTEDK
+1355 GSFKEVE
-1364 TFIWTGFTD
+1364 TFTWTGSTD
-1373 GNGVL
+1373 EKGLL
-1378 NFGSG
+1378 NFGAG
-1383 SQNDHVM
+1383 SRNDHVM
-1390 DYNTVYKLVETKA
+1390 DYNTVYKLVETEA
-1403 PDGYVLDGTP
+1403 PVGYVLDDTP
-1413 VYFIVPKIEDG
+1413 VYFIVPKIENG
-1424 QTEYSNY
+1424 KTEYSEY
-1431 VKNCVADKNILKQ
+1431 VKQCVADKNILKQ
-1444 YQSTFE
+1444 YQSIFE

-1462 EKKFIDQSGKDCSP
+1462 EKKFIDQGGKNCSP
-1476 VSGTY
+1476 VSGKY
-1481 SFGLYDASGT
+1481 YFGLYDAEDK
-1491 QLKTTSITYQASDTQ
+1491 QLQTTSITYQASDTQ

-1525 LDDSGNR
+1525 LDDNGNK
-1532 IQHAA
+1532 IQPAA
-1537 VSTINGLKYV
+1537 VSTIHGLKYI
-1547 TTYSPDSNAAVNGQ
+1547 TTYSPNANAAMNGQ
-1561 TITVTNKIF
+1561 TITVTNQIF

>member
-8 FIKQALQNKLRSQR
+8 FIKQALQNKSRSQR

-54 EHIHNDDCYS
+54 EHVHNDDCYS

-73 SDEFVENNESIDS
+73 SDEFVESNESIDS

-101 NETTDVQDEGTQA
+101 NETTDVQEEETQI
-114 VEPESNSNS
+114 VEPEANLIS
-123 QDGFDLSA
+123 QDGFDLSDPNNA
-131 SESALKVVSIELSYQ
+131 SRVASIALSYQ
-146 DENGNWHV
+146 DENGAWHV
-154 IEQDNSV
+154 IEQNNSD

-173 NYEDIQIK
+173 NYKDIQINN
-181 YLLENY
+181 LLENY
-187 NRTLKYTLPDI
+187 NRTLKYKLPDI
-198 LRDATVDGNIMSGT
+198 LRDAKVDGKIMSGT
-212 ERVGSIRVT
+212 EMVGSIRVT
-221 DGVVYVQFN
+221 DGVVYVQFD
-230 ETYLRG
+230 EKYLRE
-236 LYSSGS
+236 LNDKGS

-250 VSARINLSKLPEN
+250 VSAKINLSKLP
-263 GQITI
+263 GDGKLTI
-268 NAANKEYQFN
+268 NTANKGYQFN

-286 YGTVT
+286 YGQVT
-291 VDKQCT
+291 VDKKCT
-297 SSKVISNDSGD
+297 SPKVISNDSGD
-308 YLAYTIRV
+308 YLAYTICV

-334 NSDSDLV
+334 NSDLV

-347 EQETSITNEENSMKP
+347 EQKTSIINEENSMKP
-362 SETIAEGKIPG
+362 SETIADGKTPG
-373 SIYKGKVPTGNT
+373 FIYKGKVPTDNT

-455 IDYGGRMY
+455 IDYDGRMY
-463 KRNDPPVRL
+463 KRNGSPVRQT
-472 EDGSYRIPYT
+472 DGSYRVPYT

-516 VRQYASYDQSSV
+516 VRQYASYDKSSV
-528 KLFVKRDGEAE
+528 KLFVKRDGASA

-545 SGYKVNWTNGN
+545 SDYTVNWSNEDGD
-556 GGSNPNPTRFS
+556 SNPKPTRFS
-567 VTGTTEHPLVVN
+567 VTGTANHPLIVN

-610 FITDASN
+610 FIADASN
-617 AKKFGSYLDRVY
+617 AKKYESYIDRVY
-629 NEVNVG
+629 DEVNVG

-647 TATDQTITMNGKVYN
+647 TANDQTITMDGNVYN
-662 SSFNSDSTTSF
+662 SLFQLDSARLFT
-673 IVPSGSYPYTVKVN
+673 VPSGSYPYTVKVN
-687 QTLGDWDATKI
+687 QTLGDWDATNI
-698 TMRDTL
+698 TMKDTL

-728 TYNTVDTKWVKIDE
+728 PYRTVETKWVNIDG
-742 KSSFSIKPSDI
+742 KSSFSIKPDDI
-753 GWSDKKYSY
+753 GWSKNKYSY
-762 FITYYARPINQEQY
+762 FITYYARPVNQEQF
-776 SQATIK
+776 SQTTVK
-782 NSFTLEG
+782 NSFTLDG
-789 DVTNGTFSYPI
+789 IVTNGASSYPI

-827 APAVDSENWQK
+827 APAVDSENWQN
-838 GKMYWVVEVNGSS
+838 GKMYWVVEVNGTS

-861 VSKGDTKNGTV
+861 VSKGDMKNGTV

-877 LHNDSI
+877 LHEDSI

-906 TGIPSLTSVRDKFD
+906 TGISSLTSVSDKFD
-920 VLPLEKNTEI
+920 VLTMKNNTEI

-935 DTIDLETDKLYIVVM
+935 ETIDLETDKLYIVVM
-950 SEPSQIPENYR
+950 SEPSQIPSNYR

-1007 GTVTSNNNGRDN
+1007 GTVTSNNDGRDN

-1025 IKDSL
+1025 ITDSL

-1051 TYRVLESIPDGME
+1051 TYRVLDSIPDGME

-1073 GEKQKTIQAKAID
+1073 GEKQGTIYAKEID
-1086 GLDGT
+1086 ELDET
-1091 WTRKEITAPTDNY
+1091 WTKQEITAPTDNS
-1104 GRTETTVYYS
+1104 GRIEKTVYYS
-1114 NGKKALIE
+1114 NGKQALIK

-1159 VNQVELQTEEGKA
+1159 VNQVELQTEEGYA
-1172 LKSATAQATVS
+1172 LKTATAQATIS

-1190 ITSKAN
+1190 ITNKTN
-1196 EKITFTIHTNP
+1196 EKITFTIYTNP
-1207 LGQTLPGEK
+1207 LGQTLPGGK

-1241 TDTNEEVQISVAVK
+1241 TGTNDEVQISVAVK
-1255 ENNTLE
+1255 DNNTLE
-1261 IEVPDNQP
+1261 IEIPDNQP
-1269 ITLTYTAT
+1269 VTITYCAT
-1277 VNVPPETA
+1277 VNVPPDTA

-1303 TVKEEGYKYYAGGS
+1303 TVKEEGYKYNAGGS

-1322 NIQLRIIK
+1322 NIKLKIIK

-1343 EFKMTKCVRNDD
+1343 KFKMTECTRNGD
-1355 GSFTDTEDK
+1355 GSFKEVE
-1364 TFIWTGFTD
+1364 TFTWTGSTD
-1373 GNGVL
+1373 EKGLL
-1378 NFGSG
+1378 NFGAG
-1383 SQNDHVM
+1383 SRNDHVM
-1390 DYNTVYKLVETKA
+1390 DYNTVYKLVETEA
-1403 PDGYVLDGTP
+1403 PVGYVLDDTP
-1413 VYFIVPKIEDG
+1413 VYFIVPKIENG
-1424 QTEYSNY
+1424 KTEYSEY
-1431 VKNCVADKNILKQ
+1431 VKQCVADKNILKQ
-1444 YQSTFE
+1444 YQSIFE

-1462 EKKFIDQSGKDCSP
+1462 EKKFIDQGGKNCSP

-1481 SFGLYDASGT
+1481 YFGLYDASGN
-1491 QLKTTSITYQASDTQ
+1491 QLKKTSITYQASDTQ
-1506 TKSAKFV
+1506 TKSSKFV
-1513 DLDLNTTYYVYE
+1513 DLDLNTPYCVYE
-1525 LDDSGNR
+1525 LDDNGNK
-1532 IQHAA
+1532 IQPAA
-1537 VSTINGLKYV
+1537 VSTIHGLKYI
-1547 TTYSPDSNAAVNGQ
+1547 TTYSPNANAAVNGQ
-1561 TITVTNKIF
+1561 TITVTNQIF
-1570 TPILPSTGSNGTV
+1570 TPVLPSTGSNGTG

-1604 RKHNLEN
+1604 RNHNLEN

>member
-8 FIKQALQNKLRSQR
+8 FIKQALQNKSRSQR

-54 EHIHNDDCYS
+54 EHVHNDDCYS

-73 SDEFVENNESIDS
+73 SDEFVESNESIDS

-101 NETTDVQDEGTQA
+101 NETTDVQEEETQI
-114 VEPESNSNS
+114 VEPEANLIS
-123 QDGFDLSA
+123 QDGFDLSDPNNA
-131 SESALKVVSIELSYQ
+131 SRVASIALSYQ
-146 DENGNWHV
+146 DENGAWHV
-154 IEQDNSV
+154 IEQNNSD

-173 NYEDIQIK
+173 NYKDIQINN
-181 YLLENY
+181 LLENY
-187 NRTLKYTLPDI
+187 NRTLKYKLPDI
-198 LRDATVDGNIMSGT
+198 LRDAKVDGKIMSGT
-212 ERVGSIRVT
+212 EKVGSIRVT
-221 DGVVYVQFN
+221 DGVVYVQFD
-230 ETYLRG
+230 EKYLRE
-236 LYSSGS
+236 LNDKGS

-250 VSARINLSKLPEN
+250 VSAKINLSKLP
-263 GQITI
+263 GDGKLTI
-268 NAANKEYQFN
+268 NTANKKYQFN

-286 YGTVT
+286 YGQVT
-291 VDKQCT
+291 VDKKCT

-323 PDVSI
+323 PAVSI
-328 VDYFTT
+328 VDYFTS
-334 NSDSDLV
+334 NSDFV

-362 SETIAEGKIPG
+362 SETIADGKTPG
-373 SIYKGKVPTGNT
+373 FIYKGKVPTDNT

-455 IDYGGRMY
+455 IDYDGRMY
-463 KRNDPPVRL
+463 KRNGSPVRQT
-472 EDGSYRIPYT
+472 DGSYRVPYT
-482 LHFSISKDKSN
+482 LHFSISKENSN

-516 VRQYASYDQSSV
+516 VRQYASYDKSSV
-528 KLFVKRDGEAE
+528 KLFVKRYNETE
-539 FSEMSA
+539 FSEMPVSD
-545 SGYKVNWTNGN
+545 YTVNWSNGDV
-556 GGSNPNPTRFS
+556 GSKPTRFNI
-567 VTGTTEHPLVVN
+567 TGTADHPLIVN

-585 VSYSLNVSNKAMAAM
+585 VSYSLNVSNEAMAAM

-610 FITDASN
+610 FIADASN
-617 AKKFGSYLDRVY
+617 AKKYESYIDRVY

-635 NYNWNEKNVGNV
+635 NYNWNEKNVGNA
-647 TATDQTITMNGKVYN
+647 TANDQTITMDGNVYN
-662 SSFNSDSTTSF
+662 SSFQPDSKTSF

-687 QTLGDWDATKI
+687 QTLGDWDATNI
-698 TMRDTL
+698 TMKDTL
-704 TPADRM
+704 TPAGRM

-728 TYNTVDTKWVKIDE
+728 TYRTVETKWVNIDG

-753 GWSDKKYSY
+753 GWSNNKYSY
-762 FITYYARPINQEQY
+762 FITYYAHPVNQEQF
-776 SQATIK
+776 SQTTVK
-782 NSFTLEG
+782 NSFTLDG
-789 DVTNGTFSYPI
+789 IVTNGASSYPI

-827 APAVDSENWQK
+827 EPAVDSENWQN
-838 GKMYWVVEVNGSS
+838 GKMYWVVEVNGTS

-877 LHNDSI
+877 LHEDSI

-906 TGIPSLTSVRDKFD
+906 TGISSLTSVSDKFD
-920 VLPLEKNTEI
+920 VLTMKNNTEI

-935 DTIDLETDKLYIVVM
+935 ETIDLGTDKLYIVVM
-950 SEPSQIPENYR
+950 SEPSQIPSNYR

-1007 GTVTSNNNGRDN
+1007 GTVTSNNDGRDN

-1051 TYRVLESIPDGME
+1051 TYRVLDSIPDGME

-1073 GEKQKTIQAKAID
+1073 GEKQGTIYAKEID
-1086 GLDGT
+1086 ELDET
-1091 WTRKEITAPTDNY
+1091 WTKQEITAPTDNS
-1104 GRTETTVYYS
+1104 GRIEKTVYYS
-1114 NGKKALIE
+1114 NGKQALIK

-1159 VNQVELQTEEGKA
+1159 VNQVELQTEEGYA
-1172 LKSATAQATVS
+1172 LKTATAQATIS

-1190 ITSKAN
+1190 ITNKTN
-1196 EKITFTIHTNP
+1196 EKITFTIYTNP
-1207 LGQTLPGEK
+1207 LGQTLPGGK

-1241 TDTNEEVQISVAVK
+1241 TGTNDEVQISVAVK
-1255 ENNTLE
+1255 DNNTLE
-1261 IEVPDNQP
+1261 IEIPDNQP
-1269 ITLTYTAT
+1269 VTITYCAT
-1277 VNVPPETA
+1277 VNVPPDTA

-1303 TVKEEGYKYYAGGS
+1303 TVNEEGYKYYAGGS

-1322 NIQLRIIK
+1322 NIKLKIIK
-1330 NDMNHATQYLQGA
+1330 NDMNHATQFLKGA
-1343 EFKMTKCVRNDD
+1343 KFKMTECTRNGD
-1355 GSFTDTEDK
+1355 GSFKEVE
-1364 TFIWTGFTD
+1364 TFTWTGSTD
-1373 GNGVL
+1373 EKGLL
-1378 NFGSG
+1378 NFGAG
-1383 SQNDHVM
+1383 SRNDHVM
-1390 DYNTVYKLVETKA
+1390 DYNTVYKLVETEA
-1403 PDGYVLDGTP
+1403 PVGYVLDDTP
-1413 VYFIVPKIEDG
+1413 VYFIVPKIENG
-1424 QTEYSNY
+1424 KTEYSEY
-1431 VKNCVADKNILKQ
+1431 VKQCVADKNILKQ
-1444 YQSTFE
+1444 YQSVFE

-1462 EKKFIDQSGKDCSP
+1462 EKKFIDQSGKNCSP

-1481 SFGLYDASGT
+1481 NFGLYDAEGK
-1491 QLKTTSITYQASDTQ
+1491 QLQTTSITYQASDTQ

-1525 LDDSGNR
+1525 LDDNGNK
-1532 IQHAA
+1532 IQPAA
-1537 VSTINGLKYV
+1537 VSTIHGLKYI
-1547 TTYSPDSNAAVNGQ
+1547 TTYSPNKNAAANGQ
-1561 TITVTNKIF
+1561 TITVTNQIF

-1595 AGLLMIKTL
+1595 AGLLMIKIL

>member
-8 FIKQALQNKLRSQR
+8 FIKQALQNKSRSQR

-54 EHIHNDDCYS
+54 EHVHNDDCYS

-101 NETTDVQDEGTQA
+101 NETADVQEEETQI
-114 VEPESNSNS
+114 VEPEAYSINQN
-123 QDGFDLSA
+123 GYDLSS
-131 SESALKVVSIELSYQ
+131 SEAISKVESIALSYQ
-146 DENGNWHV
+146 DENGTWHV
-154 IEQDNSV
+154 IEQNKSD

-173 NYEDIQIK
+173 NYKEIQIK

-198 LRDATVDGNIMSGT
+198 LRDATVDGNIMSGA
-212 ERVGSIRVT
+212 EKVGSIWVT

-230 ETYLRG
+230 EDYLKG
-236 LYSSGS
+236 LNNNDS

-250 VSARINLSKLPEN
+250 VSAKINLSKLP
-263 GQITI
+263 GDGKLTI
-268 NAANKEYQFN
+268 NTANKKYHFN

-286 YGTVT
+286 YGAVT

-297 SSKVISNDSGD
+297 SPKVISNESGD

-323 PDVSI
+323 PGVSV
-328 VDYFTT
+328 VDYFTS
-334 NSDSDLV
+334 NSDLV

-347 EQETSITNEENSMKP
+347 EIETQITNEESSMKP
-362 SETIAEGKIPG
+362 SETIAEGKNHG
-373 SIYKGKVPTGNT
+373 SIYKGKIPTDT

-463 KRNDPPVRL
+463 KNNETPVRQ
-472 EDGSYRIPYT
+472 EDGSYQIPYT
-482 LHFSISKDKSN
+482 LHFSISKENSN

-516 VRQYASYDQSSV
+516 VRKYASYDKSSV
-528 KLFVKRDGEAE
+528 KLFVKRDGASG

-545 SGYKVNWTNGN
+545 SDYTVNWSNEDGD
-556 GGSNPNPTRFS
+556 SNPNPTRFS
-567 VTGTTEHPLVVN
+567 ITGTNEHPLVVN

-585 VSYSLNVSNKAMAAM
+585 VSYSLNVSNEAMAAM

-610 FITDASN
+610 FIADASN
-617 AKKFGSYLDRVY
+617 AKNSGSYIDRVY
-629 NEVNVG
+629 NEVYVG

-647 TATDQTITMNGKVYN
+647 TANDQKITMDGNVYN
-662 SSFNSDSTTSF
+662 SLFQSDSARSF
-673 IVPSGSYPYTVKVN
+673 TVPSGSYPYTVKVN
-687 QTLGDWDATKI
+687 QTLGDWDATEI
-698 TMRDTL
+698 TMKDTL
-704 TPADRM
+704 TPAGRM
-710 QYVGYVKIEACE
+710 QYVGYVKIEACK
-722 YDSTEN
+722 YDSTAEK
-728 TYNTVDTKWVKIDE
+728 YNTVDTKWVNIDG

-753 GWSDKKYSY
+753 GWSNNNYSY
-762 FITYYARPINQEQY
+762 FITYYARPVNQEQF

-782 NSFTLEG
+782 NSFTLKG
-789 DVTNGTFSYPI
+789 DVTNGTSSYSI

-827 APAVDSENWQK
+827 EPAVDSENWHN
-838 GKMYWVVEVNGSS
+838 GKMYWVVEVNGTS

-861 VSKGDTKNGTV
+861 VSKGDTKNGTT

-877 LHNDSI
+877 LHTDSI

-891 EEGKYISSYKTLSDL
+891 EEGKYISSYKTLNDL
-906 TGIPSLTSVRDKFD
+906 KENSSLTSVSDKFD
-920 VLPLEKNTEI
+920 VLTMENNTEI

-935 DTIDLETDKLYIVVM
+935 ETIDLETDKLYIVVM
-950 SEPSQIPENYR
+950 SEPSQIPANYR

-969 IQTSDDGIH
+969 IQTSDDGIQ

-1007 GTVTSNNNGRDN
+1007 GTVTSNNDGRDN

-1030 IGNGNYASWVF
+1030 SENGNYVSWVF

-1051 TYRVLESIPDGME
+1051 TYRVLDSIPDGME
-1064 LAYMRIKWT
+1064 LAYMRIKWI
-1073 GEKQKTIQAKAID
+1073 GEKQGRIQAKEID
-1086 GLDGT
+1086 ELDET
-1091 WTRKEITAPTDNY
+1091 WIKKGITATTDN
-1104 GRTETTVYYS
+1104 GRNETTVYYS
-1114 NGKKALIE
+1114 NGKQALIK
-1122 LGDFTAGHETDV
+1122 LGDFIAGHETDV

-1146 DPNVLLGSETKTF
+1146 DPKVLLGSETKTF

-1190 ITSKAN
+1190 ITKKEN
-1196 EKITFTIHTNP
+1196 EKITFTIQTNP
-1207 LGQTLPGEK
+1207 LGQTLPGGK

-1230 ILDITSLNAVV
+1230 ILDTTSLKAVV

-1255 ENNTLE
+1255 DNNTLE
-1261 IEVPDNQP
+1261 IEIPDNQP

-1277 VNVPPETA
+1277 VNVPPNTA

-1295 NYSHTSGE
+1295 NYSYTSGE
-1303 TVKEEGYKYYAGGS
+1303 TVKEEGYKYDAGGS

-1322 NIQLRIIK
+1322 NIKLKIIK
-1330 NDMNHATQYLQGA
+1330 IDMNHATQYLQGA

-1355 GSFTDTEDK
+1355 GSFEEVEK
-1364 TFIWTGFTD
+1364 IIWTGFTD
-1373 GNGVL
+1373 ENGLL
-1378 NFGSG
+1378 NFGAG
-1383 SQNDHVM
+1383 SQNDHAM

-1424 QTEYSNY
+1424 RTEYSEY
-1431 VKNCVADKNILKQ
+1431 VQQCVADKNILKQ
-1444 YQSTFE
+1444 YQSIFE

-1462 EKKFIDQSGKDCSP
+1462 EKKFIDQGGKDCSP

-1481 SFGLYDASGT
+1481 YFGLYDASGN
-1491 QLKTTSITYQASDTQ
+1491 QLKKTSITYQALDTQ

-1513 DLDLNTTYYVYE
+1513 DLDLNTPYYVYE

-1537 VSTINGLKYV
+1537 VSTINGLKYI
-1547 TTYSPDSNAAVNGQ
+1547 TTYSPNRNAAVNGQ
-1561 TITVTNKIF
+1561 TITVTNQIF

>member
-8 FIKQALQNKLRSQR
+8 FIKQALQNKSRSQR

-54 EHIHNDDCYS
+54 EHVHNDDCYS

-73 SDEFVENNESIDS
+73 SDEFVESNESIDS

-101 NETTDVQDEGTQA
+101 NETTDVQEEETQI
-114 VEPESNSNS
+114 VEPEANLIS
-123 QDGFDLSA
+123 QDGFDLSDPNNA
-131 SESALKVVSIELSYQ
+131 SRVASIALSYQ
-146 DENGNWHV
+146 DENGAWHV
-154 IEQDNSV
+154 IEQNNSD

-173 NYEDIQIK
+173 NYKDIQINN
-181 YLLENY
+181 LLENY
-187 NRTLKYTLPDI
+187 NRTLKYKLPDI
-198 LRDATVDGNIMSGT
+198 LRDAKVDGKIMSGT
-212 ERVGSIRVT
+212 EKVGSIRVT
-221 DGVVYVQFN
+221 DGVVYVQFD
-230 ETYLRG
+230 EKYLRE
-236 LYSSGS
+236 LNDKGS

-250 VSARINLSKLPEN
+250 VSAKINLSKLP
-263 GQITI
+263 GDGKLTI
-268 NAANKEYQFN
+268 NTANKKYQFN

-286 YGTVT
+286 YGQVT
-291 VDKQCT
+291 VDKKCT

-323 PDVSI
+323 PAVSI
-328 VDYFTT
+328 VDYFTS
-334 NSDSDLV
+334 NSDFV

-362 SETIAEGKIPG
+362 SETIADGKTPG
-373 SIYKGKVPTGNT
+373 FIYKGKVPTDNT

-455 IDYGGRMY
+455 IDYDGRMY
-463 KRNDPPVRL
+463 KRNGSPVRQT
-472 EDGSYRIPYT
+472 DGSYRVPYT
-482 LHFSISKDKSN
+482 LHFSISKENSN

-505 DYSDNFHTDPT
+505 DYSDNFHTDLT

-528 KLFVKRDGEAE
+528 KLFVKRYNETE
-539 FSEMSA
+539 FSEMPVSD
-545 SGYKVNWTNGN
+545 YTVNWSNGDV
-556 GGSNPNPTRFS
+556 GSKPTRFS
-567 VTGTTEHPLVVN
+567 VTEKANHPLIVN

-585 VSYSLNVSNKAMAAM
+585 VSYSLNVSNEAMAATN
-600 KSNSVKILNR
+600 SNSVKILNR
-610 FITDASN
+610 FIADASN
-617 AKKFGSYLDRVY
+617 AKKYESYIDRVY
-629 NEVNVG
+629 DEVNVG
-635 NYNWNEKNVGNV
+635 NYNWNEKNVGNA
-647 TATDQTITMNGKVYN
+647 TANDQTIIMDGNVYD
-662 SSFNSDSTTSF
+662 SSFHLDSAPSF
-673 IVPSGSYPYTVKVN
+673 TVPSGSYPYTVKVN
-687 QTLGDWDATKI
+687 QTLGDWDATNI
-698 TMRDTL
+698 TMKDTL

-722 YDSTEN
+722 YDSTAN
-728 TYNTVDTKWVKIDE
+728 TYNTVETKWVNIDG
-742 KSSFSIKPSDI
+742 KSSFSIKPDDI
-753 GWSDKKYSY
+753 GWSKNKYSY
-762 FITYYARPINQEQY
+762 FITYYARPVNQEQF
-776 SQATIK
+776 SQTTVK
-782 NSFTLEG
+782 NSFTLDG
-789 DVTNGTFSYPI
+789 IVTNGASSYPI

-827 APAVDSENWQK
+827 APAVDSENWQN
-838 GKMYWVVEVNGSS
+838 GKMYWVVEVNGTS

-861 VSKGDTKNGTV
+861 VSKGDMKNGTV

-877 LHNDSI
+877 LHEDSI

-891 EEGKYISSYKTLSDL
+891 DEGKYISSYKTLSDL
-906 TGIPSLTSVRDKFD
+906 TGISSLTSVKDKFD
-920 VLPLEKNTEI
+920 VRLLENNTEI
-930 SVKAK
+930 NVQAK
-935 DTIDLETDKLYIVVM
+935 ETIDLETDKLYIVVM
-950 SEPSQIPENYR
+950 SEPSQIPANYR

-969 IQTSDDGIH
+969 IQTSDDGIQ

-1007 GTVTSNNNGRDN
+1007 GTVTSNNDGKDN

-1025 IKDSL
+1025 ITDSL

-1051 TYRVLESIPDGME
+1051 TYRVLDSIPDGME

-1073 GEKQKTIQAKAID
+1073 GEKQGTIYAKEID
-1086 GLDGT
+1086 ELDET
-1091 WTRKEITAPTDNY
+1091 WTKQEITAPTDNS
-1104 GRTETTVYYS
+1104 GRIEKTVYYS
-1114 NGKKALIE
+1114 NGKQALIK

-1159 VNQVELQTEEGKA
+1159 VNQVELQTEEGYA
-1172 LKSATAQATVS
+1172 LKTATAQATIS

-1190 ITSKAN
+1190 ITNKTN
-1196 EKITFTIHTNP
+1196 EKITFTIYTNP
-1207 LGQTLPGEK
+1207 LGQTLPGGK

-1241 TDTNEEVQISVAVK
+1241 TGTNDEVQISVAVK
-1255 ENNTLE
+1255 DNNTLE
-1261 IEVPDNQP
+1261 IEIPDNQP
-1269 ITLTYTAT
+1269 VTITYCAT
-1277 VNVPPETA
+1277 VNVPPDTA

-1303 TVKEEGYKYYAGGS
+1303 TVNEEGYKYYAGGS

-1322 NIQLRIIK
+1322 NIKLKIIK
-1330 NDMNHATQYLQGA
+1330 NDMNHATQFLKGA
-1343 EFKMTKCVRNDD
+1343 KFKMTECTRNGD
-1355 GSFTDTEDK
+1355 GSFKEVE
-1364 TFIWTGFTD
+1364 TFTWTGSTD
-1373 GNGVL
+1373 EKGLL
-1378 NFGSG
+1378 NFGAG
-1383 SQNDHVM
+1383 SRNDHVM
-1390 DYNTVYKLVETKA
+1390 DYNTVYKLVETEA
-1403 PDGYVLDGTP
+1403 PVGYVLDDTP
-1413 VYFIVPKIEDG
+1413 VYFIVPKIENG
-1424 QTEYSNY
+1424 KTEYSEY
-1431 VKNCVADKNILKQ
+1431 VKQCVADKNILKQ
-1444 YQSTFE
+1444 YQSVFE

-1462 EKKFIDQSGKDCSP
+1462 EKKFIDQSGKNCSP

-1481 SFGLYDASGT
+1481 NFGLYDAEGK
-1491 QLKTTSITYQASDTQ
+1491 QLQTTSITYQASDTQ

-1525 LDDSGNR
+1525 LDDNGNK
-1532 IQHAA
+1532 IQPAA
-1537 VSTINGLKYV
+1537 VSTIHGLKYI
-1547 TTYSPDSNAAVNGQ
+1547 TTYSPNKNAAANGQ
-1561 TITVTNKIF
+1561 TITVTNQIF

>member
-1 MQNRRHK
+1 
-8 FIKQALQNKLRSQR
+8 
-22 WRNIILC
+22 
-29 LSFVVVFCTVFAL
+29 
-42 IHPAITLEDTKQ
+42 
-54 EHIHNDDCYS
+54 
-64 SKGDFICTE
+64 
-73 SDEFVENNESIDS
+73 
-86 VNTPEL
+86 
-92 NSTEPSDAD
+92 
-101 NETTDVQDEGTQA
+101 
-114 VEPESNSNS
+114 
-123 QDGFDLSA
+123 
-131 SESALKVVSIELSYQ
+131 
-146 DENGNWHV
+146 
-154 IEQDNSV
+154 
-161 KISPDKLFRFTV
+161 
-173 NYEDIQIK
+173 
-181 YLLENY
+181 
-187 NRTLKYTLPDI
+187 
-198 LRDATVDGNIMSGT
+198 MSGT

-221 DGVVYVQFN
+221 DGIVYVQFN

-297 SSKVISNDSGD
+297 SPKVISNDSGD

-505 DYSDNFHTDPT
+505 DYSDNFHTDST
-516 VRQYASYDQSSV
+516 VRQYVSYDQSSV
-528 KLFVKRDGEAE
+528 KLFVKRDGASDS
-539 FSEMSA
+539 SEMPA
-545 SGYKVNWTNGN
+545 SDYTINWIKGA
-556 GGSNPNPTRFS
+556 GGSKPTRFS
-567 VTGTTEHPLVVN
+567 VTGTAYHSLIVN

-585 VSYSLNVSNKAMAAM
+585 VSYSLNVSNEAMAAM

-610 FITDASN
+610 FIADASN
-617 AKKFGSYLDRVY
+617 AKKYESHLDRVY
-629 NEVNVG
+629 DEVNVG
-635 NYNWNEKNVGNV
+635 NYNWNEKNVGAV
-647 TATDQTITMNGKVYN
+647 TVTNQTISMTGSVYD
-662 SSFNSDSTTSF
+662 SSFNMESTKSF
-673 IVPSGSYPYTVKVN
+673 KVPSGSYPYTVNVN
-687 QTLGDWDATKI
+687 QTLGDWDATNI
-698 TMRDTL
+698 TMKDTL

-710 QYVGYVKIEACE
+710 QYVGYVKIEARE
-722 YDSTEN
+722 YDSTAN
-728 TYNTVDTKWVKIDE
+728 TYRPVDTKWVNIDG
-742 KSSFSIKPSDI
+742 KSSFSIKPSEI
-753 GWSDKKYSY
+753 GWSNNKYSY
-762 FITYYARPINQEQY
+762 FITYYARPVNQEQF
-776 SQATIK
+776 SQAAVK

-789 DVTNGTFSYPI
+789 KVTNDTSSYQI
-800 TGIKSEKE
+800 KGIKSEKE

-827 APAVDSENWQK
+827 EPAVDSENWQN

-851 IKEGTVFKDI
+851 IRKDTIFKDI
-861 VSKGDTKNGTV
+861 VSKGAAKNGTT

-877 LHNDSI
+877 LHKDSI

-906 TGIPSLTSVRDKFD
+906 TGITSLTPVRDKFD
-920 VLPLEKNTEI
+920 ILPLKKNTEI

-935 DTIDLETDKLYIVVM
+935 ETIELGKDKLYIVVM
-950 SEPSQIPENYR
+950 SEPSQLPANYR

-969 IQTSDDGIH
+969 IQTSDDGRH

-1007 GTVTSNNNGRDN
+1007 GTVKSNKDGRDN
-1019 GDSSKI
+1019 GNSSRI

-1030 IGNGNYASWVF
+1030 IGNGNYVSWVF

-1051 TYRVLESIPDGME
+1051 TYRVLDSIPDGME

-1073 GEKQKTIQAKAID
+1073 GEKQKTIQAKKID
-1086 GLDGT
+1086 GLDET
-1091 WTRKEITAPTDNY
+1091 WTSKEITAPTDNS
-1104 GRTETTVYYS
+1104 GRLVTTVYYS
-1114 NGKKALIE
+1114 NGKQALIQ

-1134 YSVDVQVVCKVT
+1134 YSVDVQVVCRVT
-1146 DPNVLLGSETKTF
+1146 DPDVLLGSETKTF
-1159 VNQVELQTEEGKA
+1159 VNQVELQTGEGEA

-1196 EKITFTIHTNP
+1196 EKITFTIYTNP
-1207 LGQTLPGEK
+1207 LGQTLPGGK

-1230 ILDITSLNAVV
+1230 ILDTTSLKAVV

-1261 IEVPDNQP
+1261 IEVPDNKP

-1303 TVKEEGYKYYAGGS
+1303 TVEEEGYKYSAGGS

-1322 NIQLRIIK
+1322 NIKLKIIK
-1330 NDMNHATQYLQGA
+1330 IDMNHATQFLQGA
-1343 EFKMTKCVRNDD
+1343 EFEMTECVRNDD
-1355 GSFTDTEDK
+1355 GSFVKDQRSFE
-1364 TFIWTGFTD
+1364 WTGSTD
-1373 GNGVL
+1373 EKGLL
-1378 NFGSG
+1378 NFGAG
-1383 SQNDHVM
+1383 GQYDHVM

-1403 PDGYVLDGTP
+1403 PDGYVLDATP

>member
-8 FIKQALQNKLRSQR
+8 FIKQALQNKSRSQR

-42 IHPAITLEDTKQ
+42 VHPAITLEDTKQ
-54 EHIHNDDCYS
+54 EHVHNDDCYS

-73 SDEFVENNESIDS
+73 SDESIDY
-86 VNTPEL
+86 VNAPEL

-101 NETTDVQDEGTQA
+101 NETTDIQEEETQI
-114 VEPESNSNS
+114 VEPEANSNS

-131 SESALKVVSIELSYQ
+131 SEDASEGASKVESIALSYQ
-146 DENGNWHV
+146 DENGTWHV
-154 IEQDNSV
+154 IEQKNSV
-161 KISPDKLFRFTV
+161 KISPNKLFKFTV
-173 NYEDIQIK
+173 NYKDIQIK
-181 YLLENY
+181 DLLENY

-212 ERVGSIRVT
+212 EKVGTICVS

-230 ETYLRG
+230 EDYLKR
-236 LYSSGS
+236 LNNAES

-250 VSARINLSKLPEN
+250 VSARINLSKLPGDGKLTLN
-263 GQITI
+263 T
-268 NAANKEYQFN
+268 ANKKYQFN

-297 SSKVISNDSGD
+297 SPKVISNESGD

-323 PDVSI
+323 PDVYV
-328 VDYFTT
+328 VDYFTS
-334 NSDSDLV
+334 NSDLV

-347 EQETSITNEENSMKP
+347 EIETPIINEENSMKP
-362 SETIAEGKIPG
+362 YETIADGKNHG
-373 SIYKGKVPTGNT
+373 SIYKGMVPTYNT
-385 IPSANDSNITEPG
+385 IPSANDSNIAEPG
-398 SLVWKIGDMSANET
+398 SLVWKIGNMSANET

-421 KDNVALNGKAI
+421 KDGVALNGKAI
-432 NNNAKLFSRSYFR
+432 NNNAKLFSKSYFR
-445 QEDNAGFTPT
+445 QEANAGFTPT
-455 IDYGGRMY
+455 IDYYGGRMR
-463 KRNDPPVRL
+463 KINETPIRQ
-472 EDGSYRIPYT
+472 EDGTYRIPYK
-482 LHFSISKDKSN
+482 LHFSISKENSN

-505 DYSDNFHTDPT
+505 DYSDDYHTDPT
-516 VRQYASYDQSSV
+516 VRQYVSYDQSSV
-528 KLFVKRDGEAE
+528 KLFVKRDGASD
-539 FSEMSA
+539 FIEMPA
-545 SGYKVNWTNGN
+545 NYYTITWTNGDS
-556 GGSNPNPTRFS
+556 GSNPNPTRFKI
-567 VTGTTEHPLVVN
+567 TGTNEHPLVVN

-600 KSNSVKILNR
+600 KSNSVKIANR
-610 FITDASN
+610 FIADASN
-617 AKKFGSYLDRVY
+617 AKNFGSYMDRVY
-629 NEVNVG
+629 NEVYVG
-635 NYNWNEKNVGNV
+635 NYNWNEKNVGAATV
-647 TATDQTITMNGKVYN
+647 TDQTISMTGSVYD
-662 SSFNSDSTTSF
+662 SSFNTESTASF
-673 IVPSGSYPYTVKVN
+673 KVPSGSYPYTVNVN
-687 QTLGDWDATKI
+687 QTLGDWDATNI

-704 TPADRM
+704 TPAGRL
-710 QYVGYVKIEACE
+710 QYVGYVKIEARK
-722 YDSTEN
+722 YDSTAN
-728 TYNTVDTKWVKIDE
+728 KYNPVDTKWVNIDG

-753 GWSDKKYSY
+753 EWSNNKYSY
-762 FITYYARPINQEQY
+762 FITYYARPVNQEQF
-776 SQATIK
+776 SQAIIK
-782 NSFTLEG
+782 NSFTLKG
-789 DVTNGTFSYPI
+789 DVTKGTSRYSI

-827 APAVDSENWQK
+827 APTVDSENWQK

-861 VSKGDTKNGTV
+861 VSKGDTKNGTT
-872 GMDSV
+872 GMDSI
-877 LHNDSI
+877 LHKDSI

-891 EEGKYISSYKTLSDL
+891 EEGKYISSYKTLNEL
-906 TGIPSLTSVRDKFD
+906 KENPLLASVSDKFD
-920 VLPLEKNTEI
+920 VLTLEKNTEI

-935 DTIDLETDKLYIVVM
+935 ETIDLGTDKLYIVVM
-950 SEPSQIPENYR
+950 SEPSQIPTNYR

-969 IQTSDDGIH
+969 IQTSDDGIQ
-978 FTDRGNATK
+978 FTERGNATK

-1007 GTVTSNNNGRDN
+1007 GTVTSNNDGRDN

-1073 GEKQKTIQAKAID
+1073 GEKQRTIQAKEID
-1086 GLDGT
+1086 DAN
-1091 WTRKEITAPTDNY
+1091 WIRKEITAPTDNN
-1104 GRTETTVYYS
+1104 GLTETTVYYV
-1114 NGKKALIE
+1114 NGKQALIK
-1122 LGDFTAGHETDV
+1122 LGDFKAGHETDV

-1146 DPNVLLGSETKTF
+1146 DPNVLLGSKTKTF

-1172 LKSATAQATVS
+1172 LKSATAQATIS

-1207 LGQTLPGEK
+1207 LGQTLPGGK

-1230 ILDITSLNAVV
+1230 ILDTTSLKAVV
-1241 TDTNEEVQISVAVK
+1241 TDTNEEVQISVAIK

-1261 IEVPDNQP
+1261 IEVPADKP

-1277 VNVPPETA
+1277 VNVPPATA

-1295 NYSHTSGE
+1295 NYSYTSGE
-1303 TVKEEGYKYYAGGS
+1303 TVKEEGYKYNAGGS

-1322 NIQLRIIK
+1322 NIKLKIIK
-1330 NDMNHATQYLQGA
+1330 NDMNHATQCLQGA
-1343 EFKMTKCVRNDD
+1343 EFKMTECVRNDD
-1355 GSFTDTEDK
+1355 GSFTEDK
-1364 TFIWTGFTD
+1364 TYTWTGSTNEK
-1373 GNGVL
+1373 GLL
-1378 NFGSG
+1378 NFGAG
-1383 SQNDHVM
+1383 DQNDHAM
-1390 DYNTVYKLVETKA
+1390 DYNKVYKLVETKA
-1403 PDGYVLDGTP
+1403 PEGYVLDEAP
-1413 VYFIVPKIEDG
+1413 VYFIVPKIENG
-1424 QTEYSNY
+1424 KTKYSEY
-1431 VKNCVADKNILKQ
+1431 VKKCVADKNILKQ
-1444 YQSTFE
+1444 YQSIFE

-1462 EKKFIDQSGKDCSP
+1462 EKKFIDQGGKNCSP

-1481 SFGLYDASGT
+1481 SFGLYDASGN
-1491 QLKTTSITYQASDTQ
+1491 QLKTTSITYKASDTQ

-1513 DLDLNTTYYVYE
+1513 DLDLKQTYYVYE
-1525 LDDSGNR
+1525 LDDSGNK

-1537 VSTINGLKYV
+1537 VSTIHGLKYV
-1547 TTYSPDSNAAVNGQ
+1547 TTYSLNKNTAVNGQ
-1561 TITVTNKIF
+1561 TITVTNQIF

-1588 GGTLILL
+1588 GGMLILL

-1604 RKHNLEN
+1604 KKHNLEN

>member
-8 FIKQALQNKLRSQR
+8 FIKQALQNKSRSQR

-54 EHIHNDDCYS
+54 EHVHNDDCYS
-64 SKGDFICTE
+64 SKGDLICAE
-73 SDEFVENNESIDS
+73 SNEFVENNESIDS

-101 NETTDVQDEGTQA
+101 NETADVQEEETQI

-123 QDGFDLSA
+123 QDSFDLSVPA
-131 SESALKVVSIELSYQ
+131 SASKVASIALSYQ
-146 DENGNWHV
+146 DESGNWHV
-154 IEQDNSV
+154 IEQDNKD
-161 KISPDKLFRFTV
+161 KISPDKWFKFTV
-173 NYEDIQIK
+173 NYKDIQINN
-181 YLLENY
+181 LLKNY
-187 NRTLKYTLPDI
+187 NRTLKYKLPDI
-198 LRDATVDGNIMSGT
+198 LRDAFVDGYIMSGT
-212 ERVGSIRVT
+212 ENVGSIWVT
-221 DGVVYVQFN
+221 DGVVYVQF
-230 ETYLRG
+230 EEGYLNR
-236 LYSSGS
+236 LTNAES

-250 VSARINLSKLPEN
+250 VSAKINLSKLP
-263 GQITI
+263 GDGKLTI
-268 NAANKEYQFN
+268 NTANKEYQFN

-286 YGTVT
+286 YGQVT
-291 VDKQCT
+291 VEKECK
-297 SSKVISNDSGD
+297 SSKVISDDSGD
-308 YLAYTIRV
+308 YLAYTICV

-323 PDVSI
+323 KAVSI
-328 VDYFTT
+328 VDYFTS
-334 NSDSDLV
+334 NSDLV

-362 SETIAEGKIPG
+362 SETIADGKTPG
-373 SIYKGKVPTGNT
+373 SIYKGKVPTEYT

-432 NNNAKLFSRSYFR
+432 NNNAKLFSKSYFR
-445 QEDNAGFTPT
+445 QEYNAGFTPT
-455 IDYGGRMY
+455 IDYGERMY
-463 KRNDPPVRL
+463 KRNGSPVRQT
-472 EDGSYRIPYT
+472 DGSYRIPYT
-482 LHFSISKDKSN
+482 LHFSISKENSN

-505 DYSDNFHTDPT
+505 DYSDNFHTDLT
-516 VRQYASYDQSSV
+516 VRQYVSYDQNSV
-528 KLFVKRDGEAE
+528 KLFVKRERDGASG

-545 SGYKVNWTNGN
+545 SGYTVNWDNGD
-556 GGSNPNPTRFS
+556 GGNKPTRFS
-567 VTGTTEHPLVVN
+567 VTGTADHPLIVY

-585 VSYSLNVSNKAMAAM
+585 VSYSLNVSNEAMAAM

-610 FITDASN
+610 FIADASN
-617 AKKFGSYLDRVY
+617 AKKYESYIDRVY
-629 NEVNVG
+629 DEVNVG

-647 TATDQTITMNGKVYN
+647 TAKNQTITMNGKVYD
-662 SSFNSDSTTSF
+662 SSFQPDSTPSF
-673 IVPSGSYPYTVKVN
+673 TVPSGSYPYTVKVN
-687 QTLGDWDATKI
+687 QTLGDWDATNI
-698 TMRDTL
+698 TMKDTL
-704 TPADRM
+704 TPAGRM

-728 TYNTVDTKWVKIDE
+728 TYRTVETKWVNIDG

-753 GWSDKKYSY
+753 GWSNNKYSY
-762 FITYYARPINQEQY
+762 FITYYAHPVNQEQF
-776 SQATIK
+776 SQTTVK
-782 NSFTLEG
+782 NSFTLDG
-789 DVTNGTFSYPI
+789 IVTNGASSYPI

-827 APAVDSENWQK
+827 EPAVDSENWQN
-838 GKMYWVVEVNGSS
+838 GKMYWVVEVNGTS
-851 IKEGTVFKDI
+851 IRKDTIFKDI
-861 VSKGDTKNGTV
+861 VSKGASKNGTT

-877 LHNDSI
+877 LREDSI

-906 TGIPSLTSVRDKFD
+906 TGIPSLTSVKDKFD
-920 VLPLEKNTEI
+920 VLKMENNTEI

-935 DTIDLETDKLYIVVM
+935 ETIDLETDKLYIVVM
-950 SEPSQIPENYR
+950 SEPSQIPANYR

-969 IQTSDDGIH
+969 IQTSDDGIQ

-1007 GTVTSNNNGRDN
+1007 GTVTSNNDGRDN

-1051 TYRVLESIPDGME
+1051 TYRVLDSIPDGME

-1073 GEKQKTIQAKAID
+1073 GEKQGTIYAKEID
-1086 GLDGT
+1086 ELDET
-1091 WTRKEITAPTDNY
+1091 WTKQEITAPTDNS
-1104 GRTETTVYYS
+1104 GRIEKTVYYS
-1114 NGKKALIE
+1114 NGKQALIK

-1159 VNQVELQTEEGKA
+1159 VNQVELQTEEGYA
-1172 LKSATAQATVS
+1172 LKTATAQATIS

-1190 ITSKAN
+1190 ITNKTN
-1196 EKITFTIHTNP
+1196 EKITFTIYTNP
-1207 LGQTLPGEK
+1207 LGQTLPGGK

-1241 TDTNEEVQISVAVK
+1241 TGTNDEVQISVAVK
-1255 ENNTLE
+1255 DNNTLE
-1261 IEVPDNQP
+1261 IEIPDNQP
-1269 ITLTYTAT
+1269 VTITYCAT
-1277 VNVPPETA
+1277 VNVPPDTA

-1303 TVKEEGYKYYAGGS
+1303 TVNEEGYKYYAGGS

-1322 NIQLRIIK
+1322 NIKLKIIK
-1330 NDMNHATQYLQGA
+1330 NDMNHATQFLKGA
-1343 EFKMTKCVRNDD
+1343 KFKMTECTRNGD
-1355 GSFTDTEDK
+1355 GSFKEVE
-1364 TFIWTGFTD
+1364 TFTWTGSTD
-1373 GNGVL
+1373 EKGLL
-1378 NFGSG
+1378 NFGAG
-1383 SQNDHVM
+1383 SRNDHVM
-1390 DYNTVYKLVETKA
+1390 DYNTVYKLVETEA
-1403 PDGYVLDGTP
+1403 PVGYVLDDTP

-1424 QTEYSNY
+1424 QTKYSKY
-1431 VKNCVADKNILKQ
+1431 VQQCVDDENILKQ
-1444 YQSTFE
+1444 YQSIFE

-1462 EKKFIDQSGKDCSP
+1462 EKKFIDQGGKDCSP

-1513 DLDLNTTYYVYE
+1513 DLDLKTTYYVYE
-1525 LDDSGNR
+1525 LDDYGNK
-1532 IQHAA
+1532 IQPAA
-1537 VSTINGLKYV
+1537 VSMIHGLKYV
-1547 TTYSPDSNAAVNGQ
+1547 TTYSQNANVAVNGQ
-1561 TITVTNKIF
+1561 TITVTNQIF

-1604 RKHNLEN
+1604 GKHNLDN

>member
-8 FIKQALQNKLRSQR
+8 FIKQALQNKSRSQR

-42 IHPAITLEDTKQ
+42 IHPAITLEDVKQ
-54 EHIHNDDCYS
+54 EHVHNDDCYS

-73 SDEFVENNESIDS
+73 SDESIDY
-86 VNTPEL
+86 VNAPEL

-101 NETTDVQDEGTQA
+101 NETADVQEEETQI
-114 VEPESNSNS
+114 VEPEANSIN
-123 QDGFDLSA
+123 QNGYDLSS
-131 SESALKVVSIELSYQ
+131 SEAISKVESIALSYQ
-146 DENGNWHV
+146 DENGTWHV
-154 IEQDNSV
+154 IEQNNSV
-161 KISPDKLFRFTV
+161 KISPNKLFKFTV
-173 NYEDIQIK
+173 NYEDIQIQN
-181 YLLENY
+181 LLTNY

-212 ERVGSIRVT
+212 EKVGSIWVT

-230 ETYLRG
+230 EDYLKG
-236 LYSSGS
+236 LNDNDS

-250 VSARINLSKLPEN
+250 VSAKINLSKLP
-263 GQITI
+263 GDGKLII
-268 NAANKEYQFN
+268 NTANKEYQFN

-286 YGTVT
+286 YGAVT

-297 SSKVISNDSGD
+297 SPKVISNESGD

-323 PDVSI
+323 PDVSV

-334 NSDSDLV
+334 NSDLV

-347 EQETSITNEENSMKP
+347 EKETPIINEKDSMTP
-362 SETIAEGKIPG
+362 QETIAEGKTHG
-373 SIYKGKVPTGNT
+373 SIYKGKIPKDNT
-385 IPSANDSNITEPG
+385 IPSVNDSNITEPG

-421 KDNVALNGKAI
+421 KDGVALDGKAI
-432 NNNAKLFSRSYFR
+432 NNNAKLFSKSYSR

-455 IDYGGRMY
+455 IDYSGRMY
-463 KRNDPPVRL
+463 KKSETPVRQA
-472 EDGSYRIPYT
+472 DGSYRIPYT

-505 DYSDNFHTDPT
+505 NYSDNFHTDPT
-516 VRQYASYDQSSV
+516 VRQYASYDKSSV
-528 KLFVKRDGEAE
+528 KLFVKRDGASD
-539 FSEMSA
+539 FSEMPA
-545 SGYKVNWTNGN
+545 SDYTINWVYGD
-556 GGSNPNPTRFS
+556 GGSNPTNFNI
-567 VTGTTEHPLVVN
+567 TGTTKNPLVVN

-585 VSYSLNVSNKAMAAM
+585 VSYSLNVSNEAMAAM
-600 KSNSVKILNR
+600 ESNSVKILNR
-610 FITDASN
+610 FIADASN
-617 AKKFGSYLDRVY
+617 AKNSGSYIDRVY
-629 NEVNVG
+629 NEVYVG

-647 TATDQTITMNGKVYN
+647 TANDQTITMNGKVYN
-662 SSFNSDSTTSF
+662 SSFQLDSETSF
-673 IVPSGSYPYTVKVN
+673 DVPSGSYPYTVNVN
-687 QTLGDWDATKI
+687 QTLGDWDATDI
-698 TMRDTL
+698 TMKDTL
-704 TPADRM
+704 TPAERM

-722 YDSTEN
+722 YDSTAN
-728 TYNTVDTKWVKIDE
+728 KYNPVDTKWVNIDG

-753 GWSDKKYSY
+753 EWSNNKYSY
-762 FITYYARPINQEQY
+762 FITYYARPVNQEQF

-782 NSFTLEG
+782 NSFTLKG
-789 DVTNGTFSYPI
+789 DVTKGTSRYSI

-827 APAVDSENWQK
+827 EPAVDSGDWQN

-861 VSKGDTKNGTV
+861 VSMGDTKNVTT
-872 GMDSV
+872 GMDSI
-877 LHNDSI
+877 LHKDSI
-883 AGIYKGTL
+883 AGIYRGTL
-891 EEGKYISSYKTLSDL
+891 EEGEYISSYKTLSDL
-906 TGIPSLTSVRDKFD
+906 TENSSLTPVSDKFD
-920 VLPLEKNTEI
+920 VLRLEKNTEI

-935 DTIDLETDKLYIVVM
+935 ETIDLETDKLYIVVM
-950 SEPSQIPENYR
+950 SEPSQIPANYR

-978 FTDRGNATK
+978 FTERGNATK

-1007 GTVTSNNNGRDN
+1007 GTVTSNNDGRDN

-1025 IKDSL
+1025 VKDSL

-1041 KVNFAGDLSG
+1041 KVNLAGDLSG

-1073 GEKQKTIQAKAID
+1073 GEKQETIHATEIND
-1086 GLDGT
+1086 LDAN
-1091 WTRKEITAPTDNY
+1091 WIRKEITAPTDNN
-1104 GRTETTVYYS
+1104 GRTETTVYYV
-1114 NGKKALIE
+1114 NGKQALIK
-1122 LGDFTAGHETDV
+1122 LGDFKAGHETDV

-1146 DPNVLLGSETKTF
+1146 DPNVLLGSKTKTF

-1172 LKSATAQATVS
+1172 LKSATAQATIS

-1196 EKITFTIHTNP
+1196 EKITFTIYTNP
-1207 LGQTLPGEK
+1207 LGQTLPGGK

-1230 ILDITSLNAVV
+1230 ILDTTSLKAVV
-1241 TDTNEEVQISVAVK
+1241 TDTNEEVQISVAIK

-1261 IEVPDNQP
+1261 IEVPADKP

-1277 VNVPPETA
+1277 VNVPPATA

-1295 NYSHTSGE
+1295 NYSYTSGE
-1303 TVKEEGYKYYAGGS
+1303 TVKEEGYKYNAGGS

-1322 NIQLRIIK
+1322 NIKLKIIK
-1330 NDMNHATQYLQGA
+1330 NDMNHATQCLQGA
-1343 EFKMTKCVRNDD
+1343 EFKMTECVRNDD
-1355 GSFTDTEDK
+1355 GSFTEDTK
-1364 TFIWTGFTD
+1364 FTWTGSTNEK
-1373 GNGVL
+1373 GLL
-1378 NFGSG
+1378 NFGAG
-1383 SQNDHVM
+1383 DQNDHAM
-1390 DYNTVYKLVETKA
+1390 DYNKVYKLVETKA
-1403 PDGYVLDGTP
+1403 PDGYVLDDTP
-1413 VYFIVPKIEDG
+1413 VYFIVPKIENG
-1424 QTEYSNY
+1424 QTEYSEY
-1431 VKNCVADKNILKQ
+1431 VNKCVADKNIQKQ
-1444 YQSTFE
+1444 YQSIFE

-1481 SFGLYDASGT
+1481 SFGLYDAEDR
-1491 QLKTTSITYQASDTQ
+1491 QLQTTSITYQASDTQ
-1506 TKSAKFV
+1506 TKSSKFV

-1525 LDDSGNR
+1525 LDDSGNK
-1532 IQHAA
+1532 IQPAA
-1537 VSTINGLKYV
+1537 VSTIHGLKYV
-1547 TTYSPDSNAAVNGQ
+1547 TKYSPYTNAAMNGQ
-1561 TITVTNKIF
+1561 TITVTNQIF

-1588 GGTLILL
+1588 GGTLMLL

>member
-1 MQNRRHK
+1 MFK
-8 FIKQALQNKLRSQR
+8 
-22 WRNIILC
+22 
-29 LSFVVVFCTVFAL
+29 
-42 IHPAITLEDTKQ
+42 
-54 EHIHNDDCYS
+54 
-64 SKGDFICTE
+64 
-73 SDEFVENNESIDS
+73 
-86 VNTPEL
+86 
-92 NSTEPSDAD
+92 
-101 NETTDVQDEGTQA
+101 
-114 VEPESNSNS
+114 
-123 QDGFDLSA
+123 
-131 SESALKVVSIELSYQ
+131 
-146 DENGNWHV
+146 
-154 IEQDNSV
+154 
-161 KISPDKLFRFTV
+161 FTV
-173 NYEDIQIK
+173 NYKDIQINN
-181 YLLENY
+181 LLKNY
-187 NRTLKYTLPDI
+187 NRTLKYKLPDI
-198 LRDATVDGNIMSGT
+198 LRDAFVDGYIMSGT
-212 ERVGSIRVT
+212 KKVGSIWVT

-230 ETYLRG
+230 EDYLKG
-236 LYSSGS
+236 LISSGS

-250 VSARINLSKLPEN
+250 VSARINLSKLP
-263 GQITI
+263 GDGKLTI
-268 NAANKEYQFN
+268 NTANKQYQFN

-286 YGTVT
+286 YGQVT

-297 SSKVISNDSGD
+297 SPKVISNDSGD

-334 NSDSDLV
+334 NSDLV

-347 EQETSITNEENSMKP
+347 EQETSIINEENTMNPK
-362 SETIAEGKIPG
+362 ETITDGKTHG

-432 NNNAKLFSRSYFR
+432 NNNAKLFSKSYFR

-463 KRNDPPVRL
+463 KNNETPVRQ
-472 EDGSYRIPYT
+472 EDGSYQIPYT

-516 VRQYASYDQSSV
+516 VRQYASYDKSSV
-528 KLFVKRDGEAE
+528 KLFVKRDGASV

-545 SGYKVNWTNGN
+545 SDYTVNWSNGDV
-556 GGSNPNPTRFS
+556 GSKPTRFS
-567 VTGTTEHPLVVN
+567 VTGTADHPLIVY

-585 VSYSLNVSNKAMAAM
+585 VSYSLNVSNEAMAAM

-610 FITDASN
+610 FIADASN
-617 AKKFGSYLDRVY
+617 AKKYESYIDRVY
-629 NEVNVG
+629 DEVNVG

-647 TATDQTITMNGKVYN
+647 TANDQTIIMDGNVYD
-662 SSFNSDSTTSF
+662 SSFHLDSAPSF
-673 IVPSGSYPYTVKVN
+673 TVPSGSYPYTVKVN
-687 QTLGDWDATKI
+687 QTLGDWDATNI
-698 TMRDTL
+698 TMKDTL

-728 TYNTVDTKWVKIDE
+728 TYRTVETKWVNING
-742 KSSFSIKPSDI
+742 KSSFSIKPRDI
-753 GWSDKKYSY
+753 GWSDNKYSY
-762 FITYYARPINQEQY
+762 FITYYAHPVNQEQF

-789 DVTNGTFSYPI
+789 DVTNGTSSHPI

-827 APAVDSENWQK
+827 EPAVDSENWQN

-851 IKEGTVFKDI
+851 IKEGMVFKDI

-877 LHNDSI
+877 LHEDSI

-906 TGIPSLTSVRDKFD
+906 KENSSLTSVRDKFD

-930 SVKAK
+930 SVQAK
-935 DTIDLETDKLYIVVM
+935 ETIDLGTDKLYIVVM
-950 SEPSQIPENYR
+950 SEPSQIPANYR

-969 IQTSDDGIH
+969 IQTSDDGIQ
-978 FTDRGNATK
+978 FTERGNATK

-995 LKELGQTFTYSN
+995 LKEFGQTFTYSN
-1007 GTVTSNNNGRDN
+1007 GTVTSNNDGRDN

-1051 TYRVLESIPDGME
+1051 TYRVLDSIPDGME

-1073 GEKQKTIQAKAID
+1073 GEKQGTIYAKEID
-1086 GLDGT
+1086 ELDET
-1091 WTRKEITAPTDNY
+1091 WTKQEITAPTDNS
-1104 GRTETTVYYS
+1104 GRIEKTVYYS
-1114 NGKKALIE
+1114 NGKQALIK

-1159 VNQVELQTEEGKA
+1159 VNQVELQTEEGYA
-1172 LKSATAQATVS
+1172 LKTATAQATIS

-1190 ITSKAN
+1190 ITNKTN
-1196 EKITFTIHTNP
+1196 EKITFTIYTNP
-1207 LGQTLPGEK
+1207 LGQTLPGGK

-1241 TDTNEEVQISVAVK
+1241 TGTNDEVQISVAVK
-1255 ENNTLE
+1255 DNNTLE
-1261 IEVPDNQP
+1261 IEIPDNQP
-1269 ITLTYTAT
+1269 VTITYCAT
-1277 VNVPPETA
+1277 VNVPPDTA

-1303 TVKEEGYKYYAGGS
+1303 TVNEEGYKYYAGGS

-1322 NIQLRIIK
+1322 NIKLKIIK
-1330 NDMNHATQYLQGA
+1330 NDMNHATQFLKGA
-1343 EFKMTKCVRNDD
+1343 KFKMTECTRNGD
-1355 GSFTDTEDK
+1355 GSFKEVE
-1364 TFIWTGFTD
+1364 TFTWTGSTD
-1373 GNGVL
+1373 EKGLL
-1378 NFGSG
+1378 NFGAG
-1383 SQNDHVM
+1383 SRNDHVM
-1390 DYNTVYKLVETKA
+1390 DYNTVYKLVETEA
-1403 PDGYVLDGTP
+1403 PVGYVLDDTP
-1413 VYFIVPKIEDG
+1413 VYFIVPKIENG
-1424 QTEYSNY
+1424 KTEYSEY
-1431 VKNCVADKNILKQ
+1431 VKQCVADKNILKQ
-1444 YQSTFE
+1444 YQSVFE

-1462 EKKFIDQSGKDCSP
+1462 EKKFIDQGGKDCSP
-1476 VSGTY
+1476 VSGKY
-1481 SFGLYDASGT
+1481 YFGLYDAEDK
-1491 QLKTTSITYQASDTQ
+1491 QLQTTSITYQASDTQ

-1525 LDDSGNR
+1525 LDDKGNK
-1532 IQHAA
+1532 IQSAA
-1537 VSTINGLKYV
+1537 VSTIHGLKYV
-1547 TTYSPDSNAAVNGQ
+1547 TTYSPNANAAMNGQ
-1561 TITVTNKIF
+1561 TITVTNQIF

>member
-1 MQNRRHK
+1 M
-8 FIKQALQNKLRSQR
+8 
-22 WRNIILC
+22 
-29 LSFVVVFCTVFAL
+29 
-42 IHPAITLEDTKQ
+42 
-54 EHIHNDDCYS
+54 
-64 SKGDFICTE
+64 
-73 SDEFVENNESIDS
+73 
-86 VNTPEL
+86 
-92 NSTEPSDAD
+92 
-101 NETTDVQDEGTQA
+101 
-114 VEPESNSNS
+114 
-123 QDGFDLSA
+123 
-131 SESALKVVSIELSYQ
+131 
-146 DENGNWHV
+146 
-154 IEQDNSV
+154 
-161 KISPDKLFRFTV
+161 
-173 NYEDIQIK
+173 
-181 YLLENY
+181 
-187 NRTLKYTLPDI
+187 
-198 LRDATVDGNIMSGT
+198 
-212 ERVGSIRVT
+212 
-221 DGVVYVQFN
+221 YVQFY
-230 ETYLRG
+230 EDYLNG
-236 LYSSGS
+236 LTDAES

-250 VSARINLSKLPEN
+250 VSAKINLSKLP
-263 GQITI
+263 GDGKLTI
-268 NAANKEYQFN
+268 NTANKEYQFN

-286 YGTVT
+286 YGQVT
-291 VDKQCT
+291 VDKKCT
-297 SSKVISNDSGD
+297 SSKVISDDSGD
-308 YLAYTIRV
+308 YLAYTICV

-334 NSDSDLV
+334 NSDLV

-347 EQETSITNEENSMKP
+347 EIETQIINEENSMKP
-362 SETIAEGKIPG
+362 SETIVEGKIHG

-432 NNNAKLFSRSYFR
+432 NNNAKLFSKSYFR

-455 IDYGGRMY
+455 IDYGERMY
-463 KRNDPPVRL
+463 KRNGSPVRQT
-472 EDGSYRIPYT
+472 DGSYRIPYT
-482 LHFSISKDKSN
+482 LHFSISKENSN

-505 DYSDNFHTDPT
+505 DYSDNFHTDLT
-516 VRQYASYDQSSV
+516 VRQYVSYDQNSV
-528 KLFVKRDGEAE
+528 KLFVKRYNKTE
-539 FSEMSA
+539 FSEMPVSD
-545 SGYKVNWTNGN
+545 YTVNWSNGDV
-556 GGSNPNPTRFS
+556 GSKPTRFS
-567 VTGTTEHPLVVN
+567 VTGKANHPLIVN

-585 VSYSLNVSNKAMAAM
+585 VSYSLNVSNEAMAAM

-610 FITDASN
+610 FIVDASN
-617 AKKFGSYLDRVY
+617 AKKYESYIDRVY
-629 NEVNVG
+629 DEVNVG

-647 TATDQTITMNGKVYN
+647 TANDQTITMDGNVYN
-662 SSFNSDSTTSF
+662 SLFQLDSARLFT
-673 IVPSGSYPYTVKVN
+673 VPSGSYPYTVKVN
-687 QTLGDWDATKI
+687 QTLGDWDATNI
-698 TMRDTL
+698 TMKDTL

-722 YDSTEN
+722 YDSIEN
-728 TYNTVDTKWVKIDE
+728 TYRTVETKWVNIDG

-753 GWSDKKYSY
+753 GWSNNKYSY
-762 FITYYARPINQEQY
+762 FITYYARPVNQEQF

-789 DVTNGTFSYPI
+789 DVTNGTSSHPI

-827 APAVDSENWQK
+827 EPAVDSENWQN

-851 IKEGTVFKDI
+851 IKEGMVFKDI

-877 LHNDSI
+877 LHEDSI

-906 TGIPSLTSVRDKFD
+906 TENSSLTSVSDKFD
-920 VLPLEKNTEI
+920 VLTMKNNTEI
-930 SVKAK
+930 SVQAK
-935 DTIDLETDKLYIVVM
+935 ETIDLGTDKLYIVVM
-950 SEPSQIPENYR
+950 SEPSQIPANYR

-969 IQTSDDGIH
+969 IQTSDDGIQ

-1007 GTVTSNNNGRDN
+1007 GTVTSNNDGKDN

-1025 IKDSL
+1025 ITDSL

-1051 TYRVLESIPDGME
+1051 TYRVLDSIPDGME

-1073 GEKQKTIQAKAID
+1073 GEKQGTIYAKEID
-1086 GLDGT
+1086 ELDET
-1091 WTRKEITAPTDNY
+1091 WTKQEITAPTDNS
-1104 GRTETTVYYS
+1104 GRIEKTVYYS
-1114 NGKKALIE
+1114 NGKQALIK

-1159 VNQVELQTEEGKA
+1159 VNQVELQTEEGYA
-1172 LKSATAQATVS
+1172 LKTATAQATVS

-1190 ITSKAN
+1190 ITNKTN

-1241 TDTNEEVQISVAVK
+1241 TGTNDEVQISVAVK
-1255 ENNTLE
+1255 DNNTLE
-1261 IEVPDNQP
+1261 IEIPDNQP
-1269 ITLTYTAT
+1269 VTITYCAT
-1277 VNVPPETA
+1277 VNVPPDTA

-1303 TVKEEGYKYYAGGS
+1303 TVNEEGYKYYAGGS

-1322 NIQLRIIK
+1322 NIKLKIIK
-1330 NDMNHATQYLQGA
+1330 NDMNHATQFLKGA
-1343 EFKMTKCVRNDD
+1343 KFKMTECTRNGD
-1355 GSFTDTEDK
+1355 GSFKEVE
-1364 TFIWTGFTD
+1364 TFTWTGSTD
-1373 GNGVL
+1373 EKGLL
-1378 NFGSG
+1378 NFGAG
-1383 SQNDHVM
+1383 SRNDHVM
-1390 DYNTVYKLVETKA
+1390 DYNTVYKLVETEA
-1403 PDGYVLDGTP
+1403 PVGYVLDDTP
-1413 VYFIVPKIEDG
+1413 VYFIVPKIENG
-1424 QTEYSNY
+1424 KTEYSEY
-1431 VKNCVADKNILKQ
+1431 VKQCVADKNILKQ
-1444 YQSTFE
+1444 YQSVFE

-1462 EKKFIDQSGKDCSP
+1462 EKKFIDQGGKDCSP
-1476 VSGTY
+1476 VSGKY
-1481 SFGLYDASGT
+1481 YFGLYDAEDK
-1491 QLKTTSITYQASDTQ
+1491 QLQTTSITYQASDTQ

-1525 LDDSGNR
+1525 LDDKGNK
-1532 IQHAA
+1532 IQSAA
-1537 VSTINGLKYV
+1537 VSTIHGLKYV
-1547 TTYSPDSNAAVNGQ
+1547 TTYSPNANAAMNGQ
-1561 TITVTNKIF
+1561 TITVTNQIF

>member
-54 EHIHNDDCYS
+54 EHVHNDDCYS
-64 SKGDFICTE
+64 SKGDLICTE
-73 SDEFVENNESIDS
+73 GDEFVENNESIDS

-101 NETTDVQDEGTQA
+101 NETTDVQEEETQI
-114 VEPESNSNS
+114 VEPEANSNS
-123 QDGFDLSA
+123 QDGFDLSIP
-131 SESALKVVSIELSYQ
+131 ESASKVNSIALSYQ
-146 DENGNWHV
+146 DENGAWHV
-154 IEQDNSV
+154 IEQKNSD

-173 NYEDIQIK
+173 NYKDIQIK

-198 LRDATVDGNIMSGT
+198 LRDATVDGNIMSGA
-212 ERVGSIRVT
+212 EKVGSIRVA

-230 ETYLRG
+230 EDYLKR
-236 LYSSGS
+236 LNDKGS

-250 VSARINLSKLPEN
+250 VSAKINLSKLP
-263 GQITI
+263 GDGKLTI
-268 NAANKEYQFN
+268 NTANKEYLFN
-278 FEEDAIAK
+278 FEEDAISK
-286 YGTVT
+286 YGQVT

-297 SSKVISNDSGD
+297 SPKVISNDSGD

-323 PDVSI
+323 KAVSI
-328 VDYFTT
+328 VDYFTS
-334 NSDSDLV
+334 NSDLV

-347 EQETSITNEENSMKP
+347 EQETSIINEGNSMKL
-362 SETIAEGKIPG
+362 SETIADGKIHG
-373 SIYKGKVPTGNT
+373 SIYKGKVPTNNT

-421 KDNVALNGKAI
+421 KDGVALDGKAI
-432 NNNAKLFSRSYFR
+432 NNNAKLFSKSYFR

-463 KRNDPPVRL
+463 KKSETPVRQT
-472 EDGSYRIPYT
+472 DGSYQIPYT

-528 KLFVKRDGEAE
+528 KLFVKRDGASD

-545 SGYKVNWTNGN
+545 NYYKINWSNEDGD
-556 GGSNPNPTRFS
+556 SNPNPTRFS
-567 VTGTTEHPLVVN
+567 VTGTADHPLIVN

-585 VSYSLNVSNKAMAAM
+585 VSYSLNVSNEAMAAM

-610 FITDASN
+610 FIADASN
-617 AKKFGSYLDRVY
+617 AKNSGSYIDRVY
-629 NEVNVG
+629 NEVYVG
-635 NYNWNEKNVGNV
+635 NYNWNEKNVGAV
-647 TATDQTITMNGKVYN
+647 TVTNQIISMTESVYD
-662 SSFNSDSTTSF
+662 SSFNMESTKSF
-673 IVPSGSYPYTVKVN
+673 NVPSGSYPYTVNVN
-687 QTLGDWDATKI
+687 QTLGDWDATNI
-698 TMRDTL
+698 TMKDTL

-710 QYVGYVKIEACE
+710 QYVGYVKIEARK
-722 YDSTEN
+722 YDSTTN
-728 TYNTVDTKWVKIDE
+728 TYRTVDTKWVNIDGQ
-742 KSSFSIKPSDI
+742 SSFSIKPYDI
-753 GWSDKKYSY
+753 GWSNNKYSY
-762 FITYYARPINQEQY
+762 FITYYARPVNQEQF

-789 DVTNGTFSYPI
+789 KVTNGTSSYPI
-800 TGIKSEKE
+800 KGVKSEKE

-827 APAVDSENWQK
+827 EPAADSENWQK

-861 VSKGDTKNGTV
+861 VSKGDTKNGTT

-877 LHNDSI
+877 LHEDSI
-883 AGIYKGTL
+883 AEIYKGTL
-891 EEGKYISSYKTLSDL
+891 EEGKYISSYKTLNDL
-906 TGIPSLTSVRDKFD
+906 KDNSSLTSVSDKFD
-920 VLPLEKNTEI
+920 VLAMENNTEI
-930 SVKAK
+930 RVKAK
-935 DTIDLETDKLYIVVM
+935 ENITLGTNKLYIVVM
-950 SEPSQIPENYR
+950 SEPSQIPASYR

-1007 GTVTSNNNGRDN
+1007 GTVTSNNDGRDN

-1025 IKDSL
+1025 VKDSL

-1051 TYRVLESIPDGME
+1051 TYRVLDSIPDGME

-1073 GEKQKTIQAKAID
+1073 GEKQGTIRAKEID
-1086 GLDGT
+1086 ELDET
-1091 WTRKEITAPTDNY
+1091 WTKKEITAPTDNS
-1104 GRTETTVYYS
+1104 GRNETTVYYS
-1114 NGKKALIE
+1114 NGKQALIK
-1122 LGDFTAGHETDV
+1122 LGDFIAGHETDV

-1146 DPNVLLGSETKTF
+1146 DPKVLLGSETKTF

-1172 LKSATAQATVS
+1172 LKTATAQATVS

-1190 ITSKAN
+1190 ITNKTN

-1261 IEVPDNQP
+1261 IEVPDNKP

-1303 TVKEEGYKYYAGGS
+1303 TVKEEGYTYQAGGS

-1322 NIQLRIIK
+1322 NIKLKIIK
-1330 NDMNHATQYLQGA
+1330 NDANHAKQYLQGA
-1343 EFKMTKCVRNDD
+1343 EFKMTKCVRNGKD
-1355 GSFTDTEDK
+1355 SFTEDTK
-1364 TFIWTGFTD
+1364 FTWTGSTNE
-1373 GNGVL
+1373 NGLL
-1378 NFGSG
+1378 NFGAG
-1383 SQNDHVM
+1383 SQNDHAM
-1390 DYNTVYKLVETKA
+1390 YYNTVYKLVETKA

-1424 QTEYSNY
+1424 QTEYSDY
-1431 VKNCVADKNILKQ
+1431 VQQCVADKNILKQ
-1444 YQSTFE
+1444 YQSIFK

-1462 EKKFIDQSGKDCSP
+1462 EKKFIDQGGKDCSP

-1481 SFGLYDASGT
+1481 YFGLYDAEDK
-1491 QLKTTSITYQASDTQ
+1491 QLQTTSITYQASDTQ

-1525 LDDSGNR
+1525 LDDSGNK
-1532 IQHAA
+1532 IQPAA

-1547 TTYSPDSNAAVNGQ
+1547 TTYSPYTNAAVNGQ
-1561 TITVTNKIF
+1561 TITVTNQIF

-1583 RYRII
+1583 RYMIA

-1595 AGLLMIKTL
+1595 AGLLMIKIL
-1604 RKHNLEN
+1604 RKHNSEN

>member
-8 FIKQALQNKLRSQR
+8 FIKQALQNKSRSQR

-54 EHIHNDDCYS
+54 EHVHNDDCYS

-73 SDEFVENNESIDS
+73 SDEFVESNESIDS

-101 NETTDVQDEGTQA
+101 NETADVQEEEMQA

-123 QDGFDLSA
+123 QDGFDLSDSENA
-131 SESALKVVSIELSYQ
+131 SKVESIALSYQ
-146 DENGNWHV
+146 DENGAWHV
-154 IEQDNSV
+154 IEQNNKD
-161 KISPDKLFRFTV
+161 KISPDKWFKFTV
-173 NYEDIQIK
+173 NYKDIQIK

-187 NRTLKYTLPDI
+187 NRTLKYTLPAI

-212 ERVGSIRVT
+212 ERVGSIWVT
-221 DGVVYVQFN
+221 NGVVYVQFY
-230 ETYLRG
+230 EDYLKG
-236 LYSSGS
+236 LIIDGS

-250 VSARINLSKLPEN
+250 VSARINLSKLPGD

-268 NAANKEYQFN
+268 NAANKEYHFN

-297 SSKVISNDSGD
+297 SPKVISNDSGD
-308 YLAYTIRV
+308 YLAYTICV

-334 NSDSDLV
+334 NSDLV

-347 EQETSITNEENSMKP
+347 EIETQIINEGNSMKP
-362 SETIAEGKIPG
+362 SETITDGKTPG
-373 SIYKGKVPTGNT
+373 SIYKGKVPTDNT

-432 NNNAKLFSRSYFR
+432 NNNAKLFSKSYFR
-445 QEDNAGFTPT
+445 QEYNAGFTPT
-455 IDYGGRMY
+455 IDYGERMY
-463 KRNDPPVRL
+463 KRNGSPVRQT
-472 EDGSYRIPYT
+472 DGSYRIPYT

-505 DYSDNFHTDPT
+505 DYSDNFHTDLT
-516 VRQYASYDQSSV
+516 VRQYVSYDQNSV
-528 KLFVKRDGEAE
+528 KLFVKRYNKTE
-539 FSEMSA
+539 FSEMPVSD
-545 SGYKVNWTNGN
+545 YTVNWSNGDV
-556 GGSNPNPTRFS
+556 GSKPTRFS
-567 VTGTTEHPLVVN
+567 VTGKANHPLIVN

-585 VSYSLNVSNKAMAAM
+585 VSYSLNVSNEAMAAM

-610 FITDASN
+610 FIVDASN
-617 AKKFGSYLDRVY
+617 AKKYESYIDRVY
-629 NEVNVG
+629 DEVNVG

-647 TATDQTITMNGKVYN
+647 TANNQTITMNEKVYN
-662 SSFNSDSTTSF
+662 SSFQPDSTTSF

-687 QTLGDWDATKI
+687 QTLGDWDATNI
-698 TMRDTL
+698 TMKDTL

-710 QYVGYVKIEACE
+710 QYVGYVKIEACK
-722 YDSTEN
+722 YDSTAN
-728 TYNTVDTKWVKIDE
+728 TYNTVDTKWVNIDG

-753 GWSDKKYSY
+753 GWSNDNYSY
-762 FITYYARPINQEQY
+762 FITYYARPVNQEQF

-782 NSFTLEG
+782 NSFTLKG
-789 DVTNGTFSYPI
+789 NVTNGTSSYPI

-827 APAVDSENWQK
+827 EPAVDSENWQN
-838 GKMYWVVEVNGSS
+838 GKMYWVVEVNGTS

-877 LHNDSI
+877 LLKDSI

-891 EEGKYISSYKTLSDL
+891 DEGKYISSYKTLNDL
-906 TGIPSLTSVRDKFD
+906 KENSSLTSVSDKFD
-920 VLPLEKNTEI
+920 VLTMEKNTEI

-935 DTIDLETDKLYIVVM
+935 ETIDLGTDKLYIVVM
-950 SEPSQIPENYR
+950 SEPSQIPANYR

-969 IQTSDDGIH
+969 IQTSDDGIQ

-1007 GTVTSNNNGRDN
+1007 GTVTSNNDGKDN

-1025 IKDSL
+1025 ITDSL

-1051 TYRVLESIPDGME
+1051 TYRVLDSIPDGME

-1073 GEKQKTIQAKAID
+1073 GEKQGTIYAKEID
-1086 GLDGT
+1086 ELDET
-1091 WTRKEITAPTDNY
+1091 WTKQEITAPTDNS
-1104 GRTETTVYYS
+1104 GRIEKTVYYS
-1114 NGKKALIE
+1114 NGKQALIK

-1159 VNQVELQTEEGKA
+1159 VNQVELQTEEGYA
-1172 LKSATAQATVS
+1172 LKTATAQATIS

-1190 ITSKAN
+1190 ITNKTN
-1196 EKITFTIHTNP
+1196 EKITFTIYTNP
-1207 LGQTLPGEK
+1207 LGQTLPGGK

-1241 TDTNEEVQISVAVK
+1241 TGTNDEVQISVAVK
-1255 ENNTLE
+1255 DNNTLE
-1261 IEVPDNQP
+1261 IEIPDNQP
-1269 ITLTYTAT
+1269 VTITYCAT
-1277 VNVPPETA
+1277 VNVPPDTA

-1303 TVKEEGYKYYAGGS
+1303 TVNEEGYKYYAGGS

-1322 NIQLRIIK
+1322 NIKLKIIK
-1330 NDMNHATQYLQGA
+1330 NDMNHATQFLKGA
-1343 EFKMTKCVRNDD
+1343 KFKMTECTRNGD
-1355 GSFTDTEDK
+1355 GSFKEVE
-1364 TFIWTGFTD
+1364 TFTWTGSTD
-1373 GNGVL
+1373 EKGLL
-1378 NFGSG
+1378 NFGAG
-1383 SQNDHVM
+1383 SRNDHVM
-1390 DYNTVYKLVETKA
+1390 DYNTVYKLVETEA
-1403 PDGYVLDGTP
+1403 PVGYVLDDTP
-1413 VYFIVPKIEDG
+1413 VYFIVPKIENG
-1424 QTEYSNY
+1424 KTEYSEY
-1431 VKNCVADKNILKQ
+1431 VKQCVADKNILKQ
-1444 YQSTFE
+1444 YQSVFE

-1462 EKKFIDQSGKDCSP
+1462 EKKFIDQSGKNCSP

-1481 SFGLYDASGT
+1481 NFGLYDAEGK
-1491 QLKTTSITYQASDTQ
+1491 QLQTTSITYQASDTQ

-1525 LDDSGNR
+1525 LDDNGNK
-1532 IQHAA
+1532 IQPAA
-1537 VSTINGLKYV
+1537 VSTIHGLKYI
-1547 TTYSPDSNAAVNGQ
+1547 TTYSPNKNAAANGQ
-1561 TITVTNKIF
+1561 TITVTNQIF

>member
-8 FIKQALQNKLRSQR
+8 FIKQALQNKSRSQR

-54 EHIHNDDCYS
+54 EHVHNDDCYS
-64 SKGDFICTE
+64 SKGDLICTE

-86 VNTPEL
+86 VNKPEL

-101 NETTDVQDEGTQA
+101 NETTDVQEEETQI

-123 QDGFDLSA
+123 QDSFDLSVPA
-131 SESALKVVSIELSYQ
+131 SASKVASIALSYQ
-146 DENGNWHV
+146 DESGNWHV
-154 IEQDNSV
+154 IEQDNKD
-161 KISPDKLFRFTV
+161 KISPNKLFKFTV

-181 YLLENY
+181 SLLENY

-198 LRDATVDGNIMSGT
+198 LRDAFVDGNIMSGT
-212 ERVGSIRVT
+212 KKVGSIWVT
-221 DGVVYVQFN
+221 DGVVYVQFY
-230 ETYLRG
+230 EDYLNG
-236 LYSSGS
+236 LTDAES

-250 VSARINLSKLPEN
+250 VSAKINLSKLP
-263 GQITI
+263 GDGKLTI
-268 NAANKEYQFN
+268 NTANKKYQFN

-286 YGTVT
+286 YGQVT
-291 VDKQCT
+291 VDKKCT

-323 PDVSI
+323 PAVSI
-328 VDYFTT
+328 VDYFTS
-334 NSDSDLV
+334 NSDFV

-362 SETIAEGKIPG
+362 SETIADGKTPG
-373 SIYKGKVPTGNT
+373 FIYKGKVPTDNT

-455 IDYGGRMY
+455 IDYDGRMY
-463 KRNDPPVRL
+463 KRNGSPVRQT
-472 EDGSYRIPYT
+472 DGSYRVPYT

-516 VRQYASYDQSSV
+516 VRQYASYDKSSV
-528 KLFVKRDGEAE
+528 KLFVKRDGASA

-545 SGYKVNWTNGN
+545 SDYTVNWSNEDGD
-556 GGSNPNPTRFS
+556 SNPNPTRFS
-567 VTGTTEHPLVVN
+567 VTGTADHPLIVN

-585 VSYSLNVSNKAMAAM
+585 VSYSLNVSNEAMAAM

-610 FITDASN
+610 FIADASN
-617 AKKFGSYLDRVY
+617 AKKYESYIDRVY
-629 NEVNVG
+629 DEVNVG
-635 NYNWNEKNVGNV
+635 NYNWNEKNVGN
-647 TATDQTITMNGKVYN
+647 ATVNDQTITMNGKIYD
-662 SSFNSDSTTSF
+662 SSFQPDSTPSF

-687 QTLGDWDATKI
+687 QTLGDWDATNI
-698 TMRDTL
+698 TMKDTL

-710 QYVGYVKIEACE
+710 KYVGYVKIEARE
-722 YDSTEN
+722 YDSTAN
-728 TYNTVDTKWVKIDE
+728 TYETVDTKWVNIDG

-753 GWSDKKYSY
+753 GWSNNKYSY
-762 FITYYARPINQEQY
+762 FITYYARSINQEQF

-789 DVTNGTFSYPI
+789 DVTNGTSSHPI

-827 APAVDSENWQK
+827 EPAVDSENWQN

-877 LHNDSI
+877 LHEDSI

-906 TGIPSLTSVRDKFD
+906 KENSSLTFVRDKFD

-930 SVKAK
+930 SVQAK
-935 DTIDLETDKLYIVVM
+935 ETIDLGTDKLYIVVM
-950 SEPSQIPENYR
+950 SEPSQIPANYR

-969 IQTSDDGIH
+969 IQTSDDGIQ
-978 FTDRGNATK
+978 FTERGNATK

-995 LKELGQTFTYSN
+995 LKEFGQTFTYSN
-1007 GTVTSNNNGRDN
+1007 GTVTSNNDGRDN

-1051 TYRVLESIPDGME
+1051 TYRVLDSIPDGME

-1073 GEKQKTIQAKAID
+1073 GEKQGTIYAKEID
-1086 GLDGT
+1086 ELDET
-1091 WTRKEITAPTDNY
+1091 WTKQEITAPTDNS
-1104 GRTETTVYYS
+1104 GRIEKTVYYS
-1114 NGKKALIE
+1114 NGKQALIK

-1159 VNQVELQTEEGKA
+1159 VNQVELQTEEGYA
-1172 LKSATAQATVS
+1172 LKTATAQATIS

-1190 ITSKAN
+1190 ITNKTN
-1196 EKITFTIHTNP
+1196 EKITFTIYTNP
-1207 LGQTLPGEK
+1207 LGQTLPGGK

-1241 TDTNEEVQISVAVK
+1241 TGTNDEVQISVAVK
-1255 ENNTLE
+1255 DNNTLE
-1261 IEVPDNQP
+1261 IEIPDNQP
-1269 ITLTYTAT
+1269 VTITYCAT
-1277 VNVPPETA
+1277 VNVPPDTA

-1303 TVKEEGYKYYAGGS
+1303 TVNEEGYKYYAGGS

-1322 NIQLRIIK
+1322 NIKLKIIK
-1330 NDMNHATQYLQGA
+1330 NDMNHATQFLKGA
-1343 EFKMTKCVRNDD
+1343 KFKMTECTRNGD
-1355 GSFTDTEDK
+1355 GSFKEVE
-1364 TFIWTGFTD
+1364 TFTWTGSTD
-1373 GNGVL
+1373 EKGLL
-1378 NFGSG
+1378 NFGAG
-1383 SQNDHVM
+1383 SRNDHVM
-1390 DYNTVYKLVETKA
+1390 DYNTVYKLVETEA
-1403 PDGYVLDGTP
+1403 PVGYVLDDTP
-1413 VYFIVPKIEDG
+1413 VYFIVPKIENG
-1424 QTEYSNY
+1424 KTEYSEY
-1431 VKNCVADKNILKQ
+1431 VKQCVADKNILKQ
-1444 YQSTFE
+1444 YQSVFE

-1462 EKKFIDQSGKDCSP
+1462 EKKFIDQSGKNCSP

-1481 SFGLYDASGT
+1481 NFGLYDAEGK
-1491 QLKTTSITYQASDTQ
+1491 QLQTTSITYQASDTQ

-1525 LDDSGNR
+1525 LDDNGNK
-1532 IQHAA
+1532 IQPAA
-1537 VSTINGLKYV
+1537 VSTIHGLKYI
-1547 TTYSPDSNAAVNGQ
+1547 TTYSPNKNAAANGQ
-1561 TITVTNKIF
+1561 TITVTNQIF

>member
-8 FIKQALQNKLRSQR
+8 FIKQALQNKSRSQR

-54 EHIHNDDCYS
+54 EHVHNDDCYS

-73 SDEFVENNESIDS
+73 SDEFVESNESIDS

-101 NETTDVQDEGTQA
+101 NETTDVQEEETQI
-114 VEPESNSNS
+114 VEPEANLIS
-123 QDGFDLSA
+123 QDGFDLSDPNNA
-131 SESALKVVSIELSYQ
+131 SRVASIALSYQ
-146 DENGNWHV
+146 DENGAWHV
-154 IEQDNSV
+154 IEQNNSD

-173 NYEDIQIK
+173 NYKDIQINN
-181 YLLENY
+181 LLENY
-187 NRTLKYTLPDI
+187 NRTLKYKLPDI
-198 LRDATVDGNIMSGT
+198 LRDAKVDGKIMSGT
-212 ERVGSIRVT
+212 EMVGSIRVT
-221 DGVVYVQFN
+221 DGVVYVQFD
-230 ETYLRG
+230 EKYLRE
-236 LYSSGS
+236 LNDKGS

-250 VSARINLSKLPEN
+250 VSAKINLSKLP
-263 GQITI
+263 GDGKLTI
-268 NAANKEYQFN
+268 NTANKGYQFN

-286 YGTVT
+286 YGQVT
-291 VDKQCT
+291 VDKKCT
-297 SSKVISNDSGD
+297 SPKVISNDSGD
-308 YLAYTIRV
+308 YLAYTICV

-334 NSDSDLV
+334 NSDLV

-347 EQETSITNEENSMKP
+347 EQKTSIINEENSMKP
-362 SETIAEGKIPG
+362 SETIADGKTPG
-373 SIYKGKVPTGNT
+373 FIYKGKVPTGNT

-432 NNNAKLFSRSYFR
+432 NNNAKLFSRSYSR

-463 KRNDPPVRL
+463 KNNEIPVRQ
-472 EDGSYRIPYT
+472 EDGSYRIPYK
-482 LHFSISKDKSN
+482 LHFSISKENSN

-516 VRQYASYDQSSV
+516 VRQYASYDKSSV
-528 KLFVKRDGEAE
+528 KLFVKRDGASD
-539 FSEMSA
+539 FSEMPA
-545 SGYKVNWTNGN
+545 SGYTVNWIYEDGD
-556 GGSNPNPTRFS
+556 SNPNPTRFNI
-567 VTGTTEHPLVVN
+567 TGTADHPLIVN

-585 VSYSLNVSNKAMAAM
+585 VSYSLNVSNEAMAAM

-610 FITDASN
+610 FIADASN
-617 AKKFGSYLDRVY
+617 AKKYESYIDRVY

-635 NYNWNEKNVGNV
+635 NYNWNEKNVGNA
-647 TATDQTITMNGKVYN
+647 TANDQTITMDGNVYN
-662 SSFNSDSTTSF
+662 SSFQPDSKTSF

-687 QTLGDWDATKI
+687 QTLGDWDATNI
-698 TMRDTL
+698 TMKDTL
-704 TPADRM
+704 TPAGRM

-728 TYNTVDTKWVKIDE
+728 TYRTVETKWVNIDG

-753 GWSDKKYSY
+753 GWSNNKYSY
-762 FITYYARPINQEQY
+762 FITYYAHPVNQEQF
-776 SQATIK
+776 SQTTVK
-782 NSFTLEG
+782 NSFTLDG
-789 DVTNGTFSYPI
+789 IVTNGASSYPI

-827 APAVDSENWQK
+827 EPAVDSENWQN
-838 GKMYWVVEVNGSS
+838 GKMYWVVEVNGTS
-851 IKEGTVFKDI
+851 IRKDTIFKDI
-861 VSKGDTKNGTV
+861 VSKGASKNGTT

-877 LHNDSI
+877 LHEDSI

-906 TGIPSLTSVRDKFD
+906 TGIPSLTSVKDKFD
-920 VLPLEKNTEI
+920 VLKMENNTEI

-935 DTIDLETDKLYIVVM
+935 ETIDLETDKLYIVVM
-950 SEPSQIPENYR
+950 SEPSQIPANYR

-969 IQTSDDGIH
+969 IQTSDDGIQ

-1007 GTVTSNNNGRDN
+1007 GTVTSNNDGKDN

-1025 IKDSL
+1025 ITDSL

-1051 TYRVLESIPDGME
+1051 TYRVLDSIPDGME

-1073 GEKQKTIQAKAID
+1073 GEKQGTIYAKEID
-1086 GLDGT
+1086 ELDET
-1091 WTRKEITAPTDNY
+1091 WTKQEITAPTDNS
-1104 GRTETTVYYS
+1104 GRIEKTVYYS
-1114 NGKKALIE
+1114 NGKQALIK

-1159 VNQVELQTEEGKA
+1159 VNQVELQTEEGYA
-1172 LKSATAQATVS
+1172 LKTATAQATIS

-1190 ITSKAN
+1190 ITNKTN
-1196 EKITFTIHTNP
+1196 EKITFTIYTNP
-1207 LGQTLPGEK
+1207 LGQTLPGGK

-1241 TDTNEEVQISVAVK
+1241 TGTNDEVQISVAVK
-1255 ENNTLE
+1255 DNNTLE
-1261 IEVPDNQP
+1261 IEIPDNQP
-1269 ITLTYTAT
+1269 VTITYCAT
-1277 VNVPPETA
+1277 VNVPPDTA

-1303 TVKEEGYKYYAGGS
+1303 TVNEEGYKYYAGGS

-1322 NIQLRIIK
+1322 NIKLKIIK
-1330 NDMNHATQYLQGA
+1330 NDMNHATQFLKGA
-1343 EFKMTKCVRNDD
+1343 KFKMTECTRNGD
-1355 GSFTDTEDK
+1355 GSFKEVE
-1364 TFIWTGFTD
+1364 TFTWTGSTD
-1373 GNGVL
+1373 EKGLL
-1378 NFGSG
+1378 NFGAG
-1383 SQNDHVM
+1383 SRNDHVM
-1390 DYNTVYKLVETKA
+1390 DYNTVYKLVETEA
-1403 PDGYVLDGTP
+1403 PVGYVLDDTP
-1413 VYFIVPKIEDG
+1413 VYFIVPKIENG
-1424 QTEYSNY
+1424 KTEYSEY
-1431 VKNCVADKNILKQ
+1431 VKQCVADKNILKQ
-1444 YQSTFE
+1444 YQSVFE

-1462 EKKFIDQSGKDCSP
+1462 EKKFIDQSGKNCSP

-1481 SFGLYDASGT
+1481 NFGLYDAEGK
-1491 QLKTTSITYQASDTQ
+1491 QLQTTSITYQASDTQ

-1525 LDDSGNR
+1525 LDDNGNK
-1532 IQHAA
+1532 IQPAA
-1537 VSTINGLKYV
+1537 VSTIHGLKYI
-1547 TTYSPDSNAAVNGQ
+1547 TTYSPNKNAAANGQ
-1561 TITVTNKIF
+1561 TITVTNQIF

>member
-8 FIKQALQNKLRSQR
+8 FIKQALQNKSRSQR

-54 EHIHNDDCYS
+54 EHVHNDDCYS

-73 SDEFVENNESIDS
+73 SDEFVESNESIDS

-101 NETTDVQDEGTQA
+101 NETTDVQEEETQI
-114 VEPESNSNS
+114 VEPEANLIS
-123 QDGFDLSA
+123 QDGFDLSDPNNA
-131 SESALKVVSIELSYQ
+131 SRVASIALSYQ
-146 DENGNWHV
+146 DENGAWHV
-154 IEQDNSV
+154 IEQNNSD

-173 NYEDIQIK
+173 NYKDIQINN
-181 YLLENY
+181 LLENY
-187 NRTLKYTLPDI
+187 NRTLKYKLPDI
-198 LRDATVDGNIMSGT
+198 LRDAKVDGKIMSGT
-212 ERVGSIRVT
+212 EMVGSIRVT
-221 DGVVYVQFN
+221 DGVVYVQFD
-230 ETYLRG
+230 EKYLRE
-236 LYSSGS
+236 LNDKGS

-250 VSARINLSKLPEN
+250 VSAKINLSKLP
-263 GQITI
+263 GDGKLTI
-268 NAANKEYQFN
+268 NTANKKYQFN

-286 YGTVT
+286 YGQVT
-291 VDKQCT
+291 VDKKCT

-323 PDVSI
+323 PAVSI
-328 VDYFTT
+328 VDYFTS
-334 NSDSDLV
+334 NSDFV

-362 SETIAEGKIPG
+362 SETIADGKTPG
-373 SIYKGKVPTGNT
+373 FIYKGKVPTDNT

-455 IDYGGRMY
+455 IDYDGRMY
-463 KRNDPPVRL
+463 KRNGSPVRQT
-472 EDGSYRIPYT
+472 DGSYRVPYT
-482 LHFSISKDKSN
+482 LHFSISKENSN

-505 DYSDNFHTDPT
+505 DYSDNFHTDLT
-516 VRQYASYDQSSV
+516 VRQYVSYDQSSV
-528 KLFVKRDGEAE
+528 KLFVKRYNETE
-539 FSEMSA
+539 FSEMPVSD
-545 SGYKVNWTNGN
+545 YTVNWSNGDV
-556 GGSNPNPTRFS
+556 GSKPTRFS
-567 VTGTTEHPLVVN
+567 VTEKANHPLIVN

-585 VSYSLNVSNKAMAAM
+585 VSYSLNVSNEAMAATN
-600 KSNSVKILNR
+600 SNSVKILNR
-610 FITDASN
+610 FIADASN
-617 AKKFGSYLDRVY
+617 AKKYESYIDRVY
-629 NEVNVG
+629 DEVNVG
-635 NYNWNEKNVGNV
+635 NYNWNEKNVGNA
-647 TATDQTITMNGKVYN
+647 TANDQTIIMDGNVYD
-662 SSFNSDSTTSF
+662 SSFHLDSAPSF
-673 IVPSGSYPYTVKVN
+673 TVPSGSYPYTVKVN
-687 QTLGDWDATKI
+687 QTLGDWDATNI
-698 TMRDTL
+698 TMKDTL

-722 YDSTEN
+722 YDSTAN
-728 TYNTVDTKWVKIDE
+728 TYNTVETKWVNIDG
-742 KSSFSIKPSDI
+742 KSSFSIKPDDI
-753 GWSDKKYSY
+753 GWSKNKYSY
-762 FITYYARPINQEQY
+762 FITYYARPVNQEQF
-776 SQATIK
+776 SQTTVK
-782 NSFTLEG
+782 NSFTLDG
-789 DVTNGTFSYPI
+789 IVTNGASSYPI

-827 APAVDSENWQK
+827 APAVDSENWQN
-838 GKMYWVVEVNGSS
+838 GKMYWVVEVNGTS

-861 VSKGDTKNGTV
+861 VSKGDMKNGTV

-877 LHNDSI
+877 LHEDSI

-891 EEGKYISSYKTLSDL
+891 DEGKYISSYKTLSDL
-906 TGIPSLTSVRDKFD
+906 TGISSLTSVKDKFD
-920 VLPLEKNTEI
+920 VRLLENNTEI
-930 SVKAK
+930 NVQAK
-935 DTIDLETDKLYIVVM
+935 ETIDLETDKLYIVVM
-950 SEPSQIPENYR
+950 SEPSQIPANYR

-969 IQTSDDGIH
+969 IQTSDDGIQ

-1007 GTVTSNNNGRDN
+1007 GAVTSNNDGRDN

-1025 IKDSL
+1025 ITDSL

-1051 TYRVLESIPDGME
+1051 TYRVLDSIPDGME

-1073 GEKQKTIQAKAID
+1073 GEKQGTIQTEEIG

-1091 WTRKEITAPTDNY
+1091 WTKQEITAPTDNS
-1104 GRTETTVYYS
+1104 GRIEKTVYYS
-1114 NGKKALIE
+1114 NGKQALIK
-1122 LGDFTAGHETDV
+1122 LGDFTAGHGTDV

-1146 DPNVLLGSETKTF
+1146 DPKVLLGSKTKTF
-1159 VNQVELQTEEGKA
+1159 VNQVELQTEEGYA
-1172 LKSATAQATVS
+1172 LKTATAQATVS

-1190 ITSKAN
+1190 ITKKAN

-1207 LGQTLPGEK
+1207 LGQTLPGGK

-1230 ILDITSLNAVV
+1230 ILDTTSLKAVE
-1241 TDTNEEVQISVAVK
+1241 TDTKIEAQMSVAIK

-1261 IEVPDNQP
+1261 IEILDNKP

-1303 TVKEEGYKYYAGGS
+1303 TVKEEGYKYSAGGS

-1322 NIQLRIIK
+1322 NIKLKIIK

-1343 EFKMTKCVRNDD
+1343 KFKMTECTRNGD
-1355 GSFTDTEDK
+1355 GSFKEVE
-1364 TFIWTGFTD
+1364 TFTWTGSTD
-1373 GNGVL
+1373 EKGLL
-1378 NFGSG
+1378 NFGAG
-1383 SQNDHVM
+1383 SRNDHVM
-1390 DYNTVYKLVETKA
+1390 DYNTVYKLVETEA
-1403 PDGYVLDGTP
+1403 PVGYVLDDTP
-1413 VYFIVPKIEDG
+1413 VYFIVPKIENG
-1424 QTEYSNY
+1424 KTEYSEY
-1431 VKNCVADKNILKQ
+1431 VKQCVADKNILKQ
-1444 YQSTFE
+1444 YQSIFE

-1462 EKKFIDQSGKDCSP
+1462 EKKFIDQGGKNCSP

-1481 SFGLYDASGT
+1481 YFGLYDAEDK
-1491 QLKTTSITYQASDTQ
+1491 QLQTTSITYQASDTQ
-1506 TKSAKFV
+1506 KKSAKFV
-1513 DLDLNTTYYVYE
+1513 DLKLDTPYYVYE
-1525 LDDSGNR
+1525 LDDNGNK
-1532 IQHAA
+1532 IQPAA

-1547 TTYSPDSNAAVNGQ
+1547 TTYSPNANAAVNGQ
-1561 TITVTNKIF
+1561 TITVTNQIF

-1595 AGLLMIKTL
+1595 AGLLMIKIL

>member
-8 FIKQALQNKLRSQR
+8 FIKQALQNKSRSQR

-54 EHIHNDDCYS
+54 EHVHNDDCYS

-73 SDEFVENNESIDS
+73 SDEFVESNESIDS

-101 NETTDVQDEGTQA
+101 NETTDVQEEETQI
-114 VEPESNSNS
+114 VEPEANLIS
-123 QDGFDLSA
+123 QDGFDLSDPNNA
-131 SESALKVVSIELSYQ
+131 SRVASIALSYQ
-146 DENGNWHV
+146 DENGAWHV
-154 IEQDNSV
+154 IEQNNSD

-173 NYEDIQIK
+173 NYKDIQINN
-181 YLLENY
+181 LLENY

-198 LRDATVDGNIMSGT
+198 LRDAFVDGYIMSGT
-212 ERVGSIRVT
+212 ENVGSIRVT
-221 DGVVYVQFN
+221 DGVVYVQFD
-230 ETYLRG
+230 EKYLRE
-236 LYSSGS
+236 LNDKGS

-250 VSARINLSKLPEN
+250 VSAKINLSKLP
-263 GQITI
+263 GDGKLTI
-268 NAANKEYQFN
+268 NTANKGYQFN

-286 YGTVT
+286 YGQVT
-291 VDKQCT
+291 VDKKCT
-297 SSKVISNDSGD
+297 SPKVISNDSGD
-308 YLAYTIRV
+308 YLAYTICV

-334 NSDSDLV
+334 NSDLV

-347 EQETSITNEENSMKP
+347 EQKRSIINEENSMKP
-362 SETIAEGKIPG
+362 SETIADGKTPG
-373 SIYKGKVPTGNT
+373 FIYKGKVPTDNT

-455 IDYGGRMY
+455 IDYDGRMY
-463 KRNDPPVRL
+463 KRNGSPVRQT
-472 EDGSYRIPYT
+472 DGSYRVPYT

-516 VRQYASYDQSSV
+516 VRQYASYDKSSV
-528 KLFVKRDGEAE
+528 KLFVKRDGASA

-545 SGYKVNWTNGN
+545 SDYTVNWSNEDGD
-556 GGSNPNPTRFS
+556 SNPNPTRFS
-567 VTGTTEHPLVVN
+567 VTGKANHPLIVN

-585 VSYSLNVSNKAMAAM
+585 VSYSLNVSNEAMAATN
-600 KSNSVKILNR
+600 SNSVKILNR
-610 FITDASN
+610 FIADASN
-617 AKKFGSYLDRVY
+617 AKKYESYIDRVY
-629 NEVNVG
+629 DEVNVG
-635 NYNWNEKNVGNV
+635 NYNWNEKNVGNA
-647 TATDQTITMNGKVYN
+647 TANDQTITMDGNVYN
-662 SSFNSDSTTSF
+662 SSFQPDSKTSF

-687 QTLGDWDATKI
+687 QTLGDWDATNI
-698 TMRDTL
+698 TMKDTL
-704 TPADRM
+704 TPAGRM

-728 TYNTVDTKWVKIDE
+728 TYRTVETKWVNIDG

-753 GWSDKKYSY
+753 GWSNNKYSY
-762 FITYYARPINQEQY
+762 FITYYAHPVNQEQF

-789 DVTNGTFSYPI
+789 DVTNGTFRYLI

-827 APAVDSENWQK
+827 APAVDSENWQN
-838 GKMYWVVEVNGSS
+838 GKMYWVVEVNGTS
-851 IKEGTVFKDI
+851 IRKDTIFKDI
-861 VSKGDTKNGTV
+861 VSKGASKNGTT

-877 LHNDSI
+877 LHEDSI

-906 TGIPSLTSVRDKFD
+906 TGIPSLTSVKDKFD
-920 VLPLEKNTEI
+920 VLKMENNTEI

-935 DTIDLETDKLYIVVM
+935 ETIDLETDKLYIVVM
-950 SEPSQIPENYR
+950 SEPSQIPANYR

-969 IQTSDDGIH
+969 IQTSDDGIQ

-1007 GTVTSNNNGRDN
+1007 GTVTSNNDGRDN

-1051 TYRVLESIPDGME
+1051 TYRVLDSIPDGME

-1073 GEKQKTIQAKAID
+1073 GEKQGTIYAKEID
-1086 GLDGT
+1086 ELDET
-1091 WTRKEITAPTDNY
+1091 WTKQEITAPTDNS
-1104 GRTETTVYYS
+1104 GRIEKTVYYS
-1114 NGKKALIE
+1114 NGKQALIK

-1159 VNQVELQTEEGKA
+1159 VNQVELQTEEGYA
-1172 LKSATAQATVS
+1172 LKTATAQATIS

-1190 ITSKAN
+1190 ITNKTN
-1196 EKITFTIHTNP
+1196 EKITFTIYTNP
-1207 LGQTLPGEK
+1207 LGQTLPGGK

-1241 TDTNEEVQISVAVK
+1241 TGTNDEVQISVAVK
-1255 ENNTLE
+1255 DNNTLE
-1261 IEVPDNQP
+1261 IEIPDNQP
-1269 ITLTYTAT
+1269 VTITYCAT
-1277 VNVPPETA
+1277 VNVPPDTA

-1303 TVKEEGYKYYAGGS
+1303 TVNEEGYKYYAGGS

-1322 NIQLRIIK
+1322 NIKLKIIK
-1330 NDMNHATQYLQGA
+1330 NDMNHATQFLKGA
-1343 EFKMTKCVRNDD
+1343 KFKMTECTRNGD
-1355 GSFTDTEDK
+1355 GSFKEVE
-1364 TFIWTGFTD
+1364 TFTWTGSTD
-1373 GNGVL
+1373 EKGLL
-1378 NFGSG
+1378 NFGAG
-1383 SQNDHVM
+1383 SRNDHVM
-1390 DYNTVYKLVETKA
+1390 DYNTVYKLVETEA
-1403 PDGYVLDGTP
+1403 PVGYVLDDTP
-1413 VYFIVPKIEDG
+1413 VYFIVPKIENG
-1424 QTEYSNY
+1424 KTEYSEY
-1431 VKNCVADKNILKQ
+1431 VKQCVADKNILKQ
-1444 YQSTFE
+1444 YQSIFE

-1462 EKKFIDQSGKDCSP
+1462 EKKFIDQGGKNCSP

-1481 SFGLYDASGT
+1481 YFGLYDASGN
-1491 QLKTTSITYQASDTQ
+1491 QLKKTSITYQASDTQ
-1506 TKSAKFV
+1506 TKSSKFV
-1513 DLDLNTTYYVYE
+1513 DLDLNTPYCVYE
-1525 LDDSGNR
+1525 LDDNGNK
-1532 IQHAA
+1532 IQPAA
-1537 VSTINGLKYV
+1537 VSTIHGLKYI
-1547 TTYSPDSNAAVNGQ
+1547 TTYSPNANAAVNGQ
-1561 TITVTNKIF
+1561 TITVTNQIF
-1570 TPILPSTGSNGTV
+1570 TPVLPSTGSNGTG

>member
-8 FIKQALQNKLRSQR
+8 FIKQALQNKSRSQR
-22 WRNIILC
+22 WKNIILC

-54 EHIHNDDCYS
+54 EHVHNDDCYS

-73 SDEFVENNESIDS
+73 SDESIDY
-86 VNTPEL
+86 VNAPEL

-101 NETTDVQDEGTQA
+101 NETADVQEEETQI
-114 VEPESNSNS
+114 VEPEANSIS

-131 SESALKVVSIELSYQ
+131 SENALKVNSIALSYQ
-146 DENGNWHV
+146 DENGTWHV
-154 IEQDNSV
+154 IEQNNSV
-161 KISPDKLFRFTV
+161 KISPNKLFKFTV
-173 NYEDIQIK
+173 NYKDIQIK

-212 ERVGSIRVT
+212 EKVGTIRVS

-230 ETYLRG
+230 EDYLKG
-236 LYSSGS
+236 LNDNDS

-250 VSARINLSKLPEN
+250 VSAKINLSKLPGD
-263 GQITI
+263 GQLTI

-286 YGTVT
+286 YGAVT

-297 SSKVISNDSGD
+297 SPKVISNESGD

-323 PDVSI
+323 PDVSV
-328 VDYFTT
+328 VDYFTS
-334 NSDSDLV
+334 NSDLV

-347 EQETSITNEENSMKP
+347 EIETQITNEENSMKP
-362 SETIAEGKIPG
+362 SETIAEGKTHG
-373 SIYKGKVPTGNT
+373 SIYKGKVPTVNT

-421 KDNVALNGKAI
+421 KDNVALNGKVI
-432 NNNAKLFSRSYFR
+432 NNNAKLFSKSYFR
-445 QEDNAGFTPT
+445 QEANAGFTPT
-455 IDYGGRMY
+455 IDYYGGRMR
-463 KRNDPPVRL
+463 KINETPIRQA
-472 EDGSYRIPYT
+472 DGSYRIPYK
-482 LHFSISKDKSN
+482 LHFSISKENSN

-505 DYSDNFHTDPT
+505 DYSDDYHTDLT
-516 VRQYASYDQSSV
+516 VRQYVSYDQSSV
-528 KLFVKRDGEAE
+528 KLFVKRDGASD
-539 FSEMSA
+539 FIEMPA
-545 SGYKVNWTNGN
+545 NCYTITWTNGD
-556 GGSNPNPTRFS
+556 GGSNPNPTRFKI
-567 VTGTTEHPLVVN
+567 TGTNEDPLVVN

-585 VSYSLNVSNKAMAAM
+585 VSYSLNVSNEAMAAM
-600 KSNSVKILNR
+600 KSNSVKIANR
-610 FITDASN
+610 FIADASN
-617 AKKFGSYLDRVY
+617 AKNFGSYMDRVY
-629 NEVNVG
+629 NEVYVG
-635 NYNWNEKNVGNV
+635 NYNWNEKNVGNA
-647 TATDQTITMNGKVYN
+647 TANNQTITMNGKVYN
-662 SSFNSDSTTSF
+662 SSFQLDFATSF
-673 IVPSGSYPYTVKVN
+673 DVPSGSYPYTVNVN
-687 QTLGDWDATKI
+687 QTLGDWDATDI
-698 TMRDTL
+698 TMKDTL
-704 TPADRM
+704 TPAERM
-710 QYVGYVKIEACE
+710 QYVGYVKIEACK
-722 YDSTEN
+722 YDSTAN
-728 TYNTVDTKWVKIDE
+728 KYNPVDTKWVNIDG

-753 GWSDKKYSY
+753 EWSNNKYSY
-762 FITYYARPINQEQY
+762 FITYYARPVNQEQF

-789 DVTNGTFSYPI
+789 DVTNGTSSHLI

-827 APAVDSENWQK
+827 EPAVDSENWQK

-861 VSKGDTKNGTV
+861 VSMGDTKNGTT
-872 GMDSV
+872 GMDSI
-877 LHNDSI
+877 LHEDSI

-906 TGIPSLTSVRDKFD
+906 TESSSLTPISDKFD
-920 VLPLEKNTEI
+920 VLKLVNNTEI

-935 DTIDLETDKLYIVVM
+935 ETIDLETDKLYIVVM
-950 SEPSQIPENYR
+950 SEPSQIPANYR

-969 IQTSDDGIH
+969 IQTSDDGIQ
-978 FTDRGNATK
+978 FTERGNATK

-1007 GTVTSNNNGRDN
+1007 GTVTSNNDGRDN

-1025 IKDSL
+1025 VKDSL

-1051 TYRVLESIPDGME
+1051 TYRVLDSIPDGME

-1073 GEKQKTIQAKAID
+1073 GEKQGMIHATEIND
-1086 GLDGT
+1086 LDAN
-1091 WTRKEITAPTDNY
+1091 WMKKEITAPTDNN
-1104 GRTETTVYYS
+1104 GRTETTVYYV
-1114 NGKKALIE
+1114 NGKQALIK
-1122 LGDFTAGHETDV
+1122 LGDFIAGHETDV

-1146 DPNVLLGSETKTF
+1146 DPNVLLGSKTKTF

-1172 LKSATAQATVS
+1172 LKSATAQATIS

-1207 LGQTLPGEK
+1207 LGQTLPGGK
-1216 NGTIKLIDKLSDTL
+1216 SGKLKLIDKLSDTL
-1230 ILDITSLNAVV
+1230 ILDTTSLKAVV
-1241 TDTNEEVQISVAVK
+1241 TGTNEEVQISVAIK

-1261 IEVPDNQP
+1261 IEAPNDKP

-1303 TVKEEGYKYYAGGS
+1303 TVKEEGYKYNAGGS

-1322 NIQLRIIK
+1322 NIKLKIIK
-1330 NDMNHATQYLQGA
+1330 NDMNHATQCLQGA
-1343 EFKMTKCVRNDD
+1343 EFKMTECVRNDD
-1355 GSFTDTEDK
+1355 GSFTEDK
-1364 TFIWTGFTD
+1364 TTWTGSTNEK
-1373 GNGVL
+1373 GLL
-1378 NFGSG
+1378 NFGAG
-1383 SQNDHVM
+1383 DQNDHAM
-1390 DYNTVYKLVETKA
+1390 NYNTVYKLVETKA
-1403 PDGYVLDGTP
+1403 PEGYVLDETP
-1413 VYFIVPKIEDG
+1413 VYFIVPKIENG
-1424 QTEYSNY
+1424 QTEYSEY
-1431 VKNCVADKNILKQ
+1431 VKQCVADKNILKQ
-1444 YQSTFE
+1444 YQSIFE

-1462 EKKFIDQSGKDCSP
+1462 EKKFIDQGGKNCSP

-1481 SFGLYDASGT
+1481 SFGLYDESGT
-1491 QLKTTSITYQASDTQ
+1491 QLKTTSITYKASDTK

-1513 DLDLNTTYYVYE
+1513 DLDLNTKYYVYE
-1525 LDDSGNR
+1525 LDDSENK
-1532 IQHAA
+1532 IQSAT

-1547 TTYSPDSNAAVNGQ
+1547 TTYSPNAAMNGQ
-1561 TITVTNKIF
+1561 TITVTNQIF

-1583 RYRII
+1583 RYRIA
-1588 GGTLILL
+1588 GGTLMLL

>member
-8 FIKQALQNKLRSQR
+8 FIKQALQNKSRSQR

-54 EHIHNDDCYS
+54 EHVHNDDCYS

-73 SDEFVENNESIDS
+73 SDEFVESNESIDS

-101 NETTDVQDEGTQA
+101 NETTDVQEEETQI
-114 VEPESNSNS
+114 VEPEANLIS
-123 QDGFDLSA
+123 QDGFDLSDPNNA
-131 SESALKVVSIELSYQ
+131 SRVASIALSYQ
-146 DENGNWHV
+146 DENGAWHV
-154 IEQDNSV
+154 IEQNNSD

-173 NYEDIQIK
+173 NYKDIQINN
-181 YLLENY
+181 LLENY
-187 NRTLKYTLPDI
+187 NRTLKYKLPDI
-198 LRDATVDGNIMSGT
+198 LRDAKVDGKIMSGT
-212 ERVGSIRVT
+212 EKVGSIRVT
-221 DGVVYVQFN
+221 DGVVYVQFD
-230 ETYLRG
+230 EKYLRE
-236 LYSSGS
+236 LNDKGS

-250 VSARINLSKLPEN
+250 VSAKINLSKLP
-263 GQITI
+263 GDGKLTI
-268 NAANKEYQFN
+268 NTANKKYQFN

-286 YGTVT
+286 YGQVT
-291 VDKQCT
+291 VDKKCT

-323 PDVSI
+323 PAVSI
-328 VDYFTT
+328 VDYFTS
-334 NSDSDLV
+334 NSDFV

-362 SETIAEGKIPG
+362 SETIADGKTPG
-373 SIYKGKVPTGNT
+373 FIYKGKVPTDNT

-455 IDYGGRMY
+455 IDYDGRMY
-463 KRNDPPVRL
+463 KRNGSPVRQT
-472 EDGSYRIPYT
+472 DGSYRVPYT
-482 LHFSISKDKSN
+482 LHFSISKENSN

-505 DYSDNFHTDPT
+505 DYSDNFHTDLT
-516 VRQYASYDQSSV
+516 VRQYVSYDQSSV
-528 KLFVKRDGEAE
+528 KLFVKRYNETE
-539 FSEMSA
+539 FSEMPVSD
-545 SGYKVNWTNGN
+545 YTVNWSNGDV
-556 GGSNPNPTRFS
+556 GSKPTRFS
-567 VTGTTEHPLVVN
+567 VTEKANHPLIVN

-585 VSYSLNVSNKAMAAM
+585 VSYSLNVSNEAMVATN
-600 KSNSVKILNR
+600 SNSVKILNR
-610 FITDASN
+610 FIADASN
-617 AKKFGSYLDRVY
+617 AKKYESYIDRVY
-629 NEVNVG
+629 DEVNVG
-635 NYNWNEKNVGNV
+635 NYNWNEKNVGNA
-647 TATDQTITMNGKVYN
+647 TANDQTIIMDGNVYD
-662 SSFNSDSTTSF
+662 SSFHLDSAPSF
-673 IVPSGSYPYTVKVN
+673 TVPSGSYPYTVKVN
-687 QTLGDWDATKI
+687 QTLGDWDATNI
-698 TMRDTL
+698 TMKDTL

-722 YDSTEN
+722 YDSTAN
-728 TYNTVDTKWVKIDE
+728 TYNTVETKWVNIDG
-742 KSSFSIKPSDI
+742 KSSFSIKPDDI
-753 GWSDKKYSY
+753 GWSKNKYSY
-762 FITYYARPINQEQY
+762 FITYYARPVNQEQF
-776 SQATIK
+776 SQTTVK
-782 NSFTLEG
+782 NSFTLDG
-789 DVTNGTFSYPI
+789 IVTNGASSYPI

-827 APAVDSENWQK
+827 APAVDSENWQN
-838 GKMYWVVEVNGSS
+838 GKMYWVVEVNGTS

-861 VSKGDTKNGTV
+861 VSKGDMKNGTV

-877 LHNDSI
+877 LHEDSI

-891 EEGKYISSYKTLSDL
+891 DEGKYISSYKTLSDL
-906 TGIPSLTSVRDKFD
+906 TGISSLTSVKDKFD
-920 VLPLEKNTEI
+920 VRLLENNTEI
-930 SVKAK
+930 NVQAK
-935 DTIDLETDKLYIVVM
+935 ETIDLETDKLYIVVM
-950 SEPSQIPENYR
+950 SEPSQIPANYR

-969 IQTSDDGIH
+969 IQTSDDGIQ

-1007 GTVTSNNNGRDN
+1007 GTVTSNNDGKDN

-1025 IKDSL
+1025 ITDSL

-1051 TYRVLESIPDGME
+1051 TYRVLDSIPDGME

-1073 GEKQKTIQAKAID
+1073 GEKQGTIYAKEID
-1086 GLDGT
+1086 ELDET
-1091 WTRKEITAPTDNY
+1091 WTKQEITAPTDNS
-1104 GRTETTVYYS
+1104 GRIEKTVYYS
-1114 NGKKALIE
+1114 NGKQALIK

-1159 VNQVELQTEEGKA
+1159 VNQVELQTEEGYA
-1172 LKSATAQATVS
+1172 LKTATAQATIS

-1190 ITSKAN
+1190 ITNKTN
-1196 EKITFTIHTNP
+1196 EKITFTIYTNP
-1207 LGQTLPGEK
+1207 LGQTLPGGK

-1241 TDTNEEVQISVAVK
+1241 TGTNDEVQISVAVK
-1255 ENNTLE
+1255 DNNTLE
-1261 IEVPDNQP
+1261 IEIPDNQP
-1269 ITLTYTAT
+1269 VTITYCAT
-1277 VNVPPETA
+1277 VNVPPDTA

-1303 TVKEEGYKYYAGGS
+1303 TVNEEGYKYYAGGS

-1322 NIQLRIIK
+1322 NIKLKIIK
-1330 NDMNHATQYLQGA
+1330 NDMNHATQFLKGA
-1343 EFKMTKCVRNDD
+1343 KFKMTECTRNGD
-1355 GSFTDTEDK
+1355 GSFKEVE
-1364 TFIWTGFTD
+1364 TFTWTGSTD
-1373 GNGVL
+1373 EKGLL
-1378 NFGSG
+1378 NFGAG
-1383 SQNDHVM
+1383 SRNDHVM
-1390 DYNTVYKLVETKA
+1390 DYNTVYKLVETEA
-1403 PDGYVLDGTP
+1403 PVGYVLDDTP
-1413 VYFIVPKIEDG
+1413 VYFIVPKIENG
-1424 QTEYSNY
+1424 KTEYSEY
-1431 VKNCVADKNILKQ
+1431 VKQCVADKNILKQ
-1444 YQSTFE
+1444 YQSVFE

-1462 EKKFIDQSGKDCSP
+1462 EKKFIDQSGKNCSP

-1481 SFGLYDASGT
+1481 NFGLYDAEGK
-1491 QLKTTSITYQASDTQ
+1491 QLQTTSITYQASDTQ

-1525 LDDSGNR
+1525 LDDNGNK
-1532 IQHAA
+1532 IQPAA
-1537 VSTINGLKYV
+1537 VSTIHGLKYI
-1547 TTYSPDSNAAVNGQ
+1547 TTYSPNKNAAANGQ
-1561 TITVTNKIF
+1561 TITVTNQIF

>member
-8 FIKQALQNKLRSQR
+8 FIKQALQNKSRSQR

-42 IHPAITLEDTKQ
+42 IHPAITLEDTEQ
-54 EHIHNDDCYS
+54 EHVHNDDCYS

-73 SDEFVENNESIDS
+73 SDEFVESNESIDS

-101 NETTDVQDEGTQA
+101 NETTDVQEEETQI
-114 VEPESNSNS
+114 VEPEANLIS
-123 QDGFDLSA
+123 QDGFDLSDPNNA
-131 SESALKVVSIELSYQ
+131 SRVASIALSYQ
-146 DENGNWHV
+146 DENGAWHV
-154 IEQDNSV
+154 IEQNNSD

-173 NYEDIQIK
+173 NYKDIQINN
-181 YLLENY
+181 LLENY
-187 NRTLKYTLPDI
+187 NRTLKYKLPDI
-198 LRDATVDGNIMSGT
+198 LRDAKVDGKIMSGT
-212 ERVGSIRVT
+212 EKVGSIRVT
-221 DGVVYVQFN
+221 DGVVYVQFD
-230 ETYLRG
+230 EKYLRE
-236 LYSSGS
+236 LNDKGS

-250 VSARINLSKLPEN
+250 VSAKINLSKLP
-263 GQITI
+263 GDGKLTI
-268 NAANKEYQFN
+268 NTANKKYQFN

-286 YGTVT
+286 YGQVT
-291 VDKQCT
+291 VDKKCT

-323 PDVSI
+323 PAVSI
-328 VDYFTT
+328 VDYFTS
-334 NSDSDLV
+334 NSDFV

-362 SETIAEGKIPG
+362 SETIADGKTPG
-373 SIYKGKVPTGNT
+373 FIYKGKVPTDNT

-455 IDYGGRMY
+455 IDYDGRMY
-463 KRNDPPVRL
+463 KRNGSPVRQT
-472 EDGSYRIPYT
+472 DGSYRVPYT
-482 LHFSISKDKSN
+482 LHFSISKENSN

-505 DYSDNFHTDPT
+505 DYSDNFHTDLT
-516 VRQYASYDQSSV
+516 VRQYVSYDQSSV
-528 KLFVKRDGEAE
+528 KLFVKRYNETE
-539 FSEMSA
+539 FSEMPVSD
-545 SGYKVNWTNGN
+545 YTVNWSNGDV
-556 GGSNPNPTRFS
+556 GSKPTRFS
-567 VTGTTEHPLVVN
+567 VTEKANHPLIVN

-585 VSYSLNVSNKAMAAM
+585 VSYSLNVSNEAMAATN
-600 KSNSVKILNR
+600 SNSVKILNR
-610 FITDASN
+610 FIADASN
-617 AKKFGSYLDRVY
+617 AKKYESYIDRVY
-629 NEVNVG
+629 DEVNVG
-635 NYNWNEKNVGNV
+635 NYNWNEKNVGNA
-647 TATDQTITMNGKVYN
+647 TANDQTIIMDGNVYD
-662 SSFNSDSTTSF
+662 SSFHLDSAPSF
-673 IVPSGSYPYTVKVN
+673 TVPSGSYPYTVKVN
-687 QTLGDWDATKI
+687 QTLGDWDATNI
-698 TMRDTL
+698 TMKDTL

-722 YDSTEN
+722 YDSTAN
-728 TYNTVDTKWVKIDE
+728 TYNTVETKWVNIDG
-742 KSSFSIKPSDI
+742 KSSFSIKPDDI
-753 GWSDKKYSY
+753 GWSKNKYSY
-762 FITYYARPINQEQY
+762 FITYYARPVNQEQF
-776 SQATIK
+776 SQTTVK
-782 NSFTLEG
+782 NSFTLDG
-789 DVTNGTFSYPI
+789 IVTNGASSYPI

-827 APAVDSENWQK
+827 APAVDSENWQN
-838 GKMYWVVEVNGSS
+838 GKMYWVVEVNGTS

-861 VSKGDTKNGTV
+861 VSKGDMKNGTV

-877 LHNDSI
+877 LHEDSI

-891 EEGKYISSYKTLSDL
+891 DEGKYISSYKTLSDL
-906 TGIPSLTSVRDKFD
+906 TGISSLTSVKDKFD
-920 VLPLEKNTEI
+920 VRLLENNTEI
-930 SVKAK
+930 NVQAK
-935 DTIDLETDKLYIVVM
+935 ETIDLETDKLYIVVM
-950 SEPSQIPENYR
+950 SEPSQIPANYR

-969 IQTSDDGIH
+969 IQTSDDGIQ

-1007 GTVTSNNNGRDN
+1007 GAVTSNNDGRDN

-1025 IKDSL
+1025 ITDSL

-1051 TYRVLESIPDGME
+1051 TYRVLDSIPDGME

-1073 GEKQKTIQAKAID
+1073 GEKQGTIQTEEIG

-1091 WTRKEITAPTDNY
+1091 WTKKEITAPTDNP

-1114 NGKKALIE
+1114 NGKQALIK
-1122 LGDFTAGHETDV
+1122 LGDFIAGHETDV

-1146 DPNVLLGSETKTF
+1146 DPKVLLDSETKTF
-1159 VNQVELQTEEGKA
+1159 VNQVELQTEEGYA
-1172 LKSATAQATVS
+1172 LKTATAQATVS

-1190 ITSKAN
+1190 ITKKAN

-1207 LGQTLPGEK
+1207 LGQTLPGGK

-1230 ILDITSLNAVV
+1230 ILDTTSLKAVE
-1241 TDTNEEVQISVAVK
+1241 TDTKIEAQMSVAIK

-1261 IEVPDNQP
+1261 IEIPDNKP

-1303 TVKEEGYKYYAGGS
+1303 TVKEEGYKYSAGGS

-1322 NIQLRIIK
+1322 NIKLKIIK

-1343 EFKMTKCVRNDD
+1343 KFKMTECTRNGD
-1355 GSFTDTEDK
+1355 GSFKEVE
-1364 TFIWTGFTD
+1364 TFTWTGSTD
-1373 GNGVL
+1373 EKGLL
-1378 NFGSG
+1378 NFGAG
-1383 SQNDHVM
+1383 SRNDHVM
-1390 DYNTVYKLVETKA
+1390 DYNTVYKLVETEA
-1403 PDGYVLDGTP
+1403 PVGYVLDDTP
-1413 VYFIVPKIEDG
+1413 VYFIVPKIENG
-1424 QTEYSNY
+1424 KTEYSEY
-1431 VKNCVADKNILKQ
+1431 VKQCVADKNILKQ
-1444 YQSTFE
+1444 YQSIFE

-1462 EKKFIDQSGKDCSP
+1462 EKKFIDQGGKNCSP

-1481 SFGLYDASGT
+1481 YFGLYDAEDK
-1491 QLKTTSITYQASDTQ
+1491 QLQTTSITYQASDTQ

-1525 LDDSGNR
+1525 LDDKGNK
-1532 IQHAA
+1532 IQSAA

-1547 TTYSPDSNAAVNGQ
+1547 TTYSPNANAAVNGQ
-1561 TITVTNKIF
+1561 TITVTNQIF
-1570 TPILPSTGSNGTV
+1570 TPVLPSTGSNGTG

>member
-1 MQNRRHK
+1 
-8 FIKQALQNKLRSQR
+8 
-22 WRNIILC
+22 
-29 LSFVVVFCTVFAL
+29 
-42 IHPAITLEDTKQ
+42 
-54 EHIHNDDCYS
+54 
-64 SKGDFICTE
+64 
-73 SDEFVENNESIDS
+73 
-86 VNTPEL
+86 
-92 NSTEPSDAD
+92 
-101 NETTDVQDEGTQA
+101 
-114 VEPESNSNS
+114 
-123 QDGFDLSA
+123 
-131 SESALKVVSIELSYQ
+131 
-146 DENGNWHV
+146 
-154 IEQDNSV
+154 
-161 KISPDKLFRFTV
+161 
-173 NYEDIQIK
+173 
-181 YLLENY
+181 
-187 NRTLKYTLPDI
+187 
-198 LRDATVDGNIMSGT
+198 MSGT
-212 ERVGSIRVT
+212 EQVGSIWVT

-230 ETYLRG
+230 EDYLKR
-236 LYSSGS
+236 LNTAGS

-250 VSARINLSKLPEN
+250 VSARINLSKLPGDGKLTLN
-263 GQITI
+263 T
-268 NAANKEYQFN
+268 ANKEYQFN

-286 YGTVT
+286 YGAVT

-297 SSKVISNDSGD
+297 SPKVISNESGD

-323 PDVSI
+323 PDVSV
-328 VDYFTT
+328 VDYFTS
-334 NSDSDLV
+334 NSDLV

-347 EQETSITNEENSMKP
+347 EIETSIKNEESSMKP
-362 SETIAEGKIPG
+362 SETIAEGKNHG
-373 SIYKGKVPTGNT
+373 FIYKGKIPTGHT
-385 IPSANDSNITEPG
+385 IPSANDSNIAEPG
-398 SLVWKIGDMSANET
+398 SLVWKIGNMSANET

-421 KDNVALNGKAI
+421 KDGVALNGKAI
-432 NNNAKLFSRSYFR
+432 NNNAKLFSKSYFR
-445 QEDNAGFTPT
+445 QEANAGFTPT
-455 IDYGGRMY
+455 IDYYGGRMR
-463 KRNDPPVRL
+463 KINETPIRQA
-472 EDGSYRIPYT
+472 DGTYRIPYK
-482 LHFSISKDKSN
+482 LHFSISKENSN

-505 DYSDNFHTDPT
+505 DYSDDYHTDPT
-516 VRQYASYDQSSV
+516 VRQYVSYDQSSV
-528 KLFVKRDGEAE
+528 KLFVKRDGASD
-539 FSEMSA
+539 FIEMPA
-545 SGYKVNWTNGN
+545 NYYTITWVNGN
-556 GGSNPNPTRFS
+556 GGSNPNPTRFKI
-567 VTGTTEHPLVVN
+567 TGTNEDPLVVN

-585 VSYSLNVSNKAMAAM
+585 VSYSLNVSNEAMAAM
-600 KSNSVKILNR
+600 KSNSVKIANR
-610 FITDASN
+610 FIADASN
-617 AKKFGSYLDRVY
+617 AKNFGSYMDRVY
-629 NEVNVG
+629 NEVYVG
-635 NYNWNEKNVGNV
+635 NYNWNEKNVGNA
-647 TATDQTITMNGKVYN
+647 TANDQTITMNGNIYN
-662 SSFNSDSTTSF
+662 ASFHLDSATSF

-704 TPADRM
+704 TPAERM

-722 YDSTEN
+722 YDSTAD
-728 TYNTVDTKWVKIDE
+728 TYNTFDTKWVNIDGQ
-742 KSSFSIKPSDI
+742 SSFSIKPSDI
-753 GWSDKKYSY
+753 GWSNKKYSY
-762 FITYYARPINQEQY
+762 VITYYARPVNQELF
-776 SQATIK
+776 SQATVK
-782 NSFTLEG
+782 NSFTLDG
-789 DVTNGTFSYPI
+789 VVTNDTSSYPI

-827 APAVDSENWQK
+827 APTVDSENWK
-838 GKMYWVVEVNGSS
+838 NGKMYWVVEVNGSS

-861 VSKGDTKNGTV
+861 VLKGDTKNGTT

-877 LHNDSI
+877 LHEDSI

-906 TGIPSLTSVRDKFD
+906 TRIPSLTSVKDKFD
-920 VLPLEKNTEI
+920 VRSLEKNTEI

-935 DTIDLETDKLYIVVM
+935 ETIELGTDKLYIVVM
-950 SEPSQIPENYR
+950 SEPSQIPANYR

-1007 GTVTSNNNGRDN
+1007 GTVTSNNDGRDN

-1073 GEKQKTIQAKAID
+1073 GEKQRIIQTKEIE
-1086 GLDGT
+1086 GLDET
-1091 WTRKEITAPTDNY
+1091 WTKQEITAPTDNS
-1104 GRTETTVYYS
+1104 GRIETTVYYS
-1114 NGKKALIE
+1114 NGKQALIK
-1122 LGDFTAGHETDV
+1122 LGDFIAGHETDV

-1146 DPNVLLGSETKTF
+1146 DPAVLLDSETKTF

-1190 ITSKAN
+1190 ITKKAN

-1207 LGQTLPGEK
+1207 LGQTLPGGK
-1216 NGTIKLIDKLSDTL
+1216 DGTIKLIDKLSDTL
-1230 ILDITSLNAVV
+1230 ILDTTSLRAVV
-1241 TDTNEEVQISVAVK
+1241 TDTNEEVQISVAIK

-1261 IEVPDNQP
+1261 IEVPDNKP

-1303 TVKEEGYKYYAGGS
+1303 TVKEEGYKYNAGGS
-1317 VSSGT
+1317 VSSGE
-1322 NIQLRIIK
+1322 NIKLRIIK

-1343 EFKMTKCVRNDD
+1343 IFEMTKCVRNDD
-1355 GSFTDTEDK
+1355 GSFTEDN
-1364 TFIWTGFTD
+1364 TFTWTGSTNEK
-1373 GNGVL
+1373 GLL
-1378 NFGSG
+1378 NFGAG
-1383 SQNDHVM
+1383 GQTDPAMN
-1390 DYNTVYKLVETKA
+1390 YNTVYKLVEKTA
-1403 PDGYVLDGTP
+1403 PKGYVLDETP
-1413 VYFIVPKIEDG
+1413 VYFIVPKIENG
-1424 QTEYSNY
+1424 KTEYSDY
-1431 VKNCVADKNILKQ
+1431 VKQCVADKNILKQ
-1444 YQSTFE
+1444 YQSIFE

-1462 EKKFIDQSGKDCSP
+1462 EKKFIDQGGKDCSP

-1481 SFGLYDASGT
+1481 YFGLYDADGT

-1525 LDDSGNR
+1525 LDDSGNK

-1537 VSTINGLKYV
+1537 VSTIHGLKYV
-1547 TTYSPDSNAAVNGQ
+1547 TTYSPYTNAAVNGQ
-1561 TITVTNKIF
+1561 TITVTNQIF

>member
-8 FIKQALQNKLRSQR
+8 FIKQALQNKSRSQR

-54 EHIHNDDCYS
+54 EHVHNDDCYS
-64 SKGDFICTE
+64 SKGDLICAE

-86 VNTPEL
+86 VNKPEL

-101 NETTDVQDEGTQA
+101 NETTDVHEEETQI
-114 VEPESNSNS
+114 VEPEANSNS
-123 QDGFDLSA
+123 QDGFDLSD
-131 SESALKVVSIELSYQ
+131 SENVSKVNSIALSYQ

-154 IEQDNSV
+154 IEQNNKD
-161 KISPDKLFRFTV
+161 KISPDKLFKFTV
-173 NYEDIQIK
+173 NYKDIQINN
-181 YLLENY
+181 LLENY

-198 LRDATVDGNIMSGT
+198 LRDAFVDGYIMSGT
-212 ERVGSIRVT
+212 ENVGSIRVT

-230 ETYLRG
+230 EDYLKR
-236 LYSSGS
+236 LISSGS

-250 VSARINLSKLPEN
+250 VSAKINLSKLP
-263 GQITI
+263 GDGKLTI
-268 NAANKEYQFN
+268 NTANKEYQFN

-286 YGTVT
+286 YGQVT

-308 YLAYTIRV
+308 YLAYTICV
-316 TAGQDGA
+316 KAGQDGA

-334 NSDSDLV
+334 NSDLV

-347 EQETSITNEENSMKP
+347 EQKTSITNEENSMKP
-362 SETIAEGKIPG
+362 SETIAEGKIHG
-373 SIYKGKVPTGNT
+373 SIYKGKVLMDNT

-445 QEDNAGFTPT
+445 QEDNARFTPT

-463 KRNDPPVRL
+463 KNNETPVRQ
-472 EDGSYRIPYT
+472 EDGSYQIPYT

-516 VRQYASYDQSSV
+516 VRQYASYDKSSV
-528 KLFVKRDGEAE
+528 KLFVKRDGASV

-545 SGYKVNWTNGN
+545 SDYTVNWSNEDGD
-556 GGSNPNPTRFS
+556 SNPKPTRFS
-567 VTGTTEHPLVVN
+567 VTGTANHPLIVN

-610 FITDASN
+610 FIADASN
-617 AKKFGSYLDRVY
+617 AKKYESYIDRVY
-629 NEVNVG
+629 DEVNVG

-647 TATDQTITMNGKVYN
+647 TANDQTITMDGNVYN
-662 SSFNSDSTTSF
+662 SLFQLDSARLFT
-673 IVPSGSYPYTVKVN
+673 VPSGSYPYTVKVN
-687 QTLGDWDATKI
+687 QTLGDWDATNI
-698 TMRDTL
+698 TMKDTL

-728 TYNTVDTKWVKIDE
+728 TYRTVETKWVNIDG

-753 GWSDKKYSY
+753 GWSNNKYSY
-762 FITYYARPINQEQY
+762 FITYYAHPVNQEQF

-789 DVTNGTFSYPI
+789 DVTNGTFRYLI

-827 APAVDSENWQK
+827 APAVDSENWQN
-838 GKMYWVVEVNGSS
+838 GKMYWVVEVNGTS

-861 VSKGDTKNGTV
+861 VSKGDMKNGTV

-877 LHNDSI
+877 LHEDSI
-883 AGIYKGTL
+883 ARIYKGTL

-906 TGIPSLTSVRDKFD
+906 TGISSLTSVSDKFD
-920 VLPLEKNTEI
+920 VLTMKNNTEI

-935 DTIDLETDKLYIVVM
+935 ETIDLETDKLYIVVM
-950 SEPSQIPENYR
+950 SEPSQIPSNYR

-1007 GTVTSNNNGRDN
+1007 GTVTSNNDGRDN

-1025 IKDSL
+1025 ITDSL

-1051 TYRVLESIPDGME
+1051 TYRVLDSIPDGME

-1073 GEKQKTIQAKAID
+1073 GEKQGTIYAKEID
-1086 GLDGT
+1086 ELDET
-1091 WTRKEITAPTDNY
+1091 WTKQEITAPTDNS
-1104 GRTETTVYYS
+1104 GRIEKTVYYS
-1114 NGKKALIE
+1114 NGKQALIK

-1159 VNQVELQTEEGKA
+1159 VNQVELQTEEGYA
-1172 LKSATAQATVS
+1172 LKTATAQATIS

-1190 ITSKAN
+1190 ITNKTN
-1196 EKITFTIHTNP
+1196 EKITFTIYTNP
-1207 LGQTLPGEK
+1207 LGQTLPGGK

-1241 TDTNEEVQISVAVK
+1241 TGTNDEVQISVAVK
-1255 ENNTLE
+1255 DNNTLE
-1261 IEVPDNQP
+1261 IEIPDNQP
-1269 ITLTYTAT
+1269 VTITYCAT
-1277 VNVPPETA
+1277 VNVPPDTA
-1285 VSFSNEAYWE
+1285 VSFSNEAYWKY
-1295 NYSHTSGE
+1295 YSHTSGE
-1303 TVKEEGYKYYAGGS
+1303 TVNEEGYKYYAGGS

-1322 NIQLRIIK
+1322 NIKLKIIK
-1330 NDMNHATQYLQGA
+1330 NDMNHATQFLKGA
-1343 EFKMTKCVRNDD
+1343 KFKMTECTRNGD
-1355 GSFTDTEDK
+1355 GSFKEVE
-1364 TFIWTGFTD
+1364 TFTWTGSTD
-1373 GNGVL
+1373 EKGLL
-1378 NFGSG
+1378 NFGAG
-1383 SQNDHVM
+1383 SRNDHVM
-1390 DYNTVYKLVETKA
+1390 DYNTVYKLVETEA
-1403 PDGYVLDGTP
+1403 PVGYVLDDTP
-1413 VYFIVPKIEDG
+1413 VYFIVPKIENG
-1424 QTEYSNY
+1424 KTEYSEY
-1431 VKNCVADKNILKQ
+1431 VKQCVADKNILKQ
-1444 YQSTFE
+1444 YQSVFE

-1462 EKKFIDQSGKDCSP
+1462 EKKFIDQGGKDCSP
-1476 VSGTY
+1476 VSGKY
-1481 SFGLYDASGT
+1481 YFGLYDAEDK
-1491 QLKTTSITYQASDTQ
+1491 QLQTTSITYQASDTQ

-1525 LDDSGNR
+1525 LDDKGNK
-1532 IQHAA
+1532 IQSAA
-1537 VSTINGLKYV
+1537 VSTIHGLKYV
-1547 TTYSPDSNAAVNGQ
+1547 TTYSPNANAAMNGQ
-1561 TITVTNKIF
+1561 TITVTNQIF